1 MNLFRQ
7 QKFSIRKFNVG
18 IFSALIATV
27 TFISINPTTASAAE
41 QNQPAQNQPAQ
52 PADANAQPNANA
64 GAQANPAAQP
74 AAPANQGQPAA
85 QPANQGGQ
93 ANPAGGTAQPAGG
106 AAQPAAGT
114 AQPAGQGNQA
124 DPNNAA
130 QAQPGNQAAPANQAG
145 QGNNQATPAN
155 QTQPANA
162 PAAAQP
168 AAPVAANAQTQD
180 PNASNTGEGSI
191 NTTLTFD
198 DPAISTDENR
208 QDPTVTVTDKV
219 NGYSL
224 INNGKIGFVN
234 SELRRSDMF
243 DKNNPQNYQARGNVA
258 ALGRVNANDSTDHG
272 NFNGISKTVNVKPDS
287 ELIINFTTMQTN
299 SKQGATNLVIKDAKK
314 NTELATVNVA
324 KTGTAH
330 LFKVPTDADRL
341 DLQFIPDNTAV
352 ADASR
357 ITTNKDGYKY
367 YSFIDNVGLFSGSH
381 LYVKNRD
388 LAPKATNN
396 KEYTINTEIGNNG
409 NFGASLKSDQFKYEV
424 TLPQGVTYVND
435 SLTTTFPNGNEDSTV
450 LKNMTVNYDQNANKV
465 TFTSQGVTTARGTH
479 TKEVLFP
486 DKSLKLSYKVNVANI
501 DTPKN
506 IDFNEKLTY
515 RTASDVVINNAQ
527 PEVTLTAD
535 PFSVAVEMNKDALQ
549 QQVNSQVDN
558 SHYTTASIAEYNKLK
573 QQADTILNE
582 DANHVETANRASQ
595 TDIDGLVTKLQA
607 ALIDN
612 QAAIA
617 ELDAKAQEKVT
628 AAQQSKKVTQDEVAA
643 LVTKINN
650 DKNNAI
656 AEINKQTTSQGV
668 TTEKDNGIAVLE
680 QDVITPTVKP
690 QAKQDI
696 IQAVT
701 TRKQQIKKSNA
712 SLQDE
717 KDVANDK
724 IGKIETKA
732 IKDIGAAT
740 TNAQVEA
747 IKTKAINDINQTTP
761 ATTAKA
767 AALEEFDEVVQAQID
782 QAPLNPD
789 TTNEEV
795 AEAIERINA
804 AKVSGV
810 KAIETTMTAQDLERV
825 KNEEISK
832 IENITDSTQTKMD
845 AYNEVKQAATARKAQ
860 NATVSNATN
869 EEVAEA
875 DAAVEAAQKQ
885 GLHDIQVV
893 KSKQEVA
900 DTKSKVLD
908 KINAIQTQAKVK
920 PAADTEVENAYN
932 TRKQEI
938 QNSNASTTEEKQ
950 AAYTEL
956 DTKKQEARTNLDT
969 ANSNSEVATAKDNGI
984 AAINQVQA
992 ATTKK
997 SDAKA
1002 EIAQKASERKTAIEA
1017 MNDSTTEEQQA
1028 AKDKVDQAVVTANAD
1043 IDNAAA
1049 NADIDNAAANAD
1061 VDNAKTT
1068 NEATIAAITP
1078 DANVKPAAKQAI
1090 ADKVQAQETAINA
1103 NNGSTTEEKEAAKQ
1117 QVQTEKTTADT
1128 AIDGAHSNAEVE
1140 AAKNAEIAKI
1150 EAIQPATTT
1159 KDDAKQAIAT
1169 KANERKTAIAQTQD
1183 ITAEEIAAANADVDN
1198 AVTQANSN
1206 IEAAN
1211 SQNDVDQAKTT
1222 GETSIDQVTPTVNK
1236 KVTARNEI
1244 TAILNNKLQE
1254 IQATPDATDE
1264 EKQAADAEANTENGK
1279 ANQAI
1284 SAAIT
1289 NAQVDEAK
1297 ANAEAA
1303 INAVTPKVVKKQ
1315 AAKDEIDQLQATQ
1328 TNVIN
1333 NDQNA
1338 TTEEKEAA
1346 IQQLA
1351 TAVTDAKNNITAA
1364 TDDNGVDQA
1373 KDAGKN
1379 SIQST
1384 QPATAVKL
1392 NAKNDV
1398 DQAVTTQNQAIDNTT
1413 GATTEEKNAA
1423 KDLVLKAKEKAY
1435 LDILNAQTTNDV
1447 TQIKDQAVTDIQGIT
1462 ADTTIKD
1469 VAKDELATK
1478 ANEQKALIAQTAD
1491 ATTEEK
1497 EQANQQV
1504 DAQLTQGNQNIENA
1518 QSIDDVNTA
1527 KENAIQAIDPI
1538 QASTDVKT
1546 NARAELLTEMQNKI
1560 TEILSDNTTTN
1571 EEKGKDIEPVRAT
1584 YEEGLNNINTANTT
1598 GDVTTAK
1605 DTAVQ
1610 KVQQLHA
1617 NPVKKPAGKTALDQ
1631 AAADR
1636 KTQIEQTP
1644 NASQQEINDAK
1655 QEVDAAL
1662 NQAKTNVDQSSTNE
1676 YVDNAVKEGKAKINA
1691 VKTFSE
1697 YKKDALAKIADAY
1710 NAKVNEAD
1718 NSNASTSSE
1727 IAEAKQKLA
1736 ELKQTADQ
1744 NVNQATSKDDIEV
1757 QIHNDLDNINDYTIP
1772 TGKKESATTDLY
1784 AYADQKKNNI
1794 SADTNAT
1801 QDEKQQAI
1809 KQVDQ
1814 NVQTALESI
1823 NNGVDNG
1830 DVDDA
1835 LTQGKAAI
1843 DAIQVDATVKPKANQ
1858 AIEVKAEDTKESI
1871 DQSDQLTAEEKTEA
1885 LAMIKQITDQAKQGI
1900 TDATTTAE
1908 VEKAKAQG
1916 LEAFD
1921 NIQIDSTE
1929 KQKAIEELETALD
1942 QIEAGVNVDA
1952 DATTE
1957 EKEAFTNAL
1966 EDILSKATEDIS
1978 DQTTNAEIA
1987 TVKNSALEQL
1997 KAQRINPEVKKN
2009 ALEAIREVVNKQ
2021 IEIIKNA
2028 DADASAKEIAR
2039 TDLGRYFDR
2048 FADKLDKTQ
2057 TNAEVAEL
2065 QNVTI
2070 PAIEA
2075 IVPQND
2081 PDAND
2086 TNNGIDNNDATA
2098 NSNANA
2104 TPENTGQPNV
2114 SETTD
2119 NGKADASPTTPNN
2132 SDAATGE
2139 TTATSATDDANDKP
2153 QANNNSSV
2161 DASTNSPTMDNDV
2174 TSKPEVESTNNGTT
2188 DKPVTETDNATPAES
2203 TTNNNSTT
2211 TATNENAPT
2220 GSTATAPTTA
2230 STEAAS
2236 SADSKDN
2243 ASVNDSKQNAE
2254 VNNSAESQSTNG
2266 KVAQPKSEN
2275 KAKAEKDGRDSTNQ
2289 SMVESTT
2296 ETLPS
2301 ADITE
2306 PNVPSNTSKD
2316 KEESTTNQTDAGQL
2330 KSETNVASNEADKSP
2345 SKADTEV
2352 SNKPSTSASSEAKDK
2367 MTSTNVSQK
2376 DDTATADTNDT
2387 QTSVGPVANNKA
2399 KDMQTNDTQK
2409 SVGSVA
2415 NNKATQNDGANASPA
2430 TVSNGSNS
2438 ANQDMLN
2445 VTKPEENKVKTKSAQ
2460 QGKVN
2465 KPKQQAKT
2473 LPDTGMSHN
2482 DDLPYAELALGAGMA
2497 FLIRRF
2503 TKKDQQTEE

>member
-27 TFISINPTTASAAE
+27 TFISTNPTTASAAE

-52 PADANAQPNANA
+52 PADANTQPNANA

-74 AAPANQGQPAA
+74 A
-85 QPANQGGQ
+85 NQGGQ
-93 ANPAGGTAQPAGG
+93 ANPAGGA
-106 AAQPAAGT
+106 

-145 QGNNQATPAN
+145 QGNNQATPNNNATPAN

-243 DKNNPQNYQARGNVA
+243 DKNNPQNYQAKGNVA

-272 NFNGISKTVNVKPDS
+272 NFNGITKTVNVKPDS

-409 NFGASLKSDQFKYEV
+409 NFGASLKADQFKYEV

-450 LKNMTVNYDQNANKV
+450 LKNMTVNYDQTANKV

-595 TDIDGLVTKLQA
+595 ADIDGLVTKLQA

-617 ELDAKAQEKVT
+617 
-628 AAQQSKKVTQDEVAA
+628 
-643 LVTKINN
+643 
-650 DKNNAI
+650 
-656 AEINKQTTSQGV
+656 
-668 TTEKDNGIAVLE
+668 
-680 QDVITPTVKP
+680 
-690 QAKQDI
+690 
-696 IQAVT
+696 
-701 TRKQQIKKSNA
+701 
-712 SLQDE
+712 
-717 KDVANDK
+717 
-724 IGKIETKA
+724 
-732 IKDIGAAT
+732 
-740 TNAQVEA
+740 
-747 IKTKAINDINQTTP
+747 
-761 ATTAKA
+761 
-767 AALEEFDEVVQAQID
+767 
-782 QAPLNPD
+782 
-789 TTNEEV
+789 
-795 AEAIERINA
+795 
-804 AKVSGV
+804 
-810 KAIETTMTAQDLERV
+810 
-825 KNEEISK
+825 
-832 IENITDSTQTKMD
+832 
-845 AYNEVKQAATARKAQ
+845 
-860 NATVSNATN
+860 
-869 EEVAEA
+869 
-875 DAAVEAAQKQ
+875 
-885 GLHDIQVV
+885 
-893 KSKQEVA
+893 
-900 DTKSKVLD
+900 
-908 KINAIQTQAKVK
+908 
-920 PAADTEVENAYN
+920 
-932 TRKQEI
+932 
-938 QNSNASTTEEKQ
+938 
-950 AAYTEL
+950 
-956 DTKKQEARTNLDT
+956 
-969 ANSNSEVATAKDNGI
+969 
-984 AAINQVQA
+984 
-992 ATTKK
+992 
-997 SDAKA
+997 
-1002 EIAQKASERKTAIEA
+1002 
-1017 MNDSTTEEQQA
+1017 
-1028 AKDKVDQAVVTANAD
+1028 
-1043 IDNAAA
+1043 
-1049 NADIDNAAANAD
+1049 
-1061 VDNAKTT
+1061 
-1068 NEATIAAITP
+1068 
-1078 DANVKPAAKQAI
+1078 
-1090 ADKVQAQETAINA
+1090 DKVQAQETAIDA

-1117 QVQTEKTTADT
+1117 QVQTEKTAADA
-1128 AIDGAHSNAEVE
+1128 AIDAAHSNVEVE

-1159 KDDAKQAIAT
+1159 KDNAKQAIAT

-1236 KVTARNEI
+1236 KATARNEI

-1284 SAAIT
+1284 SAATT

-1338 TTEEKEAA
+1338 TNEEKEAA

-1364 TDDNGVDQA
+1364 TDDNGVDTA

-1384 QPATAVKL
+1384 QPATAVKS
-1392 NAKNDV
+1392 NAKNEV

-1435 LDILNAQTTNDV
+1435 QDILNAQTTNDV
-1447 TQIKDQAVTDIQGIT
+1447 TQIKDQAVADIQGIT

-1497 EQANQQV
+1497 KQANQQV

-1527 KENAIQAIDPI
+1527 KDNAIQAIDPI

-1560 TEILSDNTTTN
+1560 TEILNNNETTN
-1571 EEKGKDIEPVRAT
+1571 EEKGNDIGPVRAA
-1584 YEEGLNNINTANTT
+1584 YEEGLNNINAATTT

-1617 NPVKKPAGKTALDQ
+1617 NPVKKPAGKKELDQ
-1631 AAADR
+1631 AAADK

-1655 QEVDAAL
+1655 QEVDTEL

-1697 YKKDALAKIADAY
+1697 YKKDALAKIEDAY

-1814 NVQTALESI
+1814 NVQTALENI

-1843 DAIQVDATVKPKANQ
+1843 DTIQVDATVKPKANQ
-1858 AIEVKAEDTKESI
+1858 AIEAKAEDTKESI
-1871 DQSDQLTAEEKTEA
+1871 DHSDQLTAEEKTEA

-1997 KAQRINPEVKKN
+1997 KAQRINPVVKKN

-2057 TNAEVAEL
+2057 TNTEVAEL

-2086 TNNGIDNNDATA
+2086 TNNGTDNNDATA

-2139 TTATSATDDANDKP
+2139 TTVTSATDDAKDKP
-2153 QANNNSSV
+2153 QANNNSSA

-2243 ASVNDSKQNAE
+2243 ASVNDSKQNVE

-2387 QTSVGPVANNKA
+2387 QKSVGPVANNKA

-2409 SVGSVA
+2409 SVGSAA

-2430 TVSNGSNS
+2430 TVSNGSHS
-2438 ANQDMLN
+2438 MHQDMLN
-2445 VTKPEENKVKTKSAQ
+2445 VTKPEENKANAKSDQ

>member
-1 MNLFRQ
+1 
-7 QKFSIRKFNVG
+7 
-18 IFSALIATV
+18 
-27 TFISINPTTASAAE
+27 
-41 QNQPAQNQPAQ
+41 
-52 PADANAQPNANA
+52 
-64 GAQANPAAQP
+64 
-74 AAPANQGQPAA
+74 
-85 QPANQGGQ
+85 
-93 ANPAGGTAQPAGG
+93 
-106 AAQPAAGT
+106 
-114 AQPAGQGNQA
+114 
-124 DPNNAA
+124 
-130 QAQPGNQAAPANQAG
+130 
-145 QGNNQATPAN
+145 
-155 QTQPANA
+155 
-162 PAAAQP
+162 
-168 AAPVAANAQTQD
+168 
-180 PNASNTGEGSI
+180 
-191 NTTLTFD
+191 
-198 DPAISTDENR
+198 
-208 QDPTVTVTDKV
+208 
-219 NGYSL
+219 
-224 INNGKIGFVN
+224 
-234 SELRRSDMF
+234 
-243 DKNNPQNYQARGNVA
+243 
-258 ALGRVNANDSTDHG
+258 
-272 NFNGISKTVNVKPDS
+272 
-287 ELIINFTTMQTN
+287 
-299 SKQGATNLVIKDAKK
+299 
-314 NTELATVNVA
+314 
-324 KTGTAH
+324 
-330 LFKVPTDADRL
+330 
-341 DLQFIPDNTAV
+341 
-352 ADASR
+352 
-357 ITTNKDGYKY
+357 
-367 YSFIDNVGLFSGSH
+367 
-381 LYVKNRD
+381 
-388 LAPKATNN
+388 
-396 KEYTINTEIGNNG
+396 
-409 NFGASLKSDQFKYEV
+409 
-424 TLPQGVTYVND
+424 
-435 SLTTTFPNGNEDSTV
+435 
-450 LKNMTVNYDQNANKV
+450 
-465 TFTSQGVTTARGTH
+465 
-479 TKEVLFP
+479 
-486 DKSLKLSYKVNVANI
+486 
-501 DTPKN
+501 
-506 IDFNEKLTY
+506 
-515 RTASDVVINNAQ
+515 
-527 PEVTLTAD
+527 
-535 PFSVAVEMNKDALQ
+535 MNKDALQ
-549 QQVNSQVDN
+549 QQVNSQVDD

-595 TDIDGLVTKLQA
+595 ADIDGLVTKLQA

-612 QAAIA
+612 QAAIS

-656 AEINKQTTSQGV
+656 AEINKQTTAQGV

-732 IKDIGAAT
+732 IKDIDAAT

-747 IKTKAINDINQTTP
+747 IKTKAINDINQTAP

-810 KAIETTMTAQDLERV
+810 KAIEATTTAQDLDRV
-825 KNEEISK
+825 KNEEIFK

-860 NATVSNATN
+860 NATVSNATD

-875 DAAVEAAQKQ
+875 DAAVDAAQTE

-900 DTKSKVLD
+900 DTKAKVLD
-908 KINAIQTQAKVK
+908 KINAIQTQARVK
-920 PAADTEVENAYN
+920 PAADREVDNAYN

-938 QNSNASTTEEKQ
+938 QNSNTSTTEEKE
-950 AAYTEL
+950 AAYTQL
-956 DTKKQEARTNLDT
+956 DAKKQEARTNLDA
-969 ANSNSEVATAKDNGI
+969 ANTNSAVTTAKDNGI

-1028 AKDKVDQAVVTANAD
+1028 AKDKVDQAVVNANAD

-1049 NADIDNAAANAD
+1049 NND

-1078 DANVKPAAKQAI
+1078 DANVKPQAKQAI
-1090 ADKVQAQETAINA
+1090 ADKVQAQETAIDA
-1103 NNGSTTEEKEAAKQ
+1103 NNGATTEEKTAAKQ

-1169 KANERKTAIAQTQD
+1169 KANERKAAIAQTQE
-1183 ITAEEIAAANADVDN
+1183 ITAEEIAAANANVDN
-1198 AVTQANSN
+1198 AVTEANN
-1206 IEAAN
+1206 HIETAN
-1211 SQNDVDQAKTT
+1211 SQNEVDQAKTT
-1222 GETSIDQVTPTVNK
+1222 GEASIDQVTPTVNK
-1236 KVTARNEI
+1236 KATARNEI
-1244 TAILNNKLQE
+1244 TTILNNKLQA

-1264 EKQAADAEANTENGK
+1264 EKQAAETEANTENAK

-1284 SAAIT
+1284 TAATT
-1289 NAQVDEAK
+1289 NAEVDEAK
-1297 ANAEAA
+1297 TNAEAA
-1303 INAVTPKVVKKQ
+1303 INAVTPKVMKKQ
-1315 AAKDEIDQLQATQ
+1315 AAKDEIDQLQAAQ
-1328 TNVIN
+1328 TAVIN

-1338 TTEEKEAA
+1338 TNEEKEAA

-1364 TDDNGVDQA
+1364 TDNNGVDTA

-1384 QPATAVKL
+1384 QPATAVKS
-1392 NAKNDV
+1392 NAKNEV

-1423 KDLVLKAKEKAY
+1423 KDLVSKAKEKAY
-1435 LDILNAQTTNDV
+1435 QDILNAQTTNDV
-1447 TQIKDQAVTDIQGIT
+1447 TQIKDQAVADIQGIT

-1478 ANEQKALIAQTAD
+1478 AKEQKALIAQTAD

-1518 QSIDDVNTA
+1518 KSIDDVNTA
-1527 KENAIQAIDPI
+1527 KDNAIQAIDPI

-1546 NARAELLTEMQNKI
+1546 NARAELLNEMQNKI
-1560 TEILSDNTTTN
+1560 TEILNDNTTTN
-1571 EEKGKDIEPVRAT
+1571 EEKGKDIEPVRAA
-1584 YEEGLNNINTANTT
+1584 YEEGLNNINAATTT

-1617 NPVKKPAGKTALDQ
+1617 NPVKKPAGKTELDQ
-1631 AAADR
+1631 AAADK

-1662 NQAKTNVDQSSTNE
+1662 NQAKTNIDQSSTNE

-1794 SADTNAT
+1794 LADTNAT

-1823 NNGVDNG
+1823 NNGVDNS

-1835 LTQGKAAI
+1835 LTQGKATI
-1843 DAIQVDATVKPKANQ
+1843 DAVQVDATVKPKANQ
-1858 AIEVKAEDTKESI
+1858 AIDAKAQETKESI
-1871 DQSDQLTAEEKTEA
+1871 DQSDQLTAEEKTAA
-1885 LAMIKQITDQAKQGI
+1885 LATIKQITDQAKQGI

-1997 KAQRINPEVKKN
+1997 KAQRINPVVKKN

-2021 IEIIKNA
+2021 IEIIEN
-2028 DADASAKEIAR
+2028 ADASAKEIAR

-2057 TNAEVAEL
+2057 TNTEVDEL

-2075 IVPQND
+2075 IVPQKD
-2081 PDAND
+2081 PNAND
-2086 TNNGIDNNDATA
+2086 TNSGSDNNDATA

-2114 SETTD
+2114 TESTD
-2119 NGKADASPTTPNN
+2119 NANADTSSTTTNN
-2132 SDAATGE
+2132 HNDAATGG
-2139 TTATSATDDANDKP
+2139 TTATSTDNSATGNGTSDK
-2153 QANNNSSV
+2153 S
-2161 DASTNSPTMDNDV
+2161 
-2174 TSKPEVESTNNGTT
+2174 EVESTNNGTT
-2188 DKPVTETDNATPAES
+2188 DKSATETDNATPAES
-2203 TTNNNSTT
+2203 ARNNNST

-2220 GSTATAPTTA
+2220 GSTATVPTTNA
-2230 STEAAS
+2230 STGAAS

-2275 KAKAEKDGRDSTNQ
+2275 KAKDEKDGRDSTNQ

-2306 PNVPSNTSKD
+2306 PKVPSNTEKD
-2316 KEESTTNQTDAGQL
+2316 KKESTTNQTDAGQL
-2330 KSETNVASNEADKSP
+2330 KSETNVASNEADKSEGNV
-2345 SKADTEV
+2345 DTDV
-2352 SNKPSTSASSEAKDK
+2352 SNKPSTSKPSEAKDK
-2367 MTSTNVSQK
+2367 ATSTEDSQK
-2376 DDTATADTNDT
+2376 ADMATSDKKDNQAAIGATAD
-2387 QTSVGPVANNKA
+2387 V
-2399 KDMQTNDTQK
+2399 
-2409 SVGSVA
+2409 

-2438 ANQDMLN
+2438 ANQDMLK
-2445 VTKPEENKVKTKSAQ
+2445 VTNTDKHQAKATSAQ
-2460 QGKVN
+2460 QGKEN
-2465 KPKQQAKT
+2465 KAKQQAKT

-2482 DDLPYAELALGAGMA
+2482 DDLPYVELALGAGMA

>member
-27 TFISINPTTASAAE
+27 TFISTNPTTASAAE

-52 PADANAQPNANA
+52 PADANTQPNANA

-74 AAPANQGQPAA
+74 A
-85 QPANQGGQ
+85 NQGGQ
-93 ANPAGGTAQPAGG
+93 ANPAGGA
-106 AAQPAAGT
+106 

-145 QGNNQATPAN
+145 QGNNQATPNNNATPAN

-243 DKNNPQNYQARGNVA
+243 DKNNPQNYQAKGNVA

-272 NFNGISKTVNVKPDS
+272 NFNGITKTVNVKPDS

-409 NFGASLKSDQFKYEV
+409 NFGASLKADQFKYEV

-450 LKNMTVNYDQNANKV
+450 LKNMTVNYDQTANKV

-595 TDIDGLVTKLQA
+595 ADIDGLVTKLQA

-617 ELDAKAQEKVT
+617 ELDTKAQEKVT

-732 IKDIGAAT
+732 IKDIDAAT

-810 KAIETTMTAQDLERV
+810 KAIEATTTAQDLERV
-825 KNEEISK
+825 KNEEIFK

-845 AYNEVKQAATARKAQ
+845 AYKEVRQAATARKAQ
-860 NATVSNATN
+860 NATVSNATD

-875 DAAVEAAQKQ
+875 NAAVDAAQTE

-893 KSKQEVA
+893 KSQQEVA
-900 DTKSKVLD
+900 DTKAKVLD

-938 QNSNASTTEEKQ
+938 QNSNASTTEEKE

-956 DTKKQEARTNLDT
+956 DAKKQEARTNLDA
-969 ANSNSEVATAKDNGI
+969 ANTNSDVTTAKDNGI

-1043 IDNAAA
+1043 IDNATA
-1049 NADIDNAAANAD
+1049 NTD

-1090 ADKVQAQETAINA
+1090 ADKVQAQETAIDA

-1117 QVQTEKTTADT
+1117 QVQTEKTAADA
-1128 AIDGAHSNAEVE
+1128 AIDAAHSNVEVE

-1159 KDDAKQAIAT
+1159 KDNAKQAIAT

-1236 KVTARNEI
+1236 KATARNEI

-1284 SAAIT
+1284 SAATT

-1338 TTEEKEAA
+1338 TNEEKEAA

-1364 TDDNGVDQA
+1364 TDDNGVDTA

-1384 QPATAVKL
+1384 QPATAVKS
-1392 NAKNDV
+1392 NAKNEV

-1435 LDILNAQTTNDV
+1435 QDILNAQTTNDV
-1447 TQIKDQAVTDIQGIT
+1447 TQIKDQAVADIQGIT

-1527 KENAIQAIDPI
+1527 KDNAI

-1560 TEILSDNTTTN
+1560 TEILNNNETTN
-1571 EEKGKDIEPVRAT
+1571 EEKGNDIGPVRAA
-1584 YEEGLNNINTANTT
+1584 YEEGLNNINAATTT

-1617 NPVKKPAGKTALDQ
+1617 NPVKKPAGKKELDQ
-1631 AAADR
+1631 AAADK

-1655 QEVDAAL
+1655 QEVDTEL

-1697 YKKDALAKIADAY
+1697 YKKDALAKIEDAY

-1814 NVQTALESI
+1814 NVQTALENI

-1843 DAIQVDATVKPKANQ
+1843 DTIQVDATVKPKANQ
-1858 AIEVKAEDTKESI
+1858 AIEAKAEDTKESI
-1871 DQSDQLTAEEKTEA
+1871 DHSDQL
-1885 LAMIKQITDQAKQGI
+1885 
-1900 TDATTTAE
+1900 TAE

-1997 KAQRINPEVKKN
+1997 KAQRINPVVKKN

-2057 TNAEVAEL
+2057 TNTEVAEL

-2086 TNNGIDNNDATA
+2086 TNNGTDNNDATA

-2139 TTATSATDDANDKP
+2139 TTVTSATDDAKDKP
-2153 QANNNSSV
+2153 QANNNSSA

-2387 QTSVGPVANNKA
+2387 QKSVGPVANNKA

-2409 SVGSVA
+2409 SVGSAA

-2430 TVSNGSNS
+2430 TVSNGSHS
-2438 ANQDMLN
+2438 MHQDMLN
-2445 VTKPEENKVKTKSAQ
+2445 VTKPEENKANAKSDQ

>member
-27 TFISINPTTASAAE
+27 TFISTNPTTASAAE
-41 QNQPAQNQPAQ
+41 QNQPALNQPAQ
-52 PADANAQPNANA
+52 PADANTQPNANA

-93 ANPAGGTAQPAGG
+93 ANPAGG
-106 AAQPAAGT
+106 AAQPNT
-114 AQPAGQGNQA
+114 QPAGQGNQA

-145 QGNNQATPAN
+145 QGNNQATPNNNATPAN

-162 PAAAQP
+162 PAAVQP
-168 AAPVAANAQTQD
+168 AAPVAANVQTQD

-243 DKNNPQNYQARGNVA
+243 DKNNPQNYQAKGNVA

-409 NFGASLKSDQFKYEV
+409 NFGASLKADQFKYEL

-486 DKSLKLSYKVNVANI
+486 DKSLKLSYKVNVTNI

-595 TDIDGLVTKLQA
+595 ADIDGLVNKLQA

-656 AEINKQTTSQGV
+656 AEINKQTTAQGV

-732 IKDIGAAT
+732 IKDIDAAT
-740 TNAQVEA
+740 TNAQVEV
-747 IKTKAINDINQTTP
+747 IKTKAINDINQTAPSTS
-761 ATTAKA
+761 AKA

-810 KAIETTMTAQDLERV
+810 KAIEATTTAQDLERV
-825 KNEEISK
+825 KNEEIFK
-832 IENITDSTQTKMD
+832 IENITDSTQTKMG
-845 AYNEVKQAATARKAQ
+845 AYKEVKQAATARKTQ
-860 NATVSNATN
+860 NATVSNATD

-875 DAAVEAAQKQ
+875 DAAVDAAQKE

-893 KSKQEVA
+893 KSQQEVA
-900 DTKSKVLD
+900 ETKTKVLD
-908 KINAIQTQAKVK
+908 KINAIQTQARVK
-920 PAADTEVENAYN
+920 PAADAAVENAYN

-938 QNSNASTTEEKQ
+938 QNSNASTTEEKE
-950 AAYTEL
+950 AAYAEL
-956 DTKKQEARTNLDT
+956 DAKKQEARTNIDA
-969 ANSNSEVATAKDNGI
+969 ANSNSDVATAKDNAI

-997 SDAKA
+997 ADAKA

-1017 MNDSTTEEQQA
+1017 MNASTTEEQQA

-1049 NADIDNAAANAD
+1049 NTD

-1078 DANVKPAAKQAI
+1078 DANVKPTAKQAI
-1090 ADKVQAQETAINA
+1090 ADKVQAQETAIDA
-1103 NNGSTTEEKEAAKQ
+1103 NNGATTEEKTAAKQ
-1117 QVQTEKTTADT
+1117 QVQTEKTTADA

-1198 AVTQANSN
+1198 AATQANSN

-1211 SQNDVDQAKTT
+1211 SQNDVDQAKTN

-1236 KVTARNEI
+1236 KATARNEI
-1244 TAILNNKLQE
+1244 TTVLNNKLQE

-1264 EKQAADAEANTENGK
+1264 EKQAAETEANTENAK
-1279 ANQAI
+1279 ANQVI
-1284 SAAIT
+1284 TAATT
-1289 NAQVDEAK
+1289 NAEVDEAK
-1297 ANAEAA
+1297 TNAETA
-1303 INAVTPKVVKKQ
+1303 INAVTPKVMKKQ
-1315 AAKDEIDQLQATQ
+1315 AAKDEIDQLQAAQ
-1328 TNVIN
+1328 TAVIN

-1338 TTEEKEAA
+1338 TNEEKEAA

-1384 QPATAVKL
+1384 QPATAVKS

-1398 DQAVTTQNQAIDNTT
+1398 DQAVTAQNQAIDNTT

-1423 KDLVLKAKEKAY
+1423 KDLVSKAKEKAY
-1435 LDILNAQTTNDV
+1435 QDILNAQTTNDV
-1447 TQIKDQAVTDIQGIT
+1447 TQIKDQAVADIQGIT

-1478 ANEQKALIAQTAD
+1478 ANDQKAQIAQAAD

-1527 KENAIQAIDPI
+1527 KDNAIQAIDPI
-1538 QASTDVKT
+1538 QAATDVKT
-1546 NARAELLTEMQNKI
+1546 NARAELLNEMQNKI

-1571 EEKGKDIEPVRAT
+1571 EEKGKDIEPVRAA
-1584 YEEGLNNINTANTT
+1584 YEEGLNNINAANTT
-1598 GDVTTAK
+1598 GDVSTAK

-1617 NPVKKPAGKTALDQ
+1617 NPVKKPAGKTELDQ
-1631 AAADR
+1631 VATDK

-1697 YKKDALAKIADAY
+1697 YKKDALAKIEAAY
-1710 NAKVNEAD
+1710 NSKVNEAD

-1809 KQVDQ
+1809 NQVNQ

-1843 DAIQVDATVKPKANQ
+1843 DAVQVDATVKPKANQ
-1858 AIEVKAEDTKESI
+1858 AIDAKAEDTKDSI
-1871 DQSDQLTAEEKTEA
+1871 EHSDQLTSEEKAEA
-1885 LAMIKQITDQAKQGI
+1885 LATIKQITDQAKKGI

-1921 NIQIDSTE
+1921 NIQIDSTH
-1929 KQKAIEELETALD
+1929 KQQAIEELETALD
-1942 QIEAGVNVDA
+1942 KIEANVNA
-1952 DATTE
+1952 NTDATIE
-1957 EKEAFTNAL
+1957 EKEAFTNTL

-1978 DQTTNAEIA
+1978 DQTTNAEIE
-1987 TVKNSALEQL
+1987 TVKNNALEKL
-1997 KAQRINPEVKKN
+1997 KGQQINPEAKKN
-2009 ALEAIREVVNKQ
+2009 ALKEIENAVNKQ
-2021 IEIIKNA
+2021 KETINNA
-2028 DADASAKEIAR
+2028 DANKAAKETALN
-2039 TDLGRYFDR
+2039 DLSRSHDR
-2048 FADKLDKTQ
+2048 FVEDLVKVQ
-2057 TNAEVAEL
+2057 SNAEVAEL

-2086 TNNGIDNNDATA
+2086 TNNGTDNNDATA
-2098 NSNANA
+2098 NSNA

-2119 NGKADASPTTPNN
+2119 NGKADASPTTSNN

-2153 QANNNSSV
+2153 QANSNSSV

-2203 TTNNNSTT
+2203 TINNNSTT

-2275 KAKAEKDGRDSTNQ
+2275 KAKAEKDDRDSTNQ

-2316 KEESTTNQTDAGQL
+2316 KEESTSNQTDAGQL
-2330 KSETNVASNEADKSP
+2330 KSETNVASNETDKSP

-2387 QTSVGPVANNKA
+2387 QKSVGPVANNKA
-2399 KDMQTNDTQK
+2399 KDMQTNDM
-2409 SVGSVA
+2409 
-2415 NNKATQNDGANASPA
+2415 KASLV

-2445 VTKPEENKVKTKSAQ
+2445 VTKTEENKANAKSAQ

-2465 KPKQQAKT
+2465 KPKQQTKT

>member
-27 TFISINPTTASAAE
+27 TFISTNPTTASAAE

-52 PADANAQPNANA
+52 PADANTQPNANA
-64 GAQANPAAQP
+64 GAQANPTAQP

-93 ANPAGGTAQPAGG
+93 ANPAGGAVQPN
-106 AAQPAAGT
+106 T
-114 AQPAGQGNQA
+114 QPAGQGNQA

-145 QGNNQATPAN
+145 QGNNQATPNNNATPAN

-168 AAPVAANAQTQD
+168 AANAQTQD

-396 KEYTINTEIGNNG
+396 KEFTINTEIGNNG
-409 NFGASLKSDQFKYEV
+409 NFGASLKADQFKYEV

-573 QQADTILNE
+573 QQADNILNE

-595 TDIDGLVTKLQA
+595 AAIDGLVTKLQA

-732 IKDIGAAT
+732 IKDIDAAT

-747 IKTKAINDINQTTP
+747 IKTKAINDINQTAP

-810 KAIETTMTAQDLERV
+810 KAIEATTTAQDLERV

-845 AYNEVKQAATARKAQ
+845 AYNDVKQAATARKAQ

-956 DTKKQEARTNLDT
+956 DTKKQEARTNLDA
-969 ANSNSEVATAKDNGI
+969 ANTNSDVTTAKDNSI

-1028 AKDKVDQAVVTANAD
+1028 AKDKVDQAVVTANTD

-1049 NADIDNAAANAD
+1049 NTD

-1078 DANVKPAAKQAI
+1078 DANVKPTAKQAI
-1090 ADKVQAQETAINA
+1090 ADKVQAQETAIDA
-1103 NNGSTTEEKEAAKQ
+1103 YNGATTEEKAAAKQ
-1117 QVQTEKTTADT
+1117 QVQTEKTTADA

-1159 KDDAKQAIAT
+1159 KDDAKQAITT
-1169 KANERKTAIAQTQD
+1169 KANERKAAIAQTQD

-1236 KVTARNEI
+1236 KATARNEI
-1244 TAILNNKLQE
+1244 TTILNNKLQA

-1284 SAAIT
+1284 SAATT

-1297 ANAEAA
+1297 ANAEVA

-1315 AAKDEIDQLQATQ
+1315 AAKDEIDQLQVAQ
-1328 TNVIN
+1328 TSVIN

-1338 TTEEKEAA
+1338 TNEEKEAA

-1384 QPATAVKL
+1384 QPATAVKS
-1392 NAKNDV
+1392 NAKNEV

-1435 LDILNAQTTNDV
+1435 QDILNAQTTNDV
-1447 TQIKDQAVTDIQGIT
+1447 TQIKDQAVADVQGIT

-1527 KENAIQAIDPI
+1527 KDNAIQAIDPI

-1571 EEKGKDIEPVRAT
+1571 EEKGKDVEPVRAT

-1655 QEVDAAL
+1655 QEVDATL

-1697 YKKDALAKIADAY
+1697 YKKDALAKIEAAY
-1710 NAKVNEAD
+1710 NSKVNEAD

-1772 TGKKESATTDLY
+1772 TGKKETATTDLY

-1858 AIEVKAEDTKESI
+1858 AIEAKAEDTKESI
-1871 DQSDQLTAEEKTEA
+1871 DHSDQLTAEEKTEA
-1885 LAMIKQITDQAKQGI
+1885 LAMIKQITDQAKKGI
-1900 TDATTTAE
+1900 NDATTTAE

-2028 DADASAKEIAR
+2028 DASAKEIAR

-2048 FADKLDKTQ
+2048 FADNLDKTQ

-2086 TNNGIDNNDATA
+2086 TNNGTDNNDATA

-2139 TTATSATDDANDKP
+2139 TTATSTNNPSTDDANNKP
-2153 QANNNSSV
+2153 TANNNSSV
-2161 DASTNSPTMDNDV
+2161 DASTDNSATGNGTID
-2174 TSKPEVESTNNGTT
+2174 KPEVESTNNGTT
-2188 DKPVTETDNATPAES
+2188 DKPATETDNVTPAES
-2203 TTNNNSTT
+2203 TTNNNST

-2243 ASVNDSKQNAE
+2243 AFVNDSKQNAE

-2266 KVAQPKSEN
+2266 MVVQPKSEN

-2306 PNVPSNTSKD
+2306 PKVPSNTSKD
-2316 KEESTTNQTDAGQL
+2316 KEESTTNQTDAGHL
-2330 KSETNVASNEADKSP
+2330 KSETNVASNEVDKSEGNV
-2345 SKADTEV
+2345 DTDV
-2352 SNKPSTSASSEAKDK
+2352 SNKPSTSKPSEAKDK
-2367 MTSTNVSQK
+2367 ATSTEDSQK
-2376 DDTATADTNDT
+2376 ADMATADT
-2387 QTSVGPVANNKA
+2387 
-2399 KDMQTNDTQK
+2399 KDNQAAIGATAD
-2409 SVGSVA
+2409 V

-2438 ANQDMLN
+2438 TNQDMLN
-2445 VTKPEENKVKTKSAQ
+2445 VTKTEENKANVKSAQ

>member
-27 TFISINPTTASAAE
+27 TFISTNPTTASAAE

-52 PADANAQPNANA
+52 PADANTQPNANA
-64 GAQANPAAQP
+64 GAQANPTAQP
-74 AAPANQGQPAA
+74 AAPANQGQPAV

-93 ANPAGGTAQPAGG
+93 ANPAGG
-106 AAQPAAGT
+106 AAQPNT
-114 AQPAGQGNQA
+114 QPAGQGNQA

-130 QAQPGNQAAPANQAG
+130 QAQPGNQATPANQAG
-145 QGNNQATPAN
+145 QGNNQATPNNNATPAN

-162 PAAAQP
+162 P

-219 NGYSL
+219 NGYTL

-595 TDIDGLVTKLQA
+595 ADIDGLVTKLQA

-724 IGKIETKA
+724 IETKA
-732 IKDIGAAT
+732 IKDIDAAT

-747 IKTKAINDINQTTP
+747 IKTKAINDINQTAP

-810 KAIETTMTAQDLERV
+810 KAIEATTTAQDLERV
-825 KNEEISK
+825 KNEEIFK

-845 AYNEVKQAATARKAQ
+845 AYKEVKQAATARKAQ
-860 NATVSNATN
+860 NATVSNATD

-875 DAAVEAAQKQ
+875 NAAVDAAQTE

-893 KSKQEVA
+893 KSQQEVA
-900 DTKSKVLD
+900 DTKAKVLD
-908 KINAIQTQAKVK
+908 KINAIQTQARVK

-938 QNSNASTTEEKQ
+938 QNSNASTTEEKE

-956 DTKKQEARTNLDT
+956 DAKKQEARTNLDA
-969 ANSNSEVATAKDNGI
+969 ANTNSAVTTAKDNSI

-1017 MNDSTTEEQQA
+1017 MNASTTEEQQA
-1028 AKDKVDQAVVTANAD
+1028 AKEKVDQAVLSANAD

-1049 NADIDNAAANAD
+1049 NTD
-1061 VDNAKTT
+1061 VDNVKTT

-1078 DANVKPAAKQAI
+1078 DANVKPTAKQAI
-1090 ADKVQAQETAINA
+1090 ADKVQAQETAIDA
-1103 NNGSTTEEKEAAKQ
+1103 NNGATTEEKAAAKQ

-1183 ITAEEIAAANADVDN
+1183 ITAEEIAAANVNVDN
-1198 AVTQANSN
+1198 AVTEANSN

-1222 GETSIDQVTPTVNK
+1222 GENSIDQVTPTVNK
-1236 KVTARNEI
+1236 KATARNEI

-1284 SAAIT
+1284 SAATT

-1303 INAVTPKVVKKQ
+1303 INAVTPKVVKKK

-1384 QPATAVKL
+1384 QPATAVKS

-1435 LDILNAQTTNDV
+1435 QDILNAQTTNDV
-1447 TQIKDQAVTDIQGIT
+1447 TQIKDQAVADIQGIT

-1527 KENAIQAIDPI
+1527 KDNAIQAIDPI

-1560 TEILSDNTTTN
+1560 TEILNNNETTN
-1571 EEKGKDIEPVRAT
+1571 EEKGNDIGPVRAA
-1584 YEEGLNNINTANTT
+1584 YEEGLNNINAATTT

-1617 NPVKKPAGKTALDQ
+1617 NPVKKPAGKKELDQ
-1631 AAADR
+1631 AAADK

-1655 QEVDAAL
+1655 QEVDTEL

-1921 NIQIDSTE
+1921 YIQIDSTE

-1942 QIEAGVNVDA
+1942 QIEAGVNVNA

-2254 VNNSAESQSTNG
+2254 VNNSAESQSTND

-2345 SKADTEV
+2345 SKAVTEV

-2387 QTSVGPVANNKA
+2387 Q
-2399 KDMQTNDTQK
+2399 K
-2409 SVGSVA
+2409 SVGSAA

-2445 VTKPEENKVKTKSAQ
+2445 VTKPEENKAKAKSAQ

>member
-27 TFISINPTTASAAE
+27 TFISTNPTTASAAE

-52 PADANAQPNANA
+52 PADANTQPNANA

-74 AAPANQGQPAA
+74 A
-85 QPANQGGQ
+85 NQGGQ
-93 ANPAGGTAQPAGG
+93 ANPAGGA
-106 AAQPAAGT
+106 

-145 QGNNQATPAN
+145 QGNNQATPNNNATPAN

-243 DKNNPQNYQARGNVA
+243 DKNNPQNYQAKGNVA

-272 NFNGISKTVNVKPDS
+272 NFNGITKTVNVKPDS

-299 SKQGATNLVIKDAKK
+299 SKQGTTNLVIKDAKK

-409 NFGASLKSDQFKYEV
+409 NFGASLKADQFKYEV

-450 LKNMTVNYDQNANKV
+450 LKNMTVNYDQTANKV

-595 TDIDGLVTKLQA
+595 ADIDGLVTKLQA

-617 ELDAKAQEKVT
+617 ELDTKAQEKVT

-732 IKDIGAAT
+732 IKDIDAAT

-810 KAIETTMTAQDLERV
+810 KAIEATTTAQDLERV
-825 KNEEISK
+825 KNEEIFK

-845 AYNEVKQAATARKAQ
+845 AYKEVRQAATARKAQ
-860 NATVSNATN
+860 NATVSNATD

-875 DAAVEAAQKQ
+875 NAAVDAAQTE

-893 KSKQEVA
+893 KSQQEVA
-900 DTKSKVLD
+900 DTKAKVLD

-938 QNSNASTTEEKQ
+938 QNSNASTTEEKE

-956 DTKKQEARTNLDT
+956 DAKKQEARTNLDA
-969 ANSNSEVATAKDNGI
+969 ANTNSDVTTAKDNGI

-1043 IDNAAA
+1043 IDNATA
-1049 NADIDNAAANAD
+1049 NTD

-1090 ADKVQAQETAINA
+1090 ADKVQAQETAIDA

-1117 QVQTEKTTADT
+1117 QVQTEKTAADA
-1128 AIDGAHSNAEVE
+1128 AIDAAHSNVEVE

-1159 KDDAKQAIAT
+1159 KDNAKQAIAT

-1236 KVTARNEI
+1236 KATARNEI

-1284 SAAIT
+1284 SAATT

-1338 TTEEKEAA
+1338 TNEEKEAA

-1364 TDDNGVDQA
+1364 TDDNGVDTA

-1384 QPATAVKL
+1384 QPATAVKS
-1392 NAKNDV
+1392 NAKNEV

-1435 LDILNAQTTNDV
+1435 QDILNAQTTNDV
-1447 TQIKDQAVTDIQGIT
+1447 TQIKDQAVADIQGIT

-1527 KENAIQAIDPI
+1527 KDNAI

-1560 TEILSDNTTTN
+1560 TEILNNNETTN
-1571 EEKGKDIEPVRAT
+1571 EEKGNDIGPVRAA
-1584 YEEGLNNINTANTT
+1584 YEEGLNNINAATTT

-1617 NPVKKPAGKTALDQ
+1617 NPVKKPAGKKELDQ
-1631 AAADR
+1631 AAADK

-1655 QEVDAAL
+1655 QEVDTEL

-1697 YKKDALAKIADAY
+1697 YKKDALAKIEDAY

-1814 NVQTALESI
+1814 NVQTALENI

-1843 DAIQVDATVKPKANQ
+1843 DTIQVDATVKPKANQ
-1858 AIEVKAEDTKESI
+1858 AIEAKAEDTKESI
-1871 DQSDQLTAEEKTEA
+1871 DHSDQLTAEEKTEA

-1997 KAQRINPEVKKN
+1997 KAQRINPVVKKN

-2057 TNAEVAEL
+2057 TNTEVAEL

-2086 TNNGIDNNDATA
+2086 TNNGTDNNDATA

-2139 TTATSATDDANDKP
+2139 TTVTSATDDAKDKP
-2153 QANNNSSV
+2153 QANNNSSA

-2387 QTSVGPVANNKA
+2387 QKSVGPVANNKA

-2409 SVGSVA
+2409 SVGSAA

-2430 TVSNGSNS
+2430 TVSNGSHS
-2438 ANQDMLN
+2438 MHQDMLN
-2445 VTKPEENKVKTKSAQ
+2445 VTKPEENKANAKSDQ

>member
-7 QKFSIRKFNVG
+7 QKFSIRKFNVS

-27 TFISINPTTASAAE
+27 TFISTNPTTASAAE

-52 PADANAQPNANA
+52 PADVNTQPNANA
-64 GAQANPAAQP
+64 GAQANPTAQP

-93 ANPAGGTAQPAGG
+93 ANPAGG
-106 AAQPAAGT
+106 AAQPNT
-114 AQPAGQGNQA
+114 QPAGQGNQA

-145 QGNNQATPAN
+145 QGNNQATPNNNATPAN

-180 PNASNTGEGSI
+180 PNASNTREGSI

-396 KEYTINTEIGNNG
+396 KEFTINTEVGNNG
-409 NFGASLKSDQFKYEV
+409 NFGASLKADQFKYEV

-450 LKNMTVNYDQNANKV
+450 LKNMTVNYDQTAN
-465 TFTSQGVTTARGTH
+465 T
-479 TKEVLFP
+479 
-486 DKSLKLSYKVNVANI
+486 N
-501 DTPKN
+501 
-506 IDFNEKLTY
+506 
-515 RTASDVVINNAQ
+515 SDV
-527 PEVTLTAD
+527 T
-535 PFSVAVEMNKDALQ
+535 
-549 QQVNSQVDN
+549 
-558 SHYTTASIAEYNKLK
+558 
-573 QQADTILNE
+573 
-582 DANHVETANRASQ
+582 
-595 TDIDGLVTKLQA
+595 
-607 ALIDN
+607 
-612 QAAIA
+612 
-617 ELDAKAQEKVT
+617 
-628 AAQQSKKVTQDEVAA
+628 
-643 LVTKINN
+643 
-650 DKNNAI
+650 
-656 AEINKQTTSQGV
+656 
-668 TTEKDNGIAVLE
+668 
-680 QDVITPTVKP
+680 
-690 QAKQDI
+690 
-696 IQAVT
+696 
-701 TRKQQIKKSNA
+701 
-712 SLQDE
+712 
-717 KDVANDK
+717 
-724 IGKIETKA
+724 
-732 IKDIGAAT
+732 
-740 TNAQVEA
+740 
-747 IKTKAINDINQTTP
+747 
-761 ATTAKA
+761 
-767 AALEEFDEVVQAQID
+767 
-782 QAPLNPD
+782 
-789 TTNEEV
+789 
-795 AEAIERINA
+795 
-804 AKVSGV
+804 
-810 KAIETTMTAQDLERV
+810 
-825 KNEEISK
+825 
-832 IENITDSTQTKMD
+832 
-845 AYNEVKQAATARKAQ
+845 
-860 NATVSNATN
+860 
-869 EEVAEA
+869 
-875 DAAVEAAQKQ
+875 
-885 GLHDIQVV
+885 
-893 KSKQEVA
+893 
-900 DTKSKVLD
+900 
-908 KINAIQTQAKVK
+908 
-920 PAADTEVENAYN
+920 
-932 TRKQEI
+932 
-938 QNSNASTTEEKQ
+938 
-950 AAYTEL
+950 
-956 DTKKQEARTNLDT
+956 
-969 ANSNSEVATAKDNGI
+969 TAKDNGI

-992 ATTKK
+992 VTTKK

-1017 MNDSTTEEQQA
+1017 MNDLTTEEQQA
-1028 AKDKVDQAVVTANAD
+1028 AKDKVDQAVVTANTD

-1049 NADIDNAAANAD
+1049 NTD

-1078 DANVKPAAKQAI
+1078 DANVKPTAKQAI
-1090 ADKVQAQETAINA
+1090 ADKVQAQETAIDA
-1103 NNGSTTEEKEAAKQ
+1103 NNGATTEEKATAKQ

-1159 KDDAKQAIAT
+1159 KDDAKQAITT

-1236 KVTARNEI
+1236 KATARNEI
-1244 TAILNNKLQE
+1244 TTILNNKLQE
-1254 IQATPDATDE
+1254 IQATPDVTDE
-1264 EKQAADAEANTENGK
+1264 EKQTADAEANTENGK

-1284 SAAIT
+1284 SAATT

-1303 INAVTPKVVKKQ
+1303 INAVTSKVVKKQ
-1315 AAKDEIDQLQATQ
+1315 ATKDEIDQLQVAQ
-1328 TNVIN
+1328 TSVIN

-1364 TDDNGVDQA
+1364 TDDNGVDTA

-1384 QPATAVKL
+1384 QPATAVKS
-1392 NAKNDV
+1392 NAKNEV

-1423 KDLVLKAKEKAY
+1423 KDLVLKVKEKAY
-1435 LDILNAQTTNDV
+1435 QDILNAQTTNDV
-1447 TQIKDQAVTDIQGIT
+1447 TQIKDQAVADVQGIT

-1469 VAKDELATK
+1469 VARDELATK

-1497 EQANQQV
+1497 EQENQQV

-1527 KENAIQAIDPI
+1527 KDNAIQAIDPI

-1655 QEVDAAL
+1655 QEVDAVL

-1710 NAKVNEAD
+1710 NAKVNEED

-1772 TGKKESATTDLY
+1772 TGKKETATTDLY

-1823 NNGVDNG
+1823 NNGVDNS

-1843 DAIQVDATVKPKANQ
+1843 DTIQVDATVKPKANQ
-1858 AIEVKAEDTKESI
+1858 AIEAKAEDTKESI
-1871 DQSDQLTAEEKTEA
+1871 DHSDQLTAEEKTEA
-1885 LAMIKQITDQAKQGI
+1885 LAMIKQITDQAKKGI

-1929 KQKAIEELETALD
+1929 KQKAIEELEAALD

-1987 TVKNSALEQL
+1987 TIKNSALEQL
-1997 KAQRINPEVKKN
+1997 KAQRINPVVKKN
-2009 ALEAIREVVNKQ
+2009 TLEAIREVVNKQ

-2039 TDLGRYFDR
+2039 TDLGR
-2048 FADKLDKTQ
+2048 
-2057 TNAEVAEL
+2057 
-2065 QNVTI
+2065 
-2070 PAIEA
+2070 
-2075 IVPQND
+2075 
-2081 PDAND
+2081 
-2086 TNNGIDNNDATA
+2086 
-2098 NSNANA
+2098 
-2104 TPENTGQPNV
+2104 
-2114 SETTD
+2114 
-2119 NGKADASPTTPNN
+2119 
-2132 SDAATGE
+2132 
-2139 TTATSATDDANDKP
+2139 
-2153 QANNNSSV
+2153 
-2161 DASTNSPTMDNDV
+2161 
-2174 TSKPEVESTNNGTT
+2174 
-2188 DKPVTETDNATPAES
+2188 
-2203 TTNNNSTT
+2203 
-2211 TATNENAPT
+2211 
-2220 GSTATAPTTA
+2220 
-2230 STEAAS
+2230 
-2236 SADSKDN
+2236 
-2243 ASVNDSKQNAE
+2243 
-2254 VNNSAESQSTNG
+2254 
-2266 KVAQPKSEN
+2266 
-2275 KAKAEKDGRDSTNQ
+2275 
-2289 SMVESTT
+2289 
-2296 ETLPS
+2296 
-2301 ADITE
+2301 
-2306 PNVPSNTSKD
+2306 
-2316 KEESTTNQTDAGQL
+2316 
-2330 KSETNVASNEADKSP
+2330 
-2345 SKADTEV
+2345 
-2352 SNKPSTSASSEAKDK
+2352 
-2367 MTSTNVSQK
+2367 
-2376 DDTATADTNDT
+2376 
-2387 QTSVGPVANNKA
+2387 
-2399 KDMQTNDTQK
+2399 
-2409 SVGSVA
+2409 
-2415 NNKATQNDGANASPA
+2415 
-2430 TVSNGSNS
+2430 
-2438 ANQDMLN
+2438 
-2445 VTKPEENKVKTKSAQ
+2445 
-2460 QGKVN
+2460 
-2465 KPKQQAKT
+2465 
-2473 LPDTGMSHN
+2473 
-2482 DDLPYAELALGAGMA
+2482 
-2497 FLIRRF
+2497 
-2503 TKKDQQTEE
+2503 

>member
-93 ANPAGGTAQPAGG
+93 ANPAGGAAQPAGG

-162 PAAAQP
+162 PAAQP

-396 KEYTINTEIGNNG
+396 KEFTINTEIGNNG
-409 NFGASLKSDQFKYEV
+409 NFGASLKADQFKYEV
-424 TLPQGVTYVND
+424 TLPQGVTYIND

-450 LKNMTVNYDQNANKV
+450 LKNMTVNYDQTANKV

-595 TDIDGLVTKLQA
+595 ADIDGLVTKLQA

-617 ELDAKAQEKVT
+617 ELDTKAQEKVT

-732 IKDIGAAT
+732 IKDIDAAT

-810 KAIETTMTAQDLERV
+810 KAIEATTTAQDLERV

-956 DTKKQEARTNLDT
+956 DTKKQEARTNLDA
-969 ANSNSEVATAKDNGI
+969 ANTNSAVTTAKDNGI

-1028 AKDKVDQAVVTANAD
+1028 AKEKVDQAVLSANAD

-1049 NADIDNAAANAD
+1049 NTD

-1078 DANVKPAAKQAI
+1078 DANVKPQ
-1090 ADKVQAQETAINA
+1090 
-1103 NNGSTTEEKEAAKQ
+1103 AKQ
-1117 QVQTEKTTADT
+1117 QVQTEKTTADA
-1128 AIDGAHSNAEVE
+1128 AIDAAHTNAEVE

-1159 KDDAKQAIAT
+1159 KDNAKEAIAT

-1236 KVTARNEI
+1236 KATARNEI

-1279 ANQAI
+1279 AIQAI
-1284 SAAIT
+1284 AAATT

-1297 ANAEAA
+1297 TNAEAA

-1315 AAKDEIDQLQATQ
+1315 TAKDEIDQLQATQ

-1384 QPATAVKL
+1384 QPATSVKS

-1435 LDILNAQTTNDV
+1435 QDILNAQTTNDV
-1447 TQIKDQAVTDIQGIT
+1447 TQIKDQAVADIQGIT

-1527 KENAIQAIDPI
+1527 KDNAIQAIDPI

-1560 TEILSDNTTTN
+1560 TEILNNNETTN
-1571 EEKGKDIEPVRAT
+1571 EEKGNDIGPVRAA
-1584 YEEGLNNINTANTT
+1584 YEEGLNNINAATTT

-1617 NPVKKPAGKTALDQ
+1617 NPVKKPAGKKELDQ
-1631 AAADR
+1631 AAADK

-1655 QEVDAAL
+1655 QEVDTEL

-1697 YKKDALAKIADAY
+1697 YKKDALAKIEDAY

-1997 KAQRINPEVKKN
+1997 KAQRINPVVKKN

-2057 TNAEVAEL
+2057 TNTEVAEL

-2086 TNNGIDNNDATA
+2086 TNNGTDNNDATA

-2139 TTATSATDDANDKP
+2139 TTVTSATDDAKDKP
-2153 QANNNSSV
+2153 QANNNSSA

-2220 GSTATAPTTA
+2220 GSTTTAPTTA

-2316 KEESTTNQTDAGQL
+2316 KEESTSNQTDAGQL

-2352 SNKPSTSASSEAKDK
+2352 SNKPSTSASSEAKEK

-2376 DDTATADTNDT
+2376 DDTATADTNDM
-2387 QTSVGPVANNKA
+2387 QTSVGSVANNKA
-2399 KDMQTNDTQK
+2399 KDMQTNDTQT
-2409 SVGSVA
+2409 SVGPVA

-2430 TVSNGSNS
+2430 TVSNGSHS
-2438 ANQDMLN
+2438 MHQDMLN
-2445 VTKPEENKVKTKSAQ
+2445 VTKTEENKANAKSDQ

>member
-27 TFISINPTTASAAE
+27 TFISTNPTTASAAE

-52 PADANAQPNANA
+52 PADVNTQPNANA
-64 GAQANPAAQP
+64 GAQANPTAQP

-93 ANPAGGTAQPAGG
+93 ANPAGG
-106 AAQPAAGT
+106 AAQPNT
-114 AQPAGQGNQA
+114 QPAGQGNQA

-145 QGNNQATPAN
+145 QGNNQATPNNNATPAN

-180 PNASNTGEGSI
+180 PNASNTREGSI

-396 KEYTINTEIGNNG
+396 KEFTINTEVGNNG
-409 NFGASLKSDQFKYEV
+409 NFGASLKADQFKYEV

-450 LKNMTVNYDQNANKV
+450 LKNMTVNYDQTAN
-465 TFTSQGVTTARGTH
+465 T
-479 TKEVLFP
+479 
-486 DKSLKLSYKVNVANI
+486 N
-501 DTPKN
+501 
-506 IDFNEKLTY
+506 
-515 RTASDVVINNAQ
+515 SDV
-527 PEVTLTAD
+527 T
-535 PFSVAVEMNKDALQ
+535 
-549 QQVNSQVDN
+549 
-558 SHYTTASIAEYNKLK
+558 
-573 QQADTILNE
+573 
-582 DANHVETANRASQ
+582 
-595 TDIDGLVTKLQA
+595 
-607 ALIDN
+607 
-612 QAAIA
+612 
-617 ELDAKAQEKVT
+617 
-628 AAQQSKKVTQDEVAA
+628 
-643 LVTKINN
+643 
-650 DKNNAI
+650 
-656 AEINKQTTSQGV
+656 
-668 TTEKDNGIAVLE
+668 
-680 QDVITPTVKP
+680 
-690 QAKQDI
+690 
-696 IQAVT
+696 
-701 TRKQQIKKSNA
+701 
-712 SLQDE
+712 
-717 KDVANDK
+717 
-724 IGKIETKA
+724 
-732 IKDIGAAT
+732 
-740 TNAQVEA
+740 
-747 IKTKAINDINQTTP
+747 
-761 ATTAKA
+761 
-767 AALEEFDEVVQAQID
+767 
-782 QAPLNPD
+782 
-789 TTNEEV
+789 
-795 AEAIERINA
+795 
-804 AKVSGV
+804 
-810 KAIETTMTAQDLERV
+810 
-825 KNEEISK
+825 
-832 IENITDSTQTKMD
+832 
-845 AYNEVKQAATARKAQ
+845 
-860 NATVSNATN
+860 
-869 EEVAEA
+869 
-875 DAAVEAAQKQ
+875 
-885 GLHDIQVV
+885 
-893 KSKQEVA
+893 
-900 DTKSKVLD
+900 
-908 KINAIQTQAKVK
+908 
-920 PAADTEVENAYN
+920 
-932 TRKQEI
+932 
-938 QNSNASTTEEKQ
+938 
-950 AAYTEL
+950 
-956 DTKKQEARTNLDT
+956 
-969 ANSNSEVATAKDNGI
+969 TAKDNGI

-992 ATTKK
+992 VTTKK

-1028 AKDKVDQAVVTANAD
+1028 AKDKVDQAVVTANTD

-1049 NADIDNAAANAD
+1049 NTD

-1078 DANVKPAAKQAI
+1078 DANVKPTAKQAI
-1090 ADKVQAQETAINA
+1090 ADKVQAQETAIDA
-1103 NNGSTTEEKEAAKQ
+1103 NNGATTEEKATAKQ

-1159 KDDAKQAIAT
+1159 KDDAKQAITT

-1236 KVTARNEI
+1236 KATARNEI
-1244 TAILNNKLQE
+1244 TTILNNKLQE
-1254 IQATPDATDE
+1254 IQATPDVTDE
-1264 EKQAADAEANTENGK
+1264 EKQTADAEANTENGK

-1284 SAAIT
+1284 SAATT

-1303 INAVTPKVVKKQ
+1303 INAVTSKVVKKQ
-1315 AAKDEIDQLQATQ
+1315 AAKDEIDQLQVAQ
-1328 TNVIN
+1328 TSVIN

-1364 TDDNGVDQA
+1364 TDDNGVDTA

-1384 QPATAVKL
+1384 QPATAVKS
-1392 NAKNDV
+1392 NAKNEV

-1423 KDLVLKAKEKAY
+1423 KDLVLKVKEKAY
-1435 LDILNAQTTNDV
+1435 QDILNAQTTNDV
-1447 TQIKDQAVTDIQGIT
+1447 TQIKDQAVADVQGIT

-1469 VAKDELATK
+1469 VARDELATK

-1497 EQANQQV
+1497 EQENQQV

-1527 KENAIQAIDPI
+1527 KDNAIQAIDPI

-1655 QEVDAAL
+1655 QEVDAVL

-1710 NAKVNEAD
+1710 NAKVNEED

-1772 TGKKESATTDLY
+1772 TGKKETATTDLY

-1823 NNGVDNG
+1823 NNGVDNS

-1843 DAIQVDATVKPKANQ
+1843 DTIQVDATVKPKANQ
-1858 AIEVKAEDTKESI
+1858 AIEAKAEDTKESI
-1871 DQSDQLTAEEKTEA
+1871 DHSDQLTAEEKTEA
-1885 LAMIKQITDQAKQGI
+1885 LAMIKQITDQAKKGI

-1929 KQKAIEELETALD
+1929 KQKAIEELEAALD

-1987 TVKNSALEQL
+1987 TIKNSALEQL
-1997 KAQRINPEVKKN
+1997 KAQRINPVVKKN
-2009 ALEAIREVVNKQ
+2009 TLEAIREVVNKQ

-2028 DADASAKEIAR
+2028 DADASAKESAR

-2057 TNAEVAEL
+2057 TNTEVAEL

-2081 PDAND
+2081 PNAND
-2086 TNNGIDNNDATA
+2086 TNNGTDNNDATA

-2114 SETTD
+2114 TESTD
-2119 NGKADASPTTPNN
+2119 NANADTSSTTTNN
-2132 SDAATGE
+2132 QNDTTTGE
-2139 TTATSATDDANDKP
+2139 TTATSANSSATNDANNKP
-2153 QANNNSSV
+2153 TANNNSSV
-2161 DASTNSPTMDNDV
+2161 DASTDNSATGNGTTD
-2174 TSKPEVESTNNGTT
+2174 KPEVESTNNGTT
-2188 DKPVTETDNATPAES
+2188 DKPATETDNATPAES

-2211 TATNENAPT
+2211 TATNENVPT

-2230 STEAAS
+2230 STEATS

-2306 PNVPSNTSKD
+2306 PKVSSNTSKD
-2316 KEESTTNQTDAGQL
+2316 KEESTTNQTDAEQHN
-2330 KSETNVASNEADKSP
+2330 SDTNVTSNEVVKSP
-2345 SKADTEV
+2345 SKADTDV

-2367 MTSTNVSQK
+2367 MTSTNVSQT

-2387 QTSVGPVANNKA
+2387 QKSVGSAANNKA
-2399 KDMQTNDTQK
+2399 KDMQTNDM
-2409 SVGSVA
+2409 
-2415 NNKATQNDGANASPA
+2415 KAPLA
-2430 TVSNGSNS
+2430 TVSKGSNS

-2445 VTKPEENKVKTKSAQ
+2445 VTKTKENKANAKSVQ

-2503 TKKDQQTEE
+2503 TKKDHQTEE

>member
-1 MNLFRQ
+1 
-7 QKFSIRKFNVG
+7 
-18 IFSALIATV
+18 
-27 TFISINPTTASAAE
+27 
-41 QNQPAQNQPAQ
+41 
-52 PADANAQPNANA
+52 
-64 GAQANPAAQP
+64 
-74 AAPANQGQPAA
+74 
-85 QPANQGGQ
+85 
-93 ANPAGGTAQPAGG
+93 
-106 AAQPAAGT
+106 
-114 AQPAGQGNQA
+114 
-124 DPNNAA
+124 
-130 QAQPGNQAAPANQAG
+130 
-145 QGNNQATPAN
+145 
-155 QTQPANA
+155 
-162 PAAAQP
+162 
-168 AAPVAANAQTQD
+168 
-180 PNASNTGEGSI
+180 
-191 NTTLTFD
+191 
-198 DPAISTDENR
+198 
-208 QDPTVTVTDKV
+208 
-219 NGYSL
+219 
-224 INNGKIGFVN
+224 
-234 SELRRSDMF
+234 MF

-341 DLQFIPDNTAV
+341 DLEFIPDNTAV

-409 NFGASLKSDQFKYEV
+409 NFGASLKADQFKYEV

-549 QQVNSQVDN
+549 QQVNSQVDD

-595 TDIDGLVTKLQA
+595 ADIDGLVTKLQA

-612 QAAIA
+612 QAAIS

-656 AEINKQTTSQGV
+656 AEINKQTTAQGV

-732 IKDIGAAT
+732 IKDIDAAT

-747 IKTKAINDINQTTP
+747 IKTKAINDINQTAP

-767 AALEEFDEVVQAQID
+767 AALEEFDEVVQAQIDQAQID

-810 KAIETTMTAQDLERV
+810 KAIEATTTAQDLDRV
-825 KNEEISK
+825 KNEEIFK

-860 NATVSNATN
+860 NATVSNATD

-875 DAAVEAAQKQ
+875 DAAVDAAQTE

-900 DTKSKVLD
+900 DTKAKVLD
-908 KINAIQTQAKVK
+908 KINAIQTQARVK
-920 PAADTEVENAYN
+920 PAADREVDNAYN

-938 QNSNASTTEEKQ
+938 QNSNTSTTEEKE
-950 AAYTEL
+950 AAYTQL
-956 DTKKQEARTNLDT
+956 DAKKQEARTNLDA
-969 ANSNSEVATAKDNGI
+969 ANTNSAVTTAKDNGI

-1028 AKDKVDQAVVTANAD
+1028 AKDKVDQAVVNANAD

-1049 NADIDNAAANAD
+1049 NND

-1078 DANVKPAAKQAI
+1078 DANVKPQAKQAI
-1090 ADKVQAQETAINA
+1090 ADKVQAQETAIDA
-1103 NNGSTTEEKEAAKQ
+1103 NNGATTEEKTAAKQ

-1169 KANERKTAIAQTQD
+1169 KANERKAAIAQTQE
-1183 ITAEEIAAANADVDN
+1183 ITAEEIAAANANVDN
-1198 AVTQANSN
+1198 AVTEANN
-1206 IEAAN
+1206 HIETAN
-1211 SQNDVDQAKTT
+1211 SQNEVDQAKTT
-1222 GETSIDQVTPTVNK
+1222 GEASIDQVTPTVNK
-1236 KVTARNEI
+1236 KATARNEI
-1244 TAILNNKLQE
+1244 TTILNNKLQA

-1264 EKQAADAEANTENGK
+1264 EKQAAETEANTENAK

-1284 SAAIT
+1284 TAATT
-1289 NAQVDEAK
+1289 NAEVDEAK
-1297 ANAEAA
+1297 TNAEAA
-1303 INAVTPKVVKKQ
+1303 INAVTPKVMKKQ
-1315 AAKDEIDQLQATQ
+1315 AAKDEIDQLQAAQ
-1328 TNVIN
+1328 TAVIN

-1338 TTEEKEAA
+1338 TNEEKEAA

-1364 TDDNGVDQA
+1364 TDNNGVDTA

-1384 QPATAVKL
+1384 QPATAVKS
-1392 NAKNDV
+1392 NAKNEV

-1423 KDLVLKAKEKAY
+1423 KDLVSKAKEKAY
-1435 LDILNAQTTNDV
+1435 QDILNAQTTNDV
-1447 TQIKDQAVTDIQGIT
+1447 TQIKDQAVADIQGIT

-1478 ANEQKALIAQTAD
+1478 AKEQKALIAQTAD

-1518 QSIDDVNTA
+1518 KSIDDVNTA
-1527 KENAIQAIDPI
+1527 KDNAIQAIDPI

-1546 NARAELLTEMQNKI
+1546 NARAELLNEMQNKI
-1560 TEILSDNTTTN
+1560 TEILNDNTTTN
-1571 EEKGKDIEPVRAT
+1571 EEKGKDIEPVRAA
-1584 YEEGLNNINTANTT
+1584 YEEGLNNINAATTT

-1617 NPVKKPAGKTALDQ
+1617 NPVKKPAGKTELDQ
-1631 AAADR
+1631 AAADK

-1662 NQAKTNVDQSSTNE
+1662 NQAKTNIDQSSTNE

-1794 SADTNAT
+1794 LADTNAT

-1823 NNGVDNG
+1823 NNGVDNS

-1835 LTQGKAAI
+1835 LTQGKATI
-1843 DAIQVDATVKPKANQ
+1843 DAVQVDATVKPKANQ
-1858 AIEVKAEDTKESI
+1858 AIDAKAQETKESI
-1871 DQSDQLTAEEKTEA
+1871 DQSDQLTAEEKTAA
-1885 LAMIKQITDQAKQGI
+1885 LATIKQITDQAKQGI

-1997 KAQRINPEVKKN
+1997 KAQRINPVVKKN

-2021 IEIIKNA
+2021 IEIIEN
-2028 DADASAKEIAR
+2028 ADASAKEIAR

-2057 TNAEVAEL
+2057 TNTEVDEL

-2075 IVPQND
+2075 IVPQKD
-2081 PDAND
+2081 PNAND
-2086 TNNGIDNNDATA
+2086 TNSGSDNNDATA

-2114 SETTD
+2114 TESTD
-2119 NGKADASPTTPNN
+2119 NANADTSSTTTNN
-2132 SDAATGE
+2132 HNDAATGG
-2139 TTATSATDDANDKP
+2139 TTATSTDNSATGNGTSDK
-2153 QANNNSSV
+2153 S
-2161 DASTNSPTMDNDV
+2161 
-2174 TSKPEVESTNNGTT
+2174 EVESTNNGTT
-2188 DKPVTETDNATPAES
+2188 DKSATETDNATPAES
-2203 TTNNNSTT
+2203 ARNNNST

-2220 GSTATAPTTA
+2220 GSTATVPTTNA
-2230 STEAAS
+2230 STGAAS

-2275 KAKAEKDGRDSTNQ
+2275 KAKDEKDGRDSTNQ

-2306 PNVPSNTSKD
+2306 PKVPSNTEKD
-2316 KEESTTNQTDAGQL
+2316 KKESTTNQTDAGQL
-2330 KSETNVASNEADKSP
+2330 KSETNVASNEADKSEGNV
-2345 SKADTEV
+2345 DTDV
-2352 SNKPSTSASSEAKDK
+2352 SNKPSTSKPSEAKDK
-2367 MTSTNVSQK
+2367 ATSTEDSQK
-2376 DDTATADTNDT
+2376 ADMATSDKKDNQAAIGATAD
-2387 QTSVGPVANNKA
+2387 V
-2399 KDMQTNDTQK
+2399 
-2409 SVGSVA
+2409 

-2438 ANQDMLN
+2438 ANQDMLK
-2445 VTKPEENKVKTKSAQ
+2445 VTNTDKHQAKATSAQ
-2460 QGKVN
+2460 QGKEN
-2465 KPKQQAKT
+2465 KAKQQAKT

-2482 DDLPYAELALGAGMA
+2482 DDLPYVELALGAGMA

>member
-27 TFISINPTTASAAE
+27 TFISTNPTTASAAE

-52 PADANAQPNANA
+52 PADANTQPNANA
-64 GAQANPAAQP
+64 GAQANPTAQP
-74 AAPANQGQPAA
+74 ATPANQGQPAA
-85 QPANQGGQ
+85 QPASQGGQ
-93 ANPAGGTAQPAGG
+93 ANPAGG
-106 AAQPAAGT
+106 AAQPNT
-114 AQPAGQGNQA
+114 QPAGQGNQA

-145 QGNNQATPAN
+145 QGNNQATPNNNATPAN

-208 QDPTVTVTDKV
+208 QDPIVTVTDKV

-396 KEYTINTEIGNNG
+396 KEFTINTEIGNNG
-409 NFGASLKSDQFKYEV
+409 NFGASLKADQFKYEV

-595 TDIDGLVTKLQA
+595 ADIDGLVTKLQA

-656 AEINKQTTSQGV
+656 AEINKQTTAQGV

-732 IKDIGAAT
+732 IKDIDAAT

-747 IKTKAINDINQTTP
+747 IKTKAINDINQTAP

-795 AEAIERINA
+795 AEAIGRINA

-810 KAIETTMTAQDLERV
+810 KAIEATTTAQDLERV

-875 DAAVEAAQKQ
+875 DAAVDAAQKQ

-893 KSKQEVA
+893 KSKQDVA

-956 DTKKQEARTNLDT
+956 DTKKQEARTNLDA
-969 ANSNSEVATAKDNGI
+969 ANTNSDVTTAKDNGI

-1028 AKDKVDQAVVTANAD
+1028 AKDKVDQAVVTANTD

-1049 NADIDNAAANAD
+1049 NTD

-1078 DANVKPAAKQAI
+1078 DANVKPTAKQAI
-1090 ADKVQAQETAINA
+1090 TDKVQAQETAIDA
-1103 NNGSTTEEKEAAKQ
+1103 NNGATTEEKAAAKQ
-1117 QVQTEKTTADT
+1117 QVQTEKTTADA

-1159 KDDAKQAIAT
+1159 KDDAKQAITT
-1169 KANERKTAIAQTQD
+1169 KANERKTVIAQTQD
-1183 ITAEEIAAANADVDN
+1183 ITAEEIAAANANVDN

-1236 KVTARNEI
+1236 KATARNEI
-1244 TAILNNKLQE
+1244 TTILNNKLQA
-1254 IQATPDATDE
+1254 IQATPDAT
-1264 EKQAADAEANTENGK
+1264 N
-1279 ANQAI
+1279 
-1284 SAAIT
+1284 
-1289 NAQVDEAK
+1289 
-1297 ANAEAA
+1297 
-1303 INAVTPKVVKKQ
+1303 
-1315 AAKDEIDQLQATQ
+1315 
-1328 TNVIN
+1328 
-1333 NDQNA
+1333 
-1338 TTEEKEAA
+1338 EEKEAA

-1384 QPATAVKL
+1384 QPATAVKS

-1413 GATTEEKNAA
+1413 DATTEEKNAA

-1435 LDILNAQTTNDV
+1435 QDILNAQTTNDV
-1447 TQIKDQAVTDIQGIT
+1447 TQIKDKAVADVQGIT

-1527 KENAIQAIDPI
+1527 KDNAIQAIDPI
-1538 QASTDVKT
+1538 QASTDVKR

-1560 TEILSDNTTTN
+1560 TEILNDNTTTN
-1571 EEKGKDIEPVRAT
+1571 EEKGKDIEPVRAA

-1617 NPVKKPAGKTALDQ
+1617 NPVKKPAGKKELDQ

-1655 QEVDAAL
+1655 QEVDTEL
-1662 NQAKTNVDQSSTNE
+1662 NQAKTNVDQSSTND
-1676 YVDNAVKEGKAKINA
+1676 YVDNAVKEGKARINA

-1727 IAEAKQKLA
+1727 IAEAKQKLS

-1757 QIHNDLDNINDYTIP
+1757 QIHTDLDNINDYTIP
-1772 TGKKESATTDLY
+1772 TGKKETATTDLY

-1858 AIEVKAEDTKESI
+1858 AIEAKAEDTKESI
-1871 DQSDQLTAEEKTEA
+1871 DHSDQLTAEEKTEA
-1885 LAMIKQITDQAKQGI
+1885 LAMIKQIKDQAKQGI

-1997 KAQRINPEVKKN
+1997 KAQRINPVVKKN

-2057 TNAEVAEL
+2057 TNTEVAEL

-2081 PDAND
+2081 PNAND
-2086 TNNGIDNNDATA
+2086 TNSGSDNNDATA

-2114 SETTD
+2114 TESTD

-2132 SDAATGE
+2132 SDPATGE
-2139 TTATSATDDANDKP
+2139 TTATDDANNKP
-2153 QANNNSSV
+2153 TANNNSSV
-2161 DASTNSPTMDNDV
+2161 DESADNSATGNGTTD
-2174 TSKPEVESTNNGTT
+2174 KPEVESTNNGTT
-2188 DKPVTETDNATPAES
+2188 DKPATETDNATPAES

-2211 TATNENAPT
+2211 ATNENAPT
-2220 GSTATAPTTA
+2220 GSTATAPTTNA
-2230 STEAAS
+2230 STGAAS

-2289 SMVESTT
+2289 SMVESTA

-2306 PNVPSNTSKD
+2306 PKVSSNTSKD
-2316 KEESTTNQTDAGQL
+2316 KKESTTNQTGAGQL
-2330 KSETNVASNEADKSP
+2330 KSETNVASNEADKSEGNV
-2345 SKADTEV
+2345 DTEV
-2352 SNKPSTSASSEAKDK
+2352 SNKPSISKPSEAKDK
-2367 MTSTNVSQK
+2367 ATSTEDSQK
-2376 DDTATADTNDT
+2376 ADMSTADTKDNQASIGATAD
-2387 QTSVGPVANNKA
+2387 V
-2399 KDMQTNDTQK
+2399 
-2409 SVGSVA
+2409 

-2430 TVSNGSNS
+2430 TVSKGSNS
-2438 ANQDMLN
+2438 ANQGMLK
-2445 VTKPEENKVKTKSAQ
+2445 VTNTDKHQAKVTSAQ

>member
-27 TFISINPTTASAAE
+27 TFISTNPTTASAAE

-52 PADANAQPNANA
+52 PADVNTQPNANA
-64 GAQANPAAQP
+64 GAQANPTAQP

-93 ANPAGGTAQPAGG
+93 ANPAGG
-106 AAQPAAGT
+106 AAQPNT
-114 AQPAGQGNQA
+114 QPAGQGNQA

-145 QGNNQATPAN
+145 QGNNQATPNNNATPAN

-180 PNASNTGEGSI
+180 PNASNTREGSI

-396 KEYTINTEIGNNG
+396 KEFTINTEVGNNG
-409 NFGASLKSDQFKYEV
+409 NFGASLKAYQFKYEV

-450 LKNMTVNYDQNANKV
+450 LKNMTVNYDQTAN
-465 TFTSQGVTTARGTH
+465 T
-479 TKEVLFP
+479 
-486 DKSLKLSYKVNVANI
+486 N
-501 DTPKN
+501 
-506 IDFNEKLTY
+506 
-515 RTASDVVINNAQ
+515 SDV
-527 PEVTLTAD
+527 T
-535 PFSVAVEMNKDALQ
+535 
-549 QQVNSQVDN
+549 
-558 SHYTTASIAEYNKLK
+558 
-573 QQADTILNE
+573 
-582 DANHVETANRASQ
+582 
-595 TDIDGLVTKLQA
+595 
-607 ALIDN
+607 
-612 QAAIA
+612 
-617 ELDAKAQEKVT
+617 
-628 AAQQSKKVTQDEVAA
+628 
-643 LVTKINN
+643 
-650 DKNNAI
+650 
-656 AEINKQTTSQGV
+656 
-668 TTEKDNGIAVLE
+668 
-680 QDVITPTVKP
+680 
-690 QAKQDI
+690 
-696 IQAVT
+696 
-701 TRKQQIKKSNA
+701 
-712 SLQDE
+712 
-717 KDVANDK
+717 
-724 IGKIETKA
+724 
-732 IKDIGAAT
+732 
-740 TNAQVEA
+740 
-747 IKTKAINDINQTTP
+747 
-761 ATTAKA
+761 
-767 AALEEFDEVVQAQID
+767 
-782 QAPLNPD
+782 
-789 TTNEEV
+789 
-795 AEAIERINA
+795 
-804 AKVSGV
+804 
-810 KAIETTMTAQDLERV
+810 
-825 KNEEISK
+825 
-832 IENITDSTQTKMD
+832 
-845 AYNEVKQAATARKAQ
+845 
-860 NATVSNATN
+860 
-869 EEVAEA
+869 
-875 DAAVEAAQKQ
+875 
-885 GLHDIQVV
+885 
-893 KSKQEVA
+893 
-900 DTKSKVLD
+900 
-908 KINAIQTQAKVK
+908 
-920 PAADTEVENAYN
+920 
-932 TRKQEI
+932 
-938 QNSNASTTEEKQ
+938 
-950 AAYTEL
+950 
-956 DTKKQEARTNLDT
+956 
-969 ANSNSEVATAKDNGI
+969 TAKDNGI

-992 ATTKK
+992 VTTKK

-1028 AKDKVDQAVVTANAD
+1028 AKDKVDQAVVTANTD

-1049 NADIDNAAANAD
+1049 NTD

-1078 DANVKPAAKQAI
+1078 DANVKPTAKQAI
-1090 ADKVQAQETAINA
+1090 ADKVQAQETAIDA
-1103 NNGSTTEEKEAAKQ
+1103 NNGATTEEKATAKQ

-1159 KDDAKQAIAT
+1159 KDDAKQAITT

-1236 KVTARNEI
+1236 KATARNEI
-1244 TAILNNKLQE
+1244 TTILNNKLQE
-1254 IQATPDATDE
+1254 IQATPDVTDE
-1264 EKQAADAEANTENGK
+1264 EKQTADAEANTENGK

-1284 SAAIT
+1284 SAATT

-1303 INAVTPKVVKKQ
+1303 INAVTSKVVKKQ
-1315 AAKDEIDQLQATQ
+1315 AAKDEIDQLQVAQ
-1328 TNVIN
+1328 TSVIN

-1351 TAVTDAKNNITAA
+1351 TAVTDAKNNITAT
-1364 TDDNGVDQA
+1364 TDDNGVDTA

-1384 QPATAVKL
+1384 QPATAVKS
-1392 NAKNDV
+1392 NAKNEV

-1423 KDLVLKAKEKAY
+1423 KDLVLKVKEKAY
-1435 LDILNAQTTNDV
+1435 QDILNAQTTNDV
-1447 TQIKDQAVTDIQGIT
+1447 TQIKDQAVADVQGIT

-1469 VAKDELATK
+1469 VARDELATK

-1497 EQANQQV
+1497 EQENQQV

-1527 KENAIQAIDPI
+1527 KDNAIQAIDPI

-1655 QEVDAAL
+1655 QEVDAVL

-1710 NAKVNEAD
+1710 NAKVNEED

-1772 TGKKESATTDLY
+1772 TGKKETATTDLY

-1823 NNGVDNG
+1823 NNGVDNS

-1843 DAIQVDATVKPKANQ
+1843 DTIQVDATVKPKANQ
-1858 AIEVKAEDTKESI
+1858 AIEAKAEDTKESI
-1871 DQSDQLTAEEKTEA
+1871 DHSDQLTAEEKTEA
-1885 LAMIKQITDQAKQGI
+1885 LAMIKQITDQAKKGI

-1929 KQKAIEELETALD
+1929 KQKAIEELEAALD

-1987 TVKNSALEQL
+1987 TIKNSALEQL
-1997 KAQRINPEVKKN
+1997 KAQRINPVVKKN
-2009 ALEAIREVVNKQ
+2009 TLEAIREVVNKQ

-2057 TNAEVAEL
+2057 TNTEVAEL

-2081 PDAND
+2081 PNAND
-2086 TNNGIDNNDATA
+2086 TNNGTDNNDATA

-2114 SETTD
+2114 TESTD
-2119 NGKADASPTTPNN
+2119 NANADTSSTTTNN
-2132 SDAATGE
+2132 QNDTTTGE
-2139 TTATSATDDANDKP
+2139 TTATSANSSATNDANNKP
-2153 QANNNSSV
+2153 TANNNSSV
-2161 DASTNSPTMDNDV
+2161 DASTDNSATGNGTTD
-2174 TSKPEVESTNNGTT
+2174 KPEVESTNNGTT
-2188 DKPVTETDNATPAES
+2188 DKPATETDNATPAES

-2211 TATNENAPT
+2211 TATNENVPT

-2230 STEAAS
+2230 STEATS

-2306 PNVPSNTSKD
+2306 PKVSSNTSKD
-2316 KEESTTNQTDAGQL
+2316 KEESTTNQTDAEQHN
-2330 KSETNVASNEADKSP
+2330 SDTNVTSNEVVKSP
-2345 SKADTEV
+2345 SKADTDV

-2367 MTSTNVSQK
+2367 MTSTNVSQT

-2387 QTSVGPVANNKA
+2387 QKSVGSAANNKA
-2399 KDMQTNDTQK
+2399 KDMQTNDM
-2409 SVGSVA
+2409 
-2415 NNKATQNDGANASPA
+2415 KAPLA
-2430 TVSNGSNS
+2430 TVSKGSNS

-2445 VTKPEENKVKTKSAQ
+2445 VTKTKENKANAKSVQ

-2503 TKKDQQTEE
+2503 TKKDHQTEE

>member
-27 TFISINPTTASAAE
+27 TFISTNPTTASAAE

-52 PADANAQPNANA
+52 PADANTQPNANA
-64 GAQANPAAQP
+64 GAQANPTAQP
-74 AAPANQGQPAA
+74 AAPANQGQPAV

-93 ANPAGGTAQPAGG
+93 ANPAGG
-106 AAQPAAGT
+106 AAQPNT
-114 AQPAGQGNQA
+114 QPAGQGNQA

-130 QAQPGNQAAPANQAG
+130 QAQPGNQATPANQAG
-145 QGNNQATPAN
+145 QGNNQATPNNNATPAN

-162 PAAAQP
+162 PAAAQPAAQP

-243 DKNNPQNYQARGNVA
+243 DKNNPQNYQAKGNVA

-409 NFGASLKSDQFKYEV
+409 NFGASLKADQFKYEV

-595 TDIDGLVTKLQA
+595 ADIDGLVTKLQA

-690 QAKQDI
+690 QAKQ
-696 IQAVT
+696 
-701 TRKQQIKKSNA
+701 
-712 SLQDE
+712 
-717 KDVANDK
+717 
-724 IGKIETKA
+724 
-732 IKDIGAAT
+732 
-740 TNAQVEA
+740 
-747 IKTKAINDINQTTP
+747 
-761 ATTAKA
+761 
-767 AALEEFDEVVQAQID
+767 
-782 QAPLNPD
+782 
-789 TTNEEV
+789 
-795 AEAIERINA
+795 
-804 AKVSGV
+804 
-810 KAIETTMTAQDLERV
+810 
-825 KNEEISK
+825 
-832 IENITDSTQTKMD
+832 
-845 AYNEVKQAATARKAQ
+845 
-860 NATVSNATN
+860 
-869 EEVAEA
+869 
-875 DAAVEAAQKQ
+875 
-885 GLHDIQVV
+885 
-893 KSKQEVA
+893 
-900 DTKSKVLD
+900 
-908 KINAIQTQAKVK
+908 
-920 PAADTEVENAYN
+920 
-932 TRKQEI
+932 
-938 QNSNASTTEEKQ
+938 
-950 AAYTEL
+950 
-956 DTKKQEARTNLDT
+956 
-969 ANSNSEVATAKDNGI
+969 
-984 AAINQVQA
+984 
-992 ATTKK
+992 
-997 SDAKA
+997 
-1002 EIAQKASERKTAIEA
+1002 
-1017 MNDSTTEEQQA
+1017 
-1028 AKDKVDQAVVTANAD
+1028 
-1043 IDNAAA
+1043 
-1049 NADIDNAAANAD
+1049 
-1061 VDNAKTT
+1061 
-1068 NEATIAAITP
+1068 
-1078 DANVKPAAKQAI
+1078 AI
-1090 ADKVQAQETAINA
+1090 ADKVQAQETAIDA
-1103 NNGSTTEEKEAAKQ
+1103 NNGSTTEEKTAAKQ
-1117 QVQTEKTTADT
+1117 QAQTEKTTADA
-1128 AIDGAHSNAEVE
+1128 AIDAAHTNAEVE

-1159 KDDAKQAIAT
+1159 KDNAKEAIAT

-1236 KVTARNEI
+1236 KATARNEI
-1244 TAILNNKLQE
+1244 TTILNNKLQE

-1284 SAAIT
+1284 SAATT

-1384 QPATAVKL
+1384 QPATAVKS

-1435 LDILNAQTTNDV
+1435 QDILNAQTTNDV
-1447 TQIKDQAVTDIQGIT
+1447 TQIKDQAVADIQGIT

-1772 TGKKESATTDLY
+1772 TGKKETATTDLY

-2399 KDMQTNDTQK
+2399 KDMQTNDM
-2409 SVGSVA
+2409 
-2415 NNKATQNDGANASPA
+2415 KASLA

-2445 VTKPEENKVKTKSAQ
+2445 VTNTDDHQAKTKSAQ

-2497 FLIRRF
+2497 FLIRRS

>member
-27 TFISINPTTASAAE
+27 TFISTNPTTASAAE

-52 PADANAQPNANA
+52 PADANTQPNANA
-64 GAQANPAAQP
+64 GAQANPTAQP
-74 AAPANQGQPAA
+74 AAPANQGQPAAQPAA

-93 ANPAGGTAQPAGG
+93 ANPAGG
-106 AAQPAAGT
+106 AAQPNT
-114 AQPAGQGNQA
+114 QPAGQGNQA

-162 PAAAQP
+162 PAVAQP

-243 DKNNPQNYQARGNVA
+243 DKNNPQNYQAKGNVA

-409 NFGASLKSDQFKYEV
+409 NFGASLKADQFKYEV

-573 QQADTILNE
+573 QQADNILNE

-595 TDIDGLVTKLQA
+595 ADIDGLVTKLQA

-656 AEINKQTTSQGV
+656 AEINKQTTAQGV
-668 TTEKDNGIAVLE
+668 TTEKDNGIAVLD
-680 QDVITPTVKP
+680 QDVITPT
-690 QAKQDI
+690 
-696 IQAVT
+696 
-701 TRKQQIKKSNA
+701 
-712 SLQDE
+712 
-717 KDVANDK
+717 
-724 IGKIETKA
+724 
-732 IKDIGAAT
+732 
-740 TNAQVEA
+740 
-747 IKTKAINDINQTTP
+747 
-761 ATTAKA
+761 
-767 AALEEFDEVVQAQID
+767 
-782 QAPLNPD
+782 
-789 TTNEEV
+789 
-795 AEAIERINA
+795 
-804 AKVSGV
+804 
-810 KAIETTMTAQDLERV
+810 
-825 KNEEISK
+825 
-832 IENITDSTQTKMD
+832 
-845 AYNEVKQAATARKAQ
+845 
-860 NATVSNATN
+860 
-869 EEVAEA
+869 
-875 DAAVEAAQKQ
+875 
-885 GLHDIQVV
+885 
-893 KSKQEVA
+893 
-900 DTKSKVLD
+900 
-908 KINAIQTQAKVK
+908 VK

-956 DTKKQEARTNLDT
+956 DTKKQEARTNLDA

-984 AAINQVQA
+984 TAINQVQA

-1028 AKDKVDQAVVTANAD
+1028 AKDKVDQAVVTANTD

-1049 NADIDNAAANAD
+1049 NTD

-1078 DANVKPAAKQAI
+1078 DANVKPTAKQAI
-1090 ADKVQAQETAINA
+1090 ADKVQAQETAIDA
-1103 NNGSTTEEKEAAKQ
+1103 NNGATTEEKATAKQ

-1159 KDDAKQAIAT
+1159 KDDAKQAITT

-1183 ITAEEIAAANADVDN
+1183 ITAEEIAAANANVDN

-1211 SQNDVDQAKTT
+1211 SQNDVEQAKTT

-1236 KVTARNEI
+1236 KATARNEI
-1244 TAILNNKLQE
+1244 TTILNNKLQE

-1284 SAAIT
+1284 SAATT

-1315 AAKDEIDQLQATQ
+1315 AAKDEIDQLQVAQ
-1328 TNVIN
+1328 TSVIN

-1338 TTEEKEAA
+1338 TNEEKEAA

-1364 TDDNGVDQA
+1364 TDDNGVDTA

-1384 QPATAVKL
+1384 QPATAVKS
-1392 NAKNDV
+1392 NAKNEV

-1435 LDILNAQTTNDV
+1435 QDILNAQTTNDV
-1447 TQIKDQAVTDIQGIT
+1447 TQIKDQAVADVQGIT

-1478 ANEQKALIAQTAD
+1478 AKEQKALIAQTAD

-1504 DAQLTQGNQNIENA
+1504 DAELTQGNQNIENA

-1527 KENAIQAIDPI
+1527 KDNAIQAIDPI
-1538 QASTDVKT
+1538 LASTDVKT

-1772 TGKKESATTDLY
+1772 TGKKETATTDLY

-1858 AIEVKAEDTKESI
+1858 VIDAKAEETKESI

-1885 LAMIKQITDQAKQGI
+1885 LAMIKQITDQAKKGI

-1997 KAQRINPEVKKN
+1997 KAQRINPVVKKN

-2057 TNAEVAEL
+2057 TNTEVAEL

-2081 PDAND
+2081 PNAND
-2086 TNNGIDNNDATA
+2086 TNSGSDNNDATA

-2114 SETTD
+2114 TESTD
-2119 NGKADASPTTPNN
+2119 NANADTSSTTTNN
-2132 SDAATGE
+2132 QNDAATGG
-2139 TTATSATDDANDKP
+2139 TTATSTNNPSTDDANDKP
-2153 QANNNSSV
+2153 QANNNSSA

-2188 DKPVTETDNATPAES
+2188 DKPATETDNATPAES
-2203 TTNNNSTT
+2203 TINNNSTT

-2243 ASVNDSKQNAE
+2243 AAVNDSKQNAE

-2306 PNVPSNTSKD
+2306 PKVSSNTEKD
-2316 KEESTTNQTDAGQL
+2316 KKESTTNQTDAEQHN
-2330 KSETNVASNEADKSP
+2330 SDTNVTSNEVVKSP
-2345 SKADTEV
+2345 SKADTDV
-2352 SNKPSTSASSEAKDK
+2352 SNKPSTSKPSEAKDK
-2367 MTSTNVSQK
+2367 MTSTNVSQT

-2387 QTSVGPVANNKA
+2387 QKSVGSAANNKV
-2399 KDMQTNDTQK
+2399 KDMQTNDM
-2409 SVGSVA
+2409 
-2415 NNKATQNDGANASPA
+2415 KAPLA
-2430 TVSNGSNS
+2430 TVSKGSNS
-2438 ANQDMLN
+2438 ANQDMLK
-2445 VTKPEENKVKTKSAQ
+2445 VTNTDKHQAKATSAQ

>member
-27 TFISINPTTASAAE
+27 TFISTNPTTASAAE

-52 PADANAQPNANA
+52 PADANTQPNANA
-64 GAQANPAAQP
+64 GAQANPTAQP
-74 AAPANQGQPAA
+74 AAPANQGQPAV

-93 ANPAGGTAQPAGG
+93 ANPAGG
-106 AAQPAAGT
+106 AAQPNT
-114 AQPAGQGNQA
+114 QPAGQGNQA

-145 QGNNQATPAN
+145 QGNNQATPNNNATPAN

-162 PAAAQP
+162 PAAVQP

-180 PNASNTGEGSI
+180 PNASNTGEDSI

-243 DKNNPQNYQARGNVA
+243 DKNNPQNYQAKGNVA

-409 NFGASLKSDQFKYEV
+409 NFGASLKADQFKYEV

-486 DKSLKLSYKVNVANI
+486 DKSLKLSYKVNIANI

-617 ELDAKAQEKVT
+617 ELDTKAQEKIA

-656 AEINKQTTSQGV
+656 AEINKQTTAQGV
-668 TTEKDNGIAVLE
+668 TTEKDNGIVVLE

-732 IKDIGAAT
+732 IKDIDAAT

-747 IKTKAINDINQTTP
+747 IKTKAINDINQTKP

-810 KAIETTMTAQDLERV
+810 KAIEATTTAQDLERV

-860 NATVSNATN
+860 NATVSNATD

-875 DAAVEAAQKQ
+875 NAAVDAAQTE

-893 KSKQEVA
+893 KSQQEVA
-900 DTKSKVLD
+900 DTKAKVLD
-908 KINAIQTQAKVK
+908 KINAIQTQARVK
-920 PAADTEVENAYN
+920 PAADTEVDNAYN

-938 QNSNASTTEEKQ
+938 QNSNASTTEEKE

-956 DTKKQEARTNLDT
+956 DAKKQEARTNLDA
-969 ANSNSEVATAKDNGI
+969 ANTNSDVTTAKDNGI

-1049 NADIDNAAANAD
+1049 NAD

-1068 NEATIAAITP
+1068 NEATIASITP

-1090 ADKVQAQETAINA
+1090 ADKVQAQETAIDA

-1117 QVQTEKTTADT
+1117 QVQTEKTAADA
-1128 AIDGAHSNAEVE
+1128 AIDAAHSNAEVE

-1159 KDDAKQAIAT
+1159 KDNAKEAIAT

-1236 KVTARNEI
+1236 KATARNEI
-1244 TAILNNKLQE
+1244 TTILNNKLQE

-1284 SAAIT
+1284 SAATT

-1384 QPATAVKL
+1384 QPATAVKS

-1772 TGKKESATTDLY
+1772 TGKKETATTDLY

-2086 TNNGIDNNDATA
+2086 TNNGIDNNDATG

-2139 TTATSATDDANDKP
+2139 TTATSATDKP

-2275 KAKAEKDGRDSTNQ
+2275 NAKAEKDGRDSTNQ

-2316 KEESTTNQTDAGQL
+2316 KEESTTNQTDAGQP

-2399 KDMQTNDTQK
+2399 KDMQTNDM
-2409 SVGSVA
+2409 
-2415 NNKATQNDGANASPA
+2415 KASLA

-2445 VTKPEENKVKTKSAQ
+2445 VTKPEENKAKAKSAQ

>member
-27 TFISINPTTASAAE
+27 TFISTNPTTASAAE

-52 PADANAQPNANA
+52 PADVNTQPNANA
-64 GAQANPAAQP
+64 GAQANPTAQP

-93 ANPAGGTAQPAGG
+93 ANPAGG
-106 AAQPAAGT
+106 AAQPNT
-114 AQPAGQGNQA
+114 QPAGQGNQA

-145 QGNNQATPAN
+145 QGNNQATPNNNATPAN

-180 PNASNTGEGSI
+180 PNASNTREGSI

-396 KEYTINTEIGNNG
+396 KEFTINTEVGNNG
-409 NFGASLKSDQFKYEV
+409 NFGASLKADQFKYEV

-450 LKNMTVNYDQNANKV
+450 LKNMTVNYDQTAN
-465 TFTSQGVTTARGTH
+465 T
-479 TKEVLFP
+479 
-486 DKSLKLSYKVNVANI
+486 N
-501 DTPKN
+501 
-506 IDFNEKLTY
+506 
-515 RTASDVVINNAQ
+515 SDV
-527 PEVTLTAD
+527 T
-535 PFSVAVEMNKDALQ
+535 
-549 QQVNSQVDN
+549 
-558 SHYTTASIAEYNKLK
+558 
-573 QQADTILNE
+573 
-582 DANHVETANRASQ
+582 
-595 TDIDGLVTKLQA
+595 
-607 ALIDN
+607 
-612 QAAIA
+612 
-617 ELDAKAQEKVT
+617 
-628 AAQQSKKVTQDEVAA
+628 
-643 LVTKINN
+643 
-650 DKNNAI
+650 
-656 AEINKQTTSQGV
+656 
-668 TTEKDNGIAVLE
+668 
-680 QDVITPTVKP
+680 
-690 QAKQDI
+690 
-696 IQAVT
+696 
-701 TRKQQIKKSNA
+701 
-712 SLQDE
+712 
-717 KDVANDK
+717 
-724 IGKIETKA
+724 
-732 IKDIGAAT
+732 
-740 TNAQVEA
+740 
-747 IKTKAINDINQTTP
+747 
-761 ATTAKA
+761 
-767 AALEEFDEVVQAQID
+767 
-782 QAPLNPD
+782 
-789 TTNEEV
+789 
-795 AEAIERINA
+795 
-804 AKVSGV
+804 
-810 KAIETTMTAQDLERV
+810 
-825 KNEEISK
+825 
-832 IENITDSTQTKMD
+832 
-845 AYNEVKQAATARKAQ
+845 
-860 NATVSNATN
+860 
-869 EEVAEA
+869 
-875 DAAVEAAQKQ
+875 
-885 GLHDIQVV
+885 
-893 KSKQEVA
+893 
-900 DTKSKVLD
+900 
-908 KINAIQTQAKVK
+908 
-920 PAADTEVENAYN
+920 
-932 TRKQEI
+932 
-938 QNSNASTTEEKQ
+938 
-950 AAYTEL
+950 
-956 DTKKQEARTNLDT
+956 
-969 ANSNSEVATAKDNGI
+969 TAKDNGI

-992 ATTKK
+992 VTTKK

-1028 AKDKVDQAVVTANAD
+1028 AKDKVDQAVVTANTD

-1049 NADIDNAAANAD
+1049 NTD

-1078 DANVKPAAKQAI
+1078 DANVKPTAKQAI
-1090 ADKVQAQETAINA
+1090 ADKVQAQETAIDA
-1103 NNGSTTEEKEAAKQ
+1103 NNGATTEEKATAKQ

-1159 KDDAKQAIAT
+1159 KDDAKQAITT

-1236 KVTARNEI
+1236 KATARNEI
-1244 TAILNNKLQE
+1244 TTILNNKLQE
-1254 IQATPDATDE
+1254 IQATPDVTDE
-1264 EKQAADAEANTENGK
+1264 EKQTADAEANTENGK

-1284 SAAIT
+1284 SAATT

-1303 INAVTPKVVKKQ
+1303 INAVTSKVVKKQ
-1315 AAKDEIDQLQATQ
+1315 AAKDEIDQLQVAQ
-1328 TNVIN
+1328 TSVIN

-1364 TDDNGVDQA
+1364 TDDNGVDTA

-1384 QPATAVKL
+1384 QPATAVKS
-1392 NAKNDV
+1392 NAKNEV

-1423 KDLVLKAKEKAY
+1423 KDLVLKVKEKAY
-1435 LDILNAQTTNDV
+1435 QDILNAQTTNDV
-1447 TQIKDQAVTDIQGIT
+1447 TQIKDQAVADVQGIT

-1469 VAKDELATK
+1469 VARDELATK

-1497 EQANQQV
+1497 EQENQQV

-1527 KENAIQAIDPI
+1527 KDNAIQAIDPI

-1655 QEVDAAL
+1655 QEVDAVL

-1710 NAKVNEAD
+1710 NAKVNEED

-1772 TGKKESATTDLY
+1772 TGKKETATTDLY

-1823 NNGVDNG
+1823 NNGVDNS

-1843 DAIQVDATVKPKANQ
+1843 DTIQVDATVKPKANQ
-1858 AIEVKAEDTKESI
+1858 AIEAKAEDTKESI
-1871 DQSDQLTAEEKTEA
+1871 DHSDQLTAEEKTEA
-1885 LAMIKQITDQAKQGI
+1885 LAMIKQITDQAKKGI

-1929 KQKAIEELETALD
+1929 KQKAIEELEAALD

-1987 TVKNSALEQL
+1987 TIKNSALEQL
-1997 KAQRINPEVKKN
+1997 KAQRINPVVKKN
-2009 ALEAIREVVNKQ
+2009 TLEAIREVVNKQ

-2057 TNAEVAEL
+2057 TNTEVAEL

-2081 PDAND
+2081 PNAND
-2086 TNNGIDNNDATA
+2086 TNNGTDNNDATA

-2114 SETTD
+2114 TESTD
-2119 NGKADASPTTPNN
+2119 NANADTSSTTTNN
-2132 SDAATGE
+2132 QNDTTTGE
-2139 TTATSATDDANDKP
+2139 TTATSANSSATNDANNKP
-2153 QANNNSSV
+2153 TANNNSSV
-2161 DASTNSPTMDNDV
+2161 DASTDNSATGNGTTD
-2174 TSKPEVESTNNGTT
+2174 KPEVESTNNGTT
-2188 DKPVTETDNATPAES
+2188 DKPATETDNATPAES

-2211 TATNENAPT
+2211 TATNENVPT

-2230 STEAAS
+2230 STEATS

-2306 PNVPSNTSKD
+2306 PKVSSNTSKD
-2316 KEESTTNQTDAGQL
+2316 KEESTTNQTDAEQHN
-2330 KSETNVASNEADKSP
+2330 SDTNVTSNEVVKSP
-2345 SKADTEV
+2345 SKADTDV

-2367 MTSTNVSQK
+2367 MTSTNVSQT

-2387 QTSVGPVANNKA
+2387 QKSVGSAANNKA
-2399 KDMQTNDTQK
+2399 KDMQTNDM
-2409 SVGSVA
+2409 
-2415 NNKATQNDGANASPA
+2415 KAPLA
-2430 TVSNGSNS
+2430 TVSKGSNS

-2445 VTKPEENKVKTKSAQ
+2445 VTKTKENKANAKSVQ
-2460 QGKVN
+2460 QGKLISLNN
-2465 KPKQQAKT
+2465 KLKLYQILVCHIMT
-2473 LPDTGMSHN
+2473 IYHMLN
-2482 DDLPYAELALGAGMA
+2482 
-2497 FLIRRF
+2497 
-2503 TKKDQQTEE
+2503 

>member
-1 MNLFRQ
+1 
-7 QKFSIRKFNVG
+7 
-18 IFSALIATV
+18 
-27 TFISINPTTASAAE
+27 
-41 QNQPAQNQPAQ
+41 
-52 PADANAQPNANA
+52 
-64 GAQANPAAQP
+64 
-74 AAPANQGQPAA
+74 
-85 QPANQGGQ
+85 
-93 ANPAGGTAQPAGG
+93 
-106 AAQPAAGT
+106 
-114 AQPAGQGNQA
+114 
-124 DPNNAA
+124 
-130 QAQPGNQAAPANQAG
+130 
-145 QGNNQATPAN
+145 
-155 QTQPANA
+155 
-162 PAAAQP
+162 
-168 AAPVAANAQTQD
+168 
-180 PNASNTGEGSI
+180 
-191 NTTLTFD
+191 
-198 DPAISTDENR
+198 
-208 QDPTVTVTDKV
+208 
-219 NGYSL
+219 
-224 INNGKIGFVN
+224 
-234 SELRRSDMF
+234 
-243 DKNNPQNYQARGNVA
+243 
-258 ALGRVNANDSTDHG
+258 
-272 NFNGISKTVNVKPDS
+272 
-287 ELIINFTTMQTN
+287 
-299 SKQGATNLVIKDAKK
+299 
-314 NTELATVNVA
+314 
-324 KTGTAH
+324 
-330 LFKVPTDADRL
+330 
-341 DLQFIPDNTAV
+341 
-352 ADASR
+352 
-357 ITTNKDGYKY
+357 
-367 YSFIDNVGLFSGSH
+367 
-381 LYVKNRD
+381 
-388 LAPKATNN
+388 
-396 KEYTINTEIGNNG
+396 
-409 NFGASLKSDQFKYEV
+409 
-424 TLPQGVTYVND
+424 
-435 SLTTTFPNGNEDSTV
+435 
-450 LKNMTVNYDQNANKV
+450 
-465 TFTSQGVTTARGTH
+465 
-479 TKEVLFP
+479 
-486 DKSLKLSYKVNVANI
+486 
-501 DTPKN
+501 
-506 IDFNEKLTY
+506 
-515 RTASDVVINNAQ
+515 
-527 PEVTLTAD
+527 
-535 PFSVAVEMNKDALQ
+535 
-549 QQVNSQVDN
+549 
-558 SHYTTASIAEYNKLK
+558 
-573 QQADTILNE
+573 
-582 DANHVETANRASQ
+582 
-595 TDIDGLVTKLQA
+595 
-607 ALIDN
+607 
-612 QAAIA
+612 
-617 ELDAKAQEKVT
+617 
-628 AAQQSKKVTQDEVAA
+628 
-643 LVTKINN
+643 
-650 DKNNAI
+650 
-656 AEINKQTTSQGV
+656 
-668 TTEKDNGIAVLE
+668 
-680 QDVITPTVKP
+680 
-690 QAKQDI
+690 
-696 IQAVT
+696 
-701 TRKQQIKKSNA
+701 
-712 SLQDE
+712 
-717 KDVANDK
+717 
-724 IGKIETKA
+724 
-732 IKDIGAAT
+732 
-740 TNAQVEA
+740 
-747 IKTKAINDINQTTP
+747 
-761 ATTAKA
+761 
-767 AALEEFDEVVQAQID
+767 
-782 QAPLNPD
+782 
-789 TTNEEV
+789 
-795 AEAIERINA
+795 
-804 AKVSGV
+804 
-810 KAIETTMTAQDLERV
+810 
-825 KNEEISK
+825 
-832 IENITDSTQTKMD
+832 
-845 AYNEVKQAATARKAQ
+845 
-860 NATVSNATN
+860 
-869 EEVAEA
+869 
-875 DAAVEAAQKQ
+875 
-885 GLHDIQVV
+885 
-893 KSKQEVA
+893 
-900 DTKSKVLD
+900 
-908 KINAIQTQAKVK
+908 
-920 PAADTEVENAYN
+920 
-932 TRKQEI
+932 
-938 QNSNASTTEEKQ
+938 
-950 AAYTEL
+950 
-956 DTKKQEARTNLDT
+956 
-969 ANSNSEVATAKDNGI
+969 
-984 AAINQVQA
+984 
-992 ATTKK
+992 
-997 SDAKA
+997 
-1002 EIAQKASERKTAIEA
+1002 

-1028 AKDKVDQAVVTANAD
+1028 AKDKVDQAVVNANAD

-1049 NADIDNAAANAD
+1049 NND

-1078 DANVKPAAKQAI
+1078 DANVKPQAKQAI
-1090 ADKVQAQETAINA
+1090 EDKVQAQETAIDA
-1103 NNGSTTEEKEAAKQ
+1103 NNGATTEEKTAAKQ

-1169 KANERKTAIAQTQD
+1169 KANERKAAIAQTQE
-1183 ITAEEIAAANADVDN
+1183 ITAEEIAAANANVDN
-1198 AVTQANSN
+1198 AVTEANN
-1206 IEAAN
+1206 HIETAN
-1211 SQNDVDQAKTT
+1211 SQNEVDQAKTT
-1222 GETSIDQVTPTVNK
+1222 GEASIDQVTPTVNK
-1236 KVTARNEI
+1236 KATARNEI
-1244 TAILNNKLQE
+1244 TTILNNKLQA

-1264 EKQAADAEANTENGK
+1264 EKQAAETEANTENAK

-1284 SAAIT
+1284 TAATT
-1289 NAQVDEAK
+1289 NAEVDEAK
-1297 ANAEAA
+1297 TNAEAA
-1303 INAVTPKVVKKQ
+1303 INAVTPKVMKKQ
-1315 AAKDEIDQLQATQ
+1315 AAKDEIDQLQAAQ
-1328 TNVIN
+1328 TAVIN

-1338 TTEEKEAA
+1338 TNEEKEAA

-1364 TDDNGVDQA
+1364 TDNNGVDTA

-1384 QPATAVKL
+1384 QPATAVKS
-1392 NAKNDV
+1392 NAKNEV

-1423 KDLVLKAKEKAY
+1423 KDLVSKAKEKAY
-1435 LDILNAQTTNDV
+1435 QDILNAQTTNDV
-1447 TQIKDQAVTDIQGIT
+1447 TQIKDQAVADIQGIT

-1478 ANEQKALIAQTAD
+1478 AKEQKALIAQTAD

-1518 QSIDDVNTA
+1518 KSIDDVNTA
-1527 KENAIQAIDPI
+1527 KDNAIQAIDPI

-1546 NARAELLTEMQNKI
+1546 NARAELLNEMQNKI
-1560 TEILSDNTTTN
+1560 TEILNDNTTTN
-1571 EEKGKDIEPVRAT
+1571 EEKGKDIEPVRAA
-1584 YEEGLNNINTANTT
+1584 YEEGLNNINAATTT

-1617 NPVKKPAGKTALDQ
+1617 NPVKKPAGKTELDQ
-1631 AAADR
+1631 AAADK

-1662 NQAKTNVDQSSTNE
+1662 NQAKTNIDQSSTNE

-1794 SADTNAT
+1794 LADTNAT

-1823 NNGVDNG
+1823 NNGVDNS

-1835 LTQGKAAI
+1835 LTQGKATI
-1843 DAIQVDATVKPKANQ
+1843 DAVQVDATVKPKANQ
-1858 AIEVKAEDTKESI
+1858 AIDAKAQETKESI
-1871 DQSDQLTAEEKTEA
+1871 DQSDQLTAEEKTAA
-1885 LAMIKQITDQAKQGI
+1885 LATIKQITDQAKQGI

-1997 KAQRINPEVKKN
+1997 KAQRINPVVKKN

-2021 IEIIKNA
+2021 IEIIENA

-2057 TNAEVAEL
+2057 TNTEVDEL

-2075 IVPQND
+2075 IVPQKD
-2081 PDAND
+2081 PNAND
-2086 TNNGIDNNDATA
+2086 TNSGSDNNDATA

-2114 SETTD
+2114 TESTD
-2119 NGKADASPTTPNN
+2119 NANADTSSTTTNN
-2132 SDAATGE
+2132 HNDAATGG
-2139 TTATSATDDANDKP
+2139 TTATSTDNSATGNGTSDK
-2153 QANNNSSV
+2153 S
-2161 DASTNSPTMDNDV
+2161 
-2174 TSKPEVESTNNGTT
+2174 EVESTNNGTT
-2188 DKPVTETDNATPAES
+2188 DKSATETDNATPAES
-2203 TTNNNSTT
+2203 ARNNNST

-2220 GSTATAPTTA
+2220 GSTATVPTTNA
-2230 STEAAS
+2230 STGAAS

-2275 KAKAEKDGRDSTNQ
+2275 KAKDEKDGRDSTNQ

-2306 PNVPSNTSKD
+2306 PKVPSNTEKD
-2316 KEESTTNQTDAGQL
+2316 KKESTTNQTDAGQL
-2330 KSETNVASNEADKSP
+2330 KSETNVASNEADKSEGNV
-2345 SKADTEV
+2345 DTDV
-2352 SNKPSTSASSEAKDK
+2352 SNKPSTSKPSEAKDK
-2367 MTSTNVSQK
+2367 ATSTEDSQK
-2376 DDTATADTNDT
+2376 ADMATSDKKDNQAAIGATAD
-2387 QTSVGPVANNKA
+2387 V
-2399 KDMQTNDTQK
+2399 
-2409 SVGSVA
+2409 

-2438 ANQDMLN
+2438 ANQDMLK
-2445 VTKPEENKVKTKSAQ
+2445 VTNTDKHQAKATSAQ
-2460 QGKVN
+2460 QGKEN
-2465 KPKQQAKT
+2465 KAKQQAKT

-2482 DDLPYAELALGAGMA
+2482 DDLPYVELALGAGMA

>member
-27 TFISINPTTASAAE
+27 TFISTNPTTASAAE
-41 QNQPAQNQPAQ
+41 QNQPAQNQPA
-52 PADANAQPNANA
+52 DANTQPNANA
-64 GAQANPAAQP
+64 GAQANPTAQP

-93 ANPAGGTAQPAGG
+93 ANPAGG
-106 AAQPAAGT
+106 AAQPNT
-114 AQPAGQGNQA
+114 QPAGQGNQA

-145 QGNNQATPAN
+145 QGNNQATPNNNATPAN

-168 AAPVAANAQTQD
+168 AANAQTQD

-258 ALGRVNANDSTDHG
+258 ALGRVNANDSTNHG

-396 KEYTINTEIGNNG
+396 KEFTINTEIGNNG
-409 NFGASLKSDQFKYEV
+409 NFGASLKADQFKYEV

-573 QQADTILNE
+573 QQADNILNE

-595 TDIDGLVTKLQA
+595 AAIDGLVTKLQA

-732 IKDIGAAT
+732 IKDIDAAT

-747 IKTKAINDINQTTP
+747 IKTKAINDINQTAP

-810 KAIETTMTAQDLERV
+810 KAIEATTTAQDLERV

-845 AYNEVKQAATARKAQ
+845 AYNDVKQAATARKAQ

-956 DTKKQEARTNLDT
+956 DTKKQEARTNLDA
-969 ANSNSEVATAKDNGI
+969 ANTNSDVTTAKDNSI

-1028 AKDKVDQAVVTANAD
+1028 AKDKVDQAVVTANTD

-1049 NADIDNAAANAD
+1049 NTD

-1078 DANVKPAAKQAI
+1078 DANVKPTAKQAI
-1090 ADKVQAQETAINA
+1090 ADKVQAQETAIDA
-1103 NNGSTTEEKEAAKQ
+1103 YNGATTEEKAAAKQ
-1117 QVQTEKTTADT
+1117 QVQTEKTTADA

-1159 KDDAKQAIAT
+1159 KDDAKQAITT
-1169 KANERKTAIAQTQD
+1169 KANERKAAIAQTQD

-1236 KVTARNEI
+1236 KATARNEI
-1244 TAILNNKLQE
+1244 TTILNNKLQA

-1284 SAAIT
+1284 SAATT

-1297 ANAEAA
+1297 ANAEVA

-1315 AAKDEIDQLQATQ
+1315 AAKDEIDQLQVAQ
-1328 TNVIN
+1328 TSVIN

-1338 TTEEKEAA
+1338 TNEEKEAA

-1384 QPATAVKL
+1384 QPATAVKS
-1392 NAKNDV
+1392 NAKNEV

-1435 LDILNAQTTNDV
+1435 QDILNAQTTNDV
-1447 TQIKDQAVTDIQGIT
+1447 TQIKDQAVADVQGIT

-1527 KENAIQAIDPI
+1527 KDNAIQAIDPI

-1655 QEVDAAL
+1655 QEVDATL

-1697 YKKDALAKIADAY
+1697 YKKDALAKIEAVY
-1710 NAKVNEAD
+1710 NSKVNEAD

-1772 TGKKESATTDLY
+1772 TGKKETATTDLY

-1858 AIEVKAEDTKESI
+1858 AIEAKAEDTKESI
-1871 DQSDQLTAEEKTEA
+1871 DHSDQLTAEEKTEA
-1885 LAMIKQITDQAKQGI
+1885 LAMIKQITDQAKKGI
-1900 TDATTTAE
+1900 NDATTTAE

-2028 DADASAKEIAR
+2028 DASAKEIAR

-2048 FADKLDKTQ
+2048 FADNLDKTQ

-2086 TNNGIDNNDATA
+2086 TNNGTDNNDATA

-2139 TTATSATDDANDKP
+2139 TTATSTNNPSTDDANNKP
-2153 QANNNSSV
+2153 TANNNSSV
-2161 DASTNSPTMDNDV
+2161 DASTDNSATGNGTID
-2174 TSKPEVESTNNGTT
+2174 KPEVESTNNGTT
-2188 DKPVTETDNATPAES
+2188 DKPATETDNVTPAES
-2203 TTNNNSTT
+2203 TTNNNST

-2243 ASVNDSKQNAE
+2243 AFVNDSKQNAE

-2266 KVAQPKSEN
+2266 MVVQPKSEN

-2306 PNVPSNTSKD
+2306 PKVPSNTSKD
-2316 KEESTTNQTDAGQL
+2316 KEESTTNQTDAGHL
-2330 KSETNVASNEADKSP
+2330 KSETNVASNEVDKSEGNV
-2345 SKADTEV
+2345 DTDV
-2352 SNKPSTSASSEAKDK
+2352 SNKPSTSKPSEAKDK
-2367 MTSTNVSQK
+2367 ATSTEDSQK
-2376 DDTATADTNDT
+2376 ADMATADT
-2387 QTSVGPVANNKA
+2387 
-2399 KDMQTNDTQK
+2399 KDNQAAIGATAD
-2409 SVGSVA
+2409 V

-2438 ANQDMLN
+2438 TNQDMLN
-2445 VTKPEENKVKTKSAQ
+2445 VTKTEENKANVKSAQ

>member
-52 PADANAQPNANA
+52 PADASAQPNANA
-64 GAQANPAAQP
+64 GAQANPTAQP

-93 ANPAGGTAQPAGG
+93 ANPAGG

-114 AQPAGQGNQA
+114 TQPAGQGNQA

-145 QGNNQATPAN
+145 QGNNQATPNNNATPAN

-198 DPAISTDENR
+198 DPAISTNDNR
-208 QDPTVTVTDKV
+208 QDPTVTVTDHV

-409 NFGASLKSDQFKYEV
+409 NFGASLKADQFKYEV

-549 QQVNSQVDN
+549 QQVNSQVDD

-595 TDIDGLVTKLQA
+595 ADIDGLVTKLQA

-656 AEINKQTTSQGV
+656 AEINKQTTAQGV

-732 IKDIGAAT
+732 IKDIDAAT

-747 IKTKAINDINQTTP
+747 IKTKAINDINQTAP

-810 KAIETTMTAQDLERV
+810 KAIEATTTAQDLERV
-825 KNEEISK
+825 KNEEIFK

-845 AYNEVKQAATARKAQ
+845 AYKEVKQAATARKAQ
-860 NATVSNATN
+860 NATVSNATD

-875 DAAVEAAQKQ
+875 DAAVDAAQTE

-893 KSKQEVA
+893 KSQQEVA
-900 DTKSKVLD
+900 DTKAKVLD
-908 KINAIQTQAKVK
+908 KINAIQTQARVK

-969 ANSNSEVATAKDNGI
+969 ANSNSEVATAKDNSI

-1028 AKDKVDQAVVTANAD
+1028 AKD
-1043 IDNAAA
+1043 
-1049 NADIDNAAANAD
+1049 
-1061 VDNAKTT
+1061 
-1068 NEATIAAITP
+1068 
-1078 DANVKPAAKQAI
+1078 
-1090 ADKVQAQETAINA
+1090 
-1103 NNGSTTEEKEAAKQ
+1103 
-1117 QVQTEKTTADT
+1117 
-1128 AIDGAHSNAEVE
+1128 
-1140 AAKNAEIAKI
+1140 
-1150 EAIQPATTT
+1150 
-1159 KDDAKQAIAT
+1159 
-1169 KANERKTAIAQTQD
+1169 
-1183 ITAEEIAAANADVDN
+1183 
-1198 AVTQANSN
+1198 
-1206 IEAAN
+1206 
-1211 SQNDVDQAKTT
+1211 
-1222 GETSIDQVTPTVNK
+1222 
-1236 KVTARNEI
+1236 
-1244 TAILNNKLQE
+1244 
-1254 IQATPDATDE
+1254 
-1264 EKQAADAEANTENGK
+1264 
-1279 ANQAI
+1279 
-1284 SAAIT
+1284 
-1289 NAQVDEAK
+1289 
-1297 ANAEAA
+1297 
-1303 INAVTPKVVKKQ
+1303 
-1315 AAKDEIDQLQATQ
+1315 EIDQLQAAQ
-1328 TNVIN
+1328 TAVIN

-1338 TTEEKEAA
+1338 TNEEKEAA

-1364 TDDNGVDQA
+1364 TDNNGVDTA

-1384 QPATAVKL
+1384 QPATAVKS
-1392 NAKNDV
+1392 NAKNEV

-1423 KDLVLKAKEKAY
+1423 KDLVSKAKEKAY
-1435 LDILNAQTTNDV
+1435 QDILNAQTTNDV
-1447 TQIKDQAVTDIQGIT
+1447 TQIKDQAVADIQGIT

-1478 ANEQKALIAQTAD
+1478 AKEQKALIAQTAD

-1527 KENAIQAIDPI
+1527 KDNAIQAIDPI

-1546 NARAELLTEMQNKI
+1546 NARAELLNEMQNKI
-1560 TEILSDNTTTN
+1560 TEILNDNTTTN
-1571 EEKGKDIEPVRAT
+1571 EEKGKDIEPVRAA
-1584 YEEGLNNINTANTT
+1584 YEEGLNNINAATTT

-1617 NPVKKPAGKTALDQ
+1617 NPVKKPAGKTELDQ
-1631 AAADR
+1631 AAADK

-1662 NQAKTNVDQSSTNE
+1662 NQAKTNIDQSSTNE

-1794 SADTNAT
+1794 LADTNAT

-1823 NNGVDNG
+1823 NNGVDNS

-1858 AIEVKAEDTKESI
+1858 AIDDKAQETKESI
-1871 DQSDQLTAEEKTEA
+1871 DQSDQLTAEEKTAA
-1885 LAMIKQITDQAKQGI
+1885 LATIKQITDQAKQGI

-1929 KQKAIEELETALD
+1929 KQKAIEELETSLD
-1942 QIEAGVNVDA
+1942 QIEAGVNVNV

-1997 KAQRINPEVKKN
+1997 KAQRINPVVKKN

-2057 TNAEVAEL
+2057 TNAEVDEL

-2075 IVPQND
+2075 IVPQKD
-2081 PDAND
+2081 PNAND
-2086 TNNGIDNNDATA
+2086 TNSGSDNNDATA

-2114 SETTD
+2114 TESTD
-2119 NGKADASPTTPNN
+2119 NANADTSSTTTNN
-2132 SDAATGE
+2132 QNDAATGG
-2139 TTATSATDDANDKP
+2139 TTATST
-2153 QANNNSSV
+2153 NNSSV
-2161 DASTNSPTMDNDV
+2161 DASTDNSATG
-2174 TSKPEVESTNNGTT
+2174 NGTT
-2188 DKPVTETDNATPAES
+2188 DKPATETDNATPAEG
-2203 TTNNNSTT
+2203 TRNNNGTA

-2220 GSTATAPTTA
+2220 GSTATAPTTNA
-2230 STEAAS
+2230 STGAAS

-2301 ADITE
+2301 ADITG
-2306 PNVPSNTSKD
+2306 PKVPSNTEKD

-2330 KSETNVASNEADKSP
+2330 KSETNVASNEADKSEGNV
-2345 SKADTEV
+2345 DTDV
-2352 SNKPSTSASSEAKDK
+2352 SNKPSTSASSEAKEK
-2367 MTSTNVSQK
+2367 MTSINVSQK

-2399 KDMQTNDTQK
+2399 
-2409 SVGSVA
+2409 
-2415 NNKATQNDGANASPA
+2415 TQNDGTNASPA

-2445 VTKPEENKVKTKSAQ
+2445 VTNTEENKANAKSAQ

-2465 KPKQQAKT
+2465 KLKQQAKT

>member
-27 TFISINPTTASAAE
+27 TFISTNPTTASAAE

-52 PADANAQPNANA
+52 PADANTQPNANA
-64 GAQANPAAQP
+64 GAQANPTAQP
-74 AAPANQGQPAA
+74 AAPANQGQPAV

-93 ANPAGGTAQPAGG
+93 ANPAGG
-106 AAQPAAGT
+106 AAQPNT
-114 AQPAGQGNQA
+114 QPAGQGDQA

-130 QAQPGNQAAPANQAG
+130 QAQPGNQATPANQAG
-145 QGNNQATPAN
+145 QGNNQATPNNNATPAN

-243 DKNNPQNYQARGNVA
+243 DKNNPQNYQAKGNVA

-409 NFGASLKSDQFKYEV
+409 NFGASLKADQFKYEV
-424 TLPQGVTYVND
+424 TLPQGVTYVNN

-582 DANHVETANRASQ
+582 DANHVKTANRASQ
-595 TDIDGLVTKLQA
+595 ADIDGLVTKLQA

-617 ELDAKAQEKVT
+617 ELDTKAQEKVT

-656 AEINKQTTSQGV
+656 AEINKQTTAQGV

-732 IKDIGAAT
+732 IKDIDAAT

-795 AEAIERINA
+795 AEA
-804 AKVSGV
+804 
-810 KAIETTMTAQDLERV
+810 
-825 KNEEISK
+825 
-832 IENITDSTQTKMD
+832 
-845 AYNEVKQAATARKAQ
+845 
-860 NATVSNATN
+860 
-869 EEVAEA
+869 
-875 DAAVEAAQKQ
+875 DAAVDAAQKQ

-956 DTKKQEARTNLDT
+956 DTKKQEARTNLDA
-969 ANSNSEVATAKDNGI
+969 ANTNSDVTTAKDNSI

-1049 NADIDNAAANAD
+1049 NND

-1090 ADKVQAQETAINA
+1090 ADKVQAQETAIDG
-1103 NNGSTTEEKEAAKQ
+1103 NNGSTTEEKAAAKQ
-1117 QVQTEKTTADT
+1117 QVQTEKTTADA
-1128 AIDGAHSNAEVE
+1128 AIDAAHTNAEVE
-1140 AAKNAEIAKI
+1140 AAKKAAIAKI

-1159 KDDAKQAIAT
+1159 KDNAKEAIAT

-1222 GETSIDQVTPTVNK
+1222 GENSIDQVTPTVNK
-1236 KVTARNEI
+1236 KATARNEI

-1284 SAAIT
+1284 SAATT

-1384 QPATAVKL
+1384 QPATAVKS

-1435 LDILNAQTTNDV
+1435 QDILNAQTTNDV
-1447 TQIKDQAVTDIQGIT
+1447 TQIKDQAVADIQGIT

-1527 KENAIQAIDPI
+1527 KDNAIQAIDPI

-1560 TEILSDNTTTN
+1560 TEILNNNETTN
-1571 EEKGKDIEPVRAT
+1571 EEKGNDIGPVRAA
-1584 YEEGLNNINTANTT
+1584 YEEGLNNINAATTT

-1617 NPVKKPAGKTALDQ
+1617 NPVKKPAGKKELDQ
-1631 AAADR
+1631 AAADK

-1655 QEVDAAL
+1655 QEVDTEL

-1697 YKKDALAKIADAY
+1697 YKKDALAKIEDAY

-1942 QIEAGVNVDA
+1942 QIEAGVNVNA

-2114 SETTD
+2114 SETTA

-2254 VNNSAESQSTNG
+2254 VNNSAESQSTND

-2275 KAKAEKDGRDSTNQ
+2275 KAKAEKDGSDSTNQ

-2352 SNKPSTSASSEAKDK
+2352 SNKPSTSASSEAKEK

-2387 QTSVGPVANNKA
+2387 Q
-2399 KDMQTNDTQK
+2399 K
-2409 SVGSVA
+2409 SVGSAA
-2415 NNKATQNDGANASPA
+2415 NNKATQNDGANASTA

-2445 VTKPEENKVKTKSAQ
+2445 VTNTDDHQAKTKSAQ

-2465 KPKQQAKT
+2465 KAKQQAKT

>member
-1 MNLFRQ
+1 
-7 QKFSIRKFNVG
+7 
-18 IFSALIATV
+18 
-27 TFISINPTTASAAE
+27 
-41 QNQPAQNQPAQ
+41 
-52 PADANAQPNANA
+52 
-64 GAQANPAAQP
+64 
-74 AAPANQGQPAA
+74 
-85 QPANQGGQ
+85 
-93 ANPAGGTAQPAGG
+93 
-106 AAQPAAGT
+106 
-114 AQPAGQGNQA
+114 
-124 DPNNAA
+124 
-130 QAQPGNQAAPANQAG
+130 
-145 QGNNQATPAN
+145 
-155 QTQPANA
+155 
-162 PAAAQP
+162 
-168 AAPVAANAQTQD
+168 
-180 PNASNTGEGSI
+180 
-191 NTTLTFD
+191 
-198 DPAISTDENR
+198 
-208 QDPTVTVTDKV
+208 
-219 NGYSL
+219 
-224 INNGKIGFVN
+224 
-234 SELRRSDMF
+234 
-243 DKNNPQNYQARGNVA
+243 
-258 ALGRVNANDSTDHG
+258 
-272 NFNGISKTVNVKPDS
+272 
-287 ELIINFTTMQTN
+287 
-299 SKQGATNLVIKDAKK
+299 
-314 NTELATVNVA
+314 
-324 KTGTAH
+324 
-330 LFKVPTDADRL
+330 
-341 DLQFIPDNTAV
+341 
-352 ADASR
+352 
-357 ITTNKDGYKY
+357 
-367 YSFIDNVGLFSGSH
+367 
-381 LYVKNRD
+381 
-388 LAPKATNN
+388 
-396 KEYTINTEIGNNG
+396 
-409 NFGASLKSDQFKYEV
+409 
-424 TLPQGVTYVND
+424 
-435 SLTTTFPNGNEDSTV
+435 
-450 LKNMTVNYDQNANKV
+450 
-465 TFTSQGVTTARGTH
+465 
-479 TKEVLFP
+479 
-486 DKSLKLSYKVNVANI
+486 
-501 DTPKN
+501 
-506 IDFNEKLTY
+506 
-515 RTASDVVINNAQ
+515 
-527 PEVTLTAD
+527 
-535 PFSVAVEMNKDALQ
+535 
-549 QQVNSQVDN
+549 
-558 SHYTTASIAEYNKLK
+558 
-573 QQADTILNE
+573 
-582 DANHVETANRASQ
+582 
-595 TDIDGLVTKLQA
+595 
-607 ALIDN
+607 
-612 QAAIA
+612 
-617 ELDAKAQEKVT
+617 
-628 AAQQSKKVTQDEVAA
+628 
-643 LVTKINN
+643 
-650 DKNNAI
+650 
-656 AEINKQTTSQGV
+656 
-668 TTEKDNGIAVLE
+668 
-680 QDVITPTVKP
+680 
-690 QAKQDI
+690 
-696 IQAVT
+696 
-701 TRKQQIKKSNA
+701 
-712 SLQDE
+712 
-717 KDVANDK
+717 
-724 IGKIETKA
+724 
-732 IKDIGAAT
+732 
-740 TNAQVEA
+740 
-747 IKTKAINDINQTTP
+747 
-761 ATTAKA
+761 
-767 AALEEFDEVVQAQID
+767 
-782 QAPLNPD
+782 
-789 TTNEEV
+789 
-795 AEAIERINA
+795 
-804 AKVSGV
+804 
-810 KAIETTMTAQDLERV
+810 
-825 KNEEISK
+825 
-832 IENITDSTQTKMD
+832 
-845 AYNEVKQAATARKAQ
+845 
-860 NATVSNATN
+860 
-869 EEVAEA
+869 
-875 DAAVEAAQKQ
+875 
-885 GLHDIQVV
+885 
-893 KSKQEVA
+893 
-900 DTKSKVLD
+900 
-908 KINAIQTQAKVK
+908 
-920 PAADTEVENAYN
+920 
-932 TRKQEI
+932 
-938 QNSNASTTEEKQ
+938 
-950 AAYTEL
+950 
-956 DTKKQEARTNLDT
+956 
-969 ANSNSEVATAKDNGI
+969 
-984 AAINQVQA
+984 
-992 ATTKK
+992 
-997 SDAKA
+997 
-1002 EIAQKASERKTAIEA
+1002 

-1028 AKDKVDQAVVTANAD
+1028 AKDKVDQAVVTANTD

-1049 NADIDNAAANAD
+1049 NTD

-1078 DANVKPAAKQAI
+1078 DANVKPTAKQAI
-1090 ADKVQAQETAINA
+1090 TDKVQAQETAIDA
-1103 NNGSTTEEKEAAKQ
+1103 NNGATTEEKAAAKQ
-1117 QVQTEKTTADT
+1117 QVQTEKTTADE

-1159 KDDAKQAIAT
+1159 KDDAKQAITT
-1169 KANERKTAIAQTQD
+1169 KANERKTVIAQTQD
-1183 ITAEEIAAANADVDN
+1183 ITAEEIAAANANVDN

-1236 KVTARNEI
+1236 KATARNEI
-1244 TAILNNKLQE
+1244 TTILNNKLQA
-1254 IQATPDATDE
+1254 IQATPDATNE

-1279 ANQAI
+1279 AIQAI
-1284 SAAIT
+1284 AAATT
-1289 NAQVDEAK
+1289 NADVDEAK

-1315 AAKDEIDQLQATQ
+1315 AAKDEIDQLQVAQ
-1328 TNVIN
+1328 TSVIN

-1338 TTEEKEAA
+1338 TNEEKEAA

-1384 QPATAVKL
+1384 QPATAVKS

-1413 GATTEEKNAA
+1413 DATTEEKNAA

-1435 LDILNAQTTNDV
+1435 QDILNAQTTNDV
-1447 TQIKDQAVTDIQGIT
+1447 TQIKDKAVADVQGIT

-1527 KENAIQAIDPI
+1527 KDNAIQAIDPI
-1538 QASTDVKT
+1538 QASTDVKR

-1560 TEILSDNTTTN
+1560 TEILNDNTTTN
-1571 EEKGKDIEPVRAT
+1571 EEKGKDIEPVRAA

-1617 NPVKKPAGKTALDQ
+1617 NPVKKPAGKKELDQ

-1655 QEVDAAL
+1655 QEVDTEL
-1662 NQAKTNVDQSSTNE
+1662 NQAKTNVDQSSTND
-1676 YVDNAVKEGKAKINA
+1676 YVDNAVKEGKARINA

-1727 IAEAKQKLA
+1727 IAEAKQKLS

-1757 QIHNDLDNINDYTIP
+1757 QIHTDLDNINDYTIP
-1772 TGKKESATTDLY
+1772 TGKKETATTDLY

-1858 AIEVKAEDTKESI
+1858 AIEAKAEDTKESI
-1871 DQSDQLTAEEKTEA
+1871 DHSDQLTAEEKTEA
-1885 LAMIKQITDQAKQGI
+1885 LAMIKQIKDQAKQGI

-1997 KAQRINPEVKKN
+1997 KAQRINPVVKKN

-2057 TNAEVAEL
+2057 TNTEVAEL

-2081 PDAND
+2081 PNAND
-2086 TNNGIDNNDATA
+2086 TNSGSDNNDATA

-2114 SETTD
+2114 TESTD

-2132 SDAATGE
+2132 SDPATGE
-2139 TTATSATDDANDKP
+2139 TTATDDANNKP
-2153 QANNNSSV
+2153 TANNNSSV
-2161 DASTNSPTMDNDV
+2161 DESADNSATGNGTTD
-2174 TSKPEVESTNNGTT
+2174 KPEVESTNNGTT
-2188 DKPVTETDNATPAES
+2188 DKPATETDNATPAES

-2211 TATNENAPT
+2211 ATNENAPT
-2220 GSTATAPTTA
+2220 GSTATAPTTNA
-2230 STEAAS
+2230 STGAAS

-2289 SMVESTT
+2289 SMVESTA

-2306 PNVPSNTSKD
+2306 PKVSSNTSKD
-2316 KEESTTNQTDAGQL
+2316 KKESTTNQTGAGQL
-2330 KSETNVASNEADKSP
+2330 KSETNVASNEADKSEGNV
-2345 SKADTEV
+2345 DTEV
-2352 SNKPSTSASSEAKDK
+2352 SNKPSISKPSEAKDK
-2367 MTSTNVSQK
+2367 ATSTEDSQK
-2376 DDTATADTNDT
+2376 ADMSTADTKDNQASIGATAD
-2387 QTSVGPVANNKA
+2387 V
-2399 KDMQTNDTQK
+2399 
-2409 SVGSVA
+2409 

-2430 TVSNGSNS
+2430 TVSKGSNS
-2438 ANQDMLN
+2438 ANQGMLK
-2445 VTKPEENKVKTKSAQ
+2445 VTNTDKHQAKVTSAQ

>member
-27 TFISINPTTASAAE
+27 TFISTNPTTASAAE

-52 PADANAQPNANA
+52 PADANTQPNANA

-74 AAPANQGQPAA
+74 A
-85 QPANQGGQ
+85 NQGGQ
-93 ANPAGGTAQPAGG
+93 ANPAGGA
-106 AAQPAAGT
+106 

-145 QGNNQATPAN
+145 QGNNQATPNNNATPAN

-243 DKNNPQNYQARGNVA
+243 DKNNPQNYQAKGNMA

-272 NFNGISKTVNVKPDS
+272 NFNGITKTVNVKPDS

-409 NFGASLKSDQFKYEV
+409 NFGASLKADQFKYEV

-450 LKNMTVNYDQNANKV
+450 LKNMTVNYDQTANKV

-595 TDIDGLVTKLQA
+595 ADIDGLVTKLQA

-617 ELDAKAQEKVT
+617 ELDTKAQEKVT

-732 IKDIGAAT
+732 IKDIDAAT

-810 KAIETTMTAQDLERV
+810 KAIEATTTAQDLERV
-825 KNEEISK
+825 KNEEIFK

-845 AYNEVKQAATARKAQ
+845 AYKEVRQAATARKAQ
-860 NATVSNATN
+860 NATVSNATD

-875 DAAVEAAQKQ
+875 NAAVDAAQTE

-893 KSKQEVA
+893 KSQQEVA
-900 DTKSKVLD
+900 DTKAKVLD

-938 QNSNASTTEEKQ
+938 QNSNASTTEEKE

-956 DTKKQEARTNLDT
+956 DAKKQEARTNLDA
-969 ANSNSEVATAKDNGI
+969 ANTNSDVTTAKDNGI

-1043 IDNAAA
+1043 IDNATA
-1049 NADIDNAAANAD
+1049 NTD

-1090 ADKVQAQETAINA
+1090 ADKVQAQETAIDA

-1117 QVQTEKTTADT
+1117 QVQTEKTAADA
-1128 AIDGAHSNAEVE
+1128 AIDAAHSNVEVE

-1159 KDDAKQAIAT
+1159 KDNAKQAIAT

-1236 KVTARNEI
+1236 KATARNEI

-1284 SAAIT
+1284 SAATT

-1338 TTEEKEAA
+1338 TNEEKEAA

-1364 TDDNGVDQA
+1364 TDDNGVDTA

-1384 QPATAVKL
+1384 QPATAVTD
-1392 NAKNDV
+1392 AKNEV

-1435 LDILNAQTTNDV
+1435 QDILNAQTTNDV
-1447 TQIKDQAVTDIQGIT
+1447 TQIKDQAVADIQGIT

-1527 KENAIQAIDPI
+1527 KDNAIQAIDPI

-1560 TEILSDNTTTN
+1560 TEILNNNETTN
-1571 EEKGKDIEPVRAT
+1571 EEKGNDIGPVRAA
-1584 YEEGLNNINTANTT
+1584 YEEGLNNINAATTT

-1617 NPVKKPAGKTALDQ
+1617 NPVKKPAGKKELDQ
-1631 AAADR
+1631 AAADK

-1655 QEVDAAL
+1655 QEVDTEL

-1697 YKKDALAKIADAY
+1697 YKKDALAKIEDAY

-1814 NVQTALESI
+1814 NVQTALENI

-1843 DAIQVDATVKPKANQ
+1843 DTIQVDATVKPKANQ
-1858 AIEVKAEDTKESI
+1858 AIEAKAEDTKESI
-1871 DQSDQLTAEEKTEA
+1871 DHSDQLTAEEKTEA

-1997 KAQRINPEVKKN
+1997 KAQRINPVVKKN

-2057 TNAEVAEL
+2057 TNTEVAEL

-2086 TNNGIDNNDATA
+2086 TNNGTDNNDATA

-2139 TTATSATDDANDKP
+2139 TTVTSATDDAKDKP
-2153 QANNNSSV
+2153 QANNNSSA

-2387 QTSVGPVANNKA
+2387 QKSVGPVANNKA

-2409 SVGSVA
+2409 SVGSAA

-2430 TVSNGSNS
+2430 TVSNGSHS
-2438 ANQDMLN
+2438 MHQDMLN
-2445 VTKPEENKVKTKSAQ
+2445 VTKPEENKANAKSDQ

>member
-1 MNLFRQ
+1 M
-7 QKFSIRKFNVG
+7 
-18 IFSALIATV
+18 
-27 TFISINPTTASAAE
+27 
-41 QNQPAQNQPAQ
+41 
-52 PADANAQPNANA
+52 
-64 GAQANPAAQP
+64 
-74 AAPANQGQPAA
+74 
-85 QPANQGGQ
+85 
-93 ANPAGGTAQPAGG
+93 
-106 AAQPAAGT
+106 
-114 AQPAGQGNQA
+114 
-124 DPNNAA
+124 
-130 QAQPGNQAAPANQAG
+130 
-145 QGNNQATPAN
+145 
-155 QTQPANA
+155 
-162 PAAAQP
+162 
-168 AAPVAANAQTQD
+168 
-180 PNASNTGEGSI
+180 
-191 NTTLTFD
+191 
-198 DPAISTDENR
+198 
-208 QDPTVTVTDKV
+208 
-219 NGYSL
+219 
-224 INNGKIGFVN
+224 
-234 SELRRSDMF
+234 
-243 DKNNPQNYQARGNVA
+243 
-258 ALGRVNANDSTDHG
+258 
-272 NFNGISKTVNVKPDS
+272 
-287 ELIINFTTMQTN
+287 
-299 SKQGATNLVIKDAKK
+299 
-314 NTELATVNVA
+314 
-324 KTGTAH
+324 
-330 LFKVPTDADRL
+330 
-341 DLQFIPDNTAV
+341 
-352 ADASR
+352 
-357 ITTNKDGYKY
+357 
-367 YSFIDNVGLFSGSH
+367 
-381 LYVKNRD
+381 
-388 LAPKATNN
+388 
-396 KEYTINTEIGNNG
+396 
-409 NFGASLKSDQFKYEV
+409 
-424 TLPQGVTYVND
+424 
-435 SLTTTFPNGNEDSTV
+435 
-450 LKNMTVNYDQNANKV
+450 
-465 TFTSQGVTTARGTH
+465 
-479 TKEVLFP
+479 
-486 DKSLKLSYKVNVANI
+486 
-501 DTPKN
+501 
-506 IDFNEKLTY
+506 
-515 RTASDVVINNAQ
+515 
-527 PEVTLTAD
+527 
-535 PFSVAVEMNKDALQ
+535 
-549 QQVNSQVDN
+549 
-558 SHYTTASIAEYNKLK
+558 
-573 QQADTILNE
+573 
-582 DANHVETANRASQ
+582 
-595 TDIDGLVTKLQA
+595 
-607 ALIDN
+607 
-612 QAAIA
+612 
-617 ELDAKAQEKVT
+617 
-628 AAQQSKKVTQDEVAA
+628 
-643 LVTKINN
+643 
-650 DKNNAI
+650 
-656 AEINKQTTSQGV
+656 
-668 TTEKDNGIAVLE
+668 
-680 QDVITPTVKP
+680 
-690 QAKQDI
+690 
-696 IQAVT
+696 
-701 TRKQQIKKSNA
+701 
-712 SLQDE
+712 
-717 KDVANDK
+717 
-724 IGKIETKA
+724 
-732 IKDIGAAT
+732 
-740 TNAQVEA
+740 
-747 IKTKAINDINQTTP
+747 
-761 ATTAKA
+761 
-767 AALEEFDEVVQAQID
+767 
-782 QAPLNPD
+782 
-789 TTNEEV
+789 
-795 AEAIERINA
+795 
-804 AKVSGV
+804 
-810 KAIETTMTAQDLERV
+810 
-825 KNEEISK
+825 
-832 IENITDSTQTKMD
+832 
-845 AYNEVKQAATARKAQ
+845 
-860 NATVSNATN
+860 
-869 EEVAEA
+869 
-875 DAAVEAAQKQ
+875 
-885 GLHDIQVV
+885 
-893 KSKQEVA
+893 
-900 DTKSKVLD
+900 
-908 KINAIQTQAKVK
+908 
-920 PAADTEVENAYN
+920 
-932 TRKQEI
+932 
-938 QNSNASTTEEKQ
+938 
-950 AAYTEL
+950 
-956 DTKKQEARTNLDT
+956 
-969 ANSNSEVATAKDNGI
+969 
-984 AAINQVQA
+984 
-992 ATTKK
+992 
-997 SDAKA
+997 
-1002 EIAQKASERKTAIEA
+1002 
-1017 MNDSTTEEQQA
+1017 
-1028 AKDKVDQAVVTANAD
+1028 
-1043 IDNAAA
+1043 
-1049 NADIDNAAANAD
+1049 
-1061 VDNAKTT
+1061 
-1068 NEATIAAITP
+1068 
-1078 DANVKPAAKQAI
+1078 
-1090 ADKVQAQETAINA
+1090 
-1103 NNGSTTEEKEAAKQ
+1103 
-1117 QVQTEKTTADT
+1117 
-1128 AIDGAHSNAEVE
+1128 
-1140 AAKNAEIAKI
+1140 
-1150 EAIQPATTT
+1150 
-1159 KDDAKQAIAT
+1159 
-1169 KANERKTAIAQTQD
+1169 
-1183 ITAEEIAAANADVDN
+1183 
-1198 AVTQANSN
+1198 TQANSN

-1236 KVTARNEI
+1236 KATARNEI
-1244 TAILNNKLQE
+1244 TTILNNKLQA
-1254 IQATPDATDE
+1254 IQATPDATNE

-1279 ANQAI
+1279 AIQAI
-1284 SAAIT
+1284 AAATT
-1289 NAQVDEAK
+1289 NADVDEAK

-1315 AAKDEIDQLQATQ
+1315 AAKDEIDQLQVAQ
-1328 TNVIN
+1328 TSVIN

-1338 TTEEKEAA
+1338 TNEEKEAA

-1384 QPATAVKL
+1384 QPATAVKS

-1413 GATTEEKNAA
+1413 DATTEEKNAA

-1435 LDILNAQTTNDV
+1435 QDILNAQTTNDV
-1447 TQIKDQAVTDIQGIT
+1447 TQIKDKAVADVQGIT

-1527 KENAIQAIDPI
+1527 KDNAIQAIDPI
-1538 QASTDVKT
+1538 QASTDVKR

-1560 TEILSDNTTTN
+1560 TEILNDNTTTN
-1571 EEKGKDIEPVRAT
+1571 EEKGKDIEPVRAA

-1617 NPVKKPAGKTALDQ
+1617 NPVKKPAGKKELDQ

-1655 QEVDAAL
+1655 QEVDTEL
-1662 NQAKTNVDQSSTNE
+1662 NQAKTNVDQSSTND
-1676 YVDNAVKEGKAKINA
+1676 YVDNAVKEGKARINA

-1727 IAEAKQKLA
+1727 IAEAKQKLS

-1757 QIHNDLDNINDYTIP
+1757 QIHTDLDNINDYTIP
-1772 TGKKESATTDLY
+1772 TGKKETATTDLY

-1858 AIEVKAEDTKESI
+1858 AIEAKAEDTKESI
-1871 DQSDQLTAEEKTEA
+1871 DHSDQLTAEEKTEA
-1885 LAMIKQITDQAKQGI
+1885 LAMIKQIKDQAKQGI

-1997 KAQRINPEVKKN
+1997 KAQRINPVVKKN

-2057 TNAEVAEL
+2057 TNTEVAEL

-2081 PDAND
+2081 PNAND
-2086 TNNGIDNNDATA
+2086 TNSVSDNNDATA

-2114 SETTD
+2114 TESTD

-2132 SDAATGE
+2132 SDPATGE
-2139 TTATSATDDANDKP
+2139 TTATDDANNKP
-2153 QANNNSSV
+2153 TANNNSSV
-2161 DASTNSPTMDNDV
+2161 DESADNSATGNGTTD
-2174 TSKPEVESTNNGTT
+2174 KPEVESTNNGTT
-2188 DKPVTETDNATPAES
+2188 DKPATETDNATPAES

-2211 TATNENAPT
+2211 ATNENAPT
-2220 GSTATAPTTA
+2220 GSTATAPTTNA
-2230 STEAAS
+2230 STGAAS

-2289 SMVESTT
+2289 SMVESTA

-2306 PNVPSNTSKD
+2306 PKVSSNTSKD
-2316 KEESTTNQTDAGQL
+2316 KKESTTNQTGAGQL
-2330 KSETNVASNEADKSP
+2330 KSETNVASNEADKSEGNV
-2345 SKADTEV
+2345 DTEV
-2352 SNKPSTSASSEAKDK
+2352 SNKPSISKPSEAKDK
-2367 MTSTNVSQK
+2367 ATSTEDSQK
-2376 DDTATADTNDT
+2376 ADMSTADTKDNQASIGATAD
-2387 QTSVGPVANNKA
+2387 V
-2399 KDMQTNDTQK
+2399 
-2409 SVGSVA
+2409 

-2430 TVSNGSNS
+2430 TVSKGSNS
-2438 ANQDMLN
+2438 ANQGMLK
-2445 VTKPEENKVKTKSAQ
+2445 VTNTDKHQAKVTSAQ

>member
-1 MNLFRQ
+1 M
-7 QKFSIRKFNVG
+7 
-18 IFSALIATV
+18 
-27 TFISINPTTASAAE
+27 
-41 QNQPAQNQPAQ
+41 
-52 PADANAQPNANA
+52 
-64 GAQANPAAQP
+64 
-74 AAPANQGQPAA
+74 
-85 QPANQGGQ
+85 
-93 ANPAGGTAQPAGG
+93 
-106 AAQPAAGT
+106 
-114 AQPAGQGNQA
+114 
-124 DPNNAA
+124 
-130 QAQPGNQAAPANQAG
+130 
-145 QGNNQATPAN
+145 
-155 QTQPANA
+155 
-162 PAAAQP
+162 QP

-180 PNASNTGEGSI
+180 SNASNTGEGSI

-243 DKNNPQNYQARGNVA
+243 DKNNPQNYQAKGNVA

-409 NFGASLKSDQFKYEV
+409 NFGASLKADQFKYEV

-595 TDIDGLVTKLQA
+595 ADIDGLVTKLQA

-732 IKDIGAAT
+732 IKDIDAAT

-747 IKTKAINDINQTTP
+747 IKTKAINDINQTAP

-810 KAIETTMTAQDLERV
+810 KAIEATTTAQDLERV

-875 DAAVEAAQKQ
+875 DAAVDAAQKQ

-956 DTKKQEARTNLDT
+956 DTKKQEARTNLDA
-969 ANSNSEVATAKDNGI
+969 ANTNSDVTTAKDNSI

-1049 NADIDNAAANAD
+1049 NND

-1090 ADKVQAQETAINA
+1090 ADKVQAQETAIDG
-1103 NNGSTTEEKEAAKQ
+1103 NNGSTTEEKAAAKQ
-1117 QVQTEKTTADT
+1117 QVQTEKTTADA
-1128 AIDGAHSNAEVE
+1128 AIDAAHTNAEVE
-1140 AAKNAEIAKI
+1140 AAKKAAIAKI

-1159 KDDAKQAIAT
+1159 KDNAKEAIAT

-1222 GETSIDQVTPTVNK
+1222 GENGIDQVTPTVNK
-1236 KVTARNEI
+1236 KATARNEI

-1284 SAAIT
+1284 SAATT

-1338 TTEEKEAA
+1338 TTEEKAAA

-1384 QPATAVKL
+1384 QPATAVKS

-1504 DAQLTQGNQNIENA
+1504 DAQLTQGNPNIENA

-1527 KENAIQAIDPI
+1527 KDNAIQAIDPI
-1538 QASTDVKT
+1538 
-1546 NARAELLTEMQNKI
+1546 
-1560 TEILSDNTTTN
+1560 
-1571 EEKGKDIEPVRAT
+1571 
-1584 YEEGLNNINTANTT
+1584 
-1598 GDVTTAK
+1598 
-1605 DTAVQ
+1605 
-1610 KVQQLHA
+1610 
-1617 NPVKKPAGKTALDQ
+1617 
-1631 AAADR
+1631 
-1636 KTQIEQTP
+1636 
-1644 NASQQEINDAK
+1644 
-1655 QEVDAAL
+1655 
-1662 NQAKTNVDQSSTNE
+1662 QSSTNE

-1697 YKKDALAKIADAY
+1697 YKKDALAKIEAAY
-1710 NAKVNEAD
+1710 NSKVNEAD

-1997 KAQRINPEVKKN
+1997 KAQRINPVVKKN

-2057 TNAEVAEL
+2057 TNTEVAEL

-2086 TNNGIDNNDATA
+2086 TNNGTDNNDATA

-2119 NGKADASPTTPNN
+2119 SGKADASPTTPNN
-2132 SDAATGE
+2132 SDAATGG
-2139 TTATSATDDANDKP
+2139 TTATTATDDANDKP
-2153 QANNNSSV
+2153 QANNNSSA

-2188 DKPVTETDNATPAES
+2188 DKPATETDNATPAES

-2211 TATNENAPT
+2211 TATNEKST

-2236 SADSKDN
+2236 SPDSKDN

-2275 KAKAEKDGRDSTNQ
+2275 KDKAEKDGRDSTNQ

-2399 KDMQTNDTQK
+2399 
-2409 SVGSVA
+2409 
-2415 NNKATQNDGANASPA
+2415 TQNDGANASPA
-2430 TVSNGSNS
+2430 TVSNGSHS
-2438 ANQDMLN
+2438 MHQDMLN
-2445 VTKPEENKVKTKSAQ
+2445 VTKPEVNKANAKSDQ

>member
-1 MNLFRQ
+1 M
-7 QKFSIRKFNVG
+7 
-18 IFSALIATV
+18 
-27 TFISINPTTASAAE
+27 
-41 QNQPAQNQPAQ
+41 
-52 PADANAQPNANA
+52 
-64 GAQANPAAQP
+64 
-74 AAPANQGQPAA
+74 
-85 QPANQGGQ
+85 
-93 ANPAGGTAQPAGG
+93 
-106 AAQPAAGT
+106 
-114 AQPAGQGNQA
+114 
-124 DPNNAA
+124 
-130 QAQPGNQAAPANQAG
+130 
-145 QGNNQATPAN
+145 
-155 QTQPANA
+155 
-162 PAAAQP
+162 
-168 AAPVAANAQTQD
+168 
-180 PNASNTGEGSI
+180 
-191 NTTLTFD
+191 
-198 DPAISTDENR
+198 
-208 QDPTVTVTDKV
+208 
-219 NGYSL
+219 
-224 INNGKIGFVN
+224 
-234 SELRRSDMF
+234 
-243 DKNNPQNYQARGNVA
+243 
-258 ALGRVNANDSTDHG
+258 
-272 NFNGISKTVNVKPDS
+272 
-287 ELIINFTTMQTN
+287 
-299 SKQGATNLVIKDAKK
+299 
-314 NTELATVNVA
+314 
-324 KTGTAH
+324 
-330 LFKVPTDADRL
+330 
-341 DLQFIPDNTAV
+341 
-352 ADASR
+352 
-357 ITTNKDGYKY
+357 
-367 YSFIDNVGLFSGSH
+367 
-381 LYVKNRD
+381 
-388 LAPKATNN
+388 KA
-396 KEYTINTEIGNNG
+396 
-409 NFGASLKSDQFKYEV
+409 DQFKYEV

-549 QQVNSQVDN
+549 QQVNSQVDD

-595 TDIDGLVTKLQA
+595 ADIDGLVTKLQA

-612 QAAIA
+612 QAAIS

-656 AEINKQTTSQGV
+656 AEINKQTTAQGV

-732 IKDIGAAT
+732 IKDIDAAT

-747 IKTKAINDINQTTP
+747 IKTKAINDINQTAP

-810 KAIETTMTAQDLERV
+810 KAIEATTTAQDLDRV
-825 KNEEISK
+825 KNEEIFK

-860 NATVSNATN
+860 NATVSNATD

-875 DAAVEAAQKQ
+875 DAAVDAAQTE

-900 DTKSKVLD
+900 DTKAKVLD
-908 KINAIQTQAKVK
+908 KINAIQTQARVK
-920 PAADTEVENAYN
+920 PAADREVDNAYN

-938 QNSNASTTEEKQ
+938 QNSNTSTTEEKE
-950 AAYTEL
+950 AAYTQL
-956 DTKKQEARTNLDT
+956 DAKKQEARTNLDA
-969 ANSNSEVATAKDNGI
+969 ANTNSAVTTAKDNGI

-1028 AKDKVDQAVVTANAD
+1028 AKDKVDQAVVNANAD

-1049 NADIDNAAANAD
+1049 NND

-1078 DANVKPAAKQAI
+1078 DANVKPQAKQAI
-1090 ADKVQAQETAINA
+1090 ADKVQAQETAIDA
-1103 NNGSTTEEKEAAKQ
+1103 NNGATTEEKTAAKQ

-1169 KANERKTAIAQTQD
+1169 KANERKAAIAQTQE
-1183 ITAEEIAAANADVDN
+1183 ITAEEIAAANANVDN
-1198 AVTQANSN
+1198 AVTEANN
-1206 IEAAN
+1206 HIETAN
-1211 SQNDVDQAKTT
+1211 SQNEVDQAKTT
-1222 GETSIDQVTPTVNK
+1222 GEASIDQVTPTVNK
-1236 KVTARNEI
+1236 KATARNEI
-1244 TAILNNKLQE
+1244 TTILNNKLQA

-1264 EKQAADAEANTENGK
+1264 EKQAAETEANTENAK

-1284 SAAIT
+1284 TAATT
-1289 NAQVDEAK
+1289 NAEVDEAK
-1297 ANAEAA
+1297 TNAEAA
-1303 INAVTPKVVKKQ
+1303 INAVTPKVMKKQ
-1315 AAKDEIDQLQATQ
+1315 AAKDEIDQLQAAQ
-1328 TNVIN
+1328 TAVIN

-1338 TTEEKEAA
+1338 TNEEKEAA

-1364 TDDNGVDQA
+1364 TDNNGVDTA

-1384 QPATAVKL
+1384 QPATAVKS
-1392 NAKNDV
+1392 NAKNEV

-1423 KDLVLKAKEKAY
+1423 KDLVSKAKEKAY
-1435 LDILNAQTTNDV
+1435 QDILNAQTTNDV
-1447 TQIKDQAVTDIQGIT
+1447 TQIKDQAVADIQGIT

-1478 ANEQKALIAQTAD
+1478 AKEQKALIAQTAD

-1518 QSIDDVNTA
+1518 KSIDDVNTA
-1527 KENAIQAIDPI
+1527 KDNAIQAIDPI

-1546 NARAELLTEMQNKI
+1546 NARAELLNEMQNKI
-1560 TEILSDNTTTN
+1560 TEILNDNTTTN
-1571 EEKGKDIEPVRAT
+1571 EEKGKDIEPVRAA
-1584 YEEGLNNINTANTT
+1584 YEEGLNNINAATTT

-1617 NPVKKPAGKTALDQ
+1617 NPVKKPAGKTELDQ
-1631 AAADR
+1631 AAADK

-1662 NQAKTNVDQSSTNE
+1662 NQAKTNIDQSSTNE

-1794 SADTNAT
+1794 LADTNAT

-1823 NNGVDNG
+1823 NNGVDNS

-1835 LTQGKAAI
+1835 LTQGKATI
-1843 DAIQVDATVKPKANQ
+1843 DAVQVDATVKPKANQ
-1858 AIEVKAEDTKESI
+1858 AIDAKAQETKESI
-1871 DQSDQLTAEEKTEA
+1871 DQSDQLTAEEKTAA
-1885 LAMIKQITDQAKQGI
+1885 LATIKQITDQAKQGI

-1997 KAQRINPEVKKN
+1997 KAQRINPVVKKN

-2021 IEIIKNA
+2021 IEIIEN
-2028 DADASAKEIAR
+2028 ADASAKEIAR

-2057 TNAEVAEL
+2057 TNTEVDEL

-2075 IVPQND
+2075 IVPQKD
-2081 PDAND
+2081 PNAND
-2086 TNNGIDNNDATA
+2086 TNSGSDNNDATA

-2114 SETTD
+2114 TESTD
-2119 NGKADASPTTPNN
+2119 NANADTSSTTTNN
-2132 SDAATGE
+2132 HNDAATGG
-2139 TTATSATDDANDKP
+2139 TTATSTDNSATGNGTSDK
-2153 QANNNSSV
+2153 S
-2161 DASTNSPTMDNDV
+2161 
-2174 TSKPEVESTNNGTT
+2174 EVESTNNGTT
-2188 DKPVTETDNATPAES
+2188 DKSATETDNATPAES
-2203 TTNNNSTT
+2203 ARNNNST

-2220 GSTATAPTTA
+2220 GSTATVPTTNA
-2230 STEAAS
+2230 STGAAS

-2275 KAKAEKDGRDSTNQ
+2275 KAKDEKDGRDSTNQ

-2306 PNVPSNTSKD
+2306 PKVPSNTEKD
-2316 KEESTTNQTDAGQL
+2316 KKESTTNQTDAGQL
-2330 KSETNVASNEADKSP
+2330 KSETNVASNEADKSEGNV
-2345 SKADTEV
+2345 DTDV
-2352 SNKPSTSASSEAKDK
+2352 SNKPSTSKPSEAKDK
-2367 MTSTNVSQK
+2367 ATSTEDSQK
-2376 DDTATADTNDT
+2376 ADMATSDKKDNQAAIGATAD
-2387 QTSVGPVANNKA
+2387 V
-2399 KDMQTNDTQK
+2399 
-2409 SVGSVA
+2409 

-2438 ANQDMLN
+2438 ANQDMLK
-2445 VTKPEENKVKTKSAQ
+2445 VTNTDKHQAKATSAQ
-2460 QGKVN
+2460 QGKEN
-2465 KPKQQAKT
+2465 KAKQQAKT

-2482 DDLPYAELALGAGMA
+2482 DDLPYVELALGAGMA

>member
-27 TFISINPTTASAAE
+27 TFISTNPTTASAAE

-52 PADANAQPNANA
+52 PADANTQPNANA
-64 GAQANPAAQP
+64 GAQANPTAQP
-74 AAPANQGQPAA
+74 ATPANQGQPAA
-85 QPANQGGQ
+85 QPASQGGQ
-93 ANPAGGTAQPAGG
+93 ANPAGG
-106 AAQPAAGT
+106 AAQPNT
-114 AQPAGQGNQA
+114 QPAGQGNQA

-145 QGNNQATPAN
+145 QGNNQATPNNNATPAN

-208 QDPTVTVTDKV
+208 QDPIVTVTDKV

-396 KEYTINTEIGNNG
+396 KEFTINTEIGNNG
-409 NFGASLKSDQFKYEV
+409 NFGASLKADQFKYEV

-573 QQADTILNE
+573 QQADNILNE

-595 TDIDGLVTKLQA
+595 ADIDGLVTKLQA

-732 IKDIGAAT
+732 IKDIDAAT

-747 IKTKAINDINQTTP
+747 IKTKAINDINQTAP

-810 KAIETTMTAQDLERV
+810 KAIEATTTAQDLERV

-875 DAAVEAAQKQ
+875 DAAVDAAQKQ

-956 DTKKQEARTNLDT
+956 DTKKQEARTNLDA
-969 ANSNSEVATAKDNGI
+969 ANTNSDVTTAKDNGI

-1028 AKDKVDQAVVTANAD
+1028 AKDKVDQAVVTANTD

-1049 NADIDNAAANAD
+1049 NTD

-1078 DANVKPAAKQAI
+1078 DANVKPTAKQAI
-1090 ADKVQAQETAINA
+1090 ADKVQAQETAIDA
-1103 NNGSTTEEKEAAKQ
+1103 NNGATTEEKATAKQ

-1159 KDDAKQAIAT
+1159 KDDAKQAITT

-1236 KVTARNEI
+1236 KATARNEI
-1244 TAILNNKLQE
+1244 ATILNNKLQA
-1254 IQATPDATDE
+1254 IQATPDATNE

-1279 ANQAI
+1279 AIQAI
-1284 SAAIT
+1284 AAATT
-1289 NAQVDEAK
+1289 NADVDEAK

-1315 AAKDEIDQLQATQ
+1315 AAKDEIDQLQVAQ
-1328 TNVIN
+1328 TSVIN

-1338 TTEEKEAA
+1338 TNEEKEAA

-1384 QPATAVKL
+1384 QPATAVKS

-1435 LDILNAQTTNDV
+1435 QDILNAQTTNDV
-1447 TQIKDQAVTDIQGIT
+1447 TQIKDQAVADLQGIT

-1478 ANEQKALIAQTAD
+1478 AREQKALIAQTAD

-1504 DAQLTQGNQNIENA
+1504 DAELTQGNQNIENA

-1527 KENAIQAIDPI
+1527 KDNAIQAIDPI

-1560 TEILSDNTTTN
+1560 TEILNDNTTTN
-1571 EEKGKDIEPVRAT
+1571 EEKGKDIEPVRAA
-1584 YEEGLNNINTANTT
+1584 YEEGLNSINTANTT

-1617 NPVKKPAGKTALDQ
+1617 NPVKKPAGKKELDQ

-1655 QEVDAAL
+1655 QEVDTEL
-1662 NQAKTNVDQSSTNE
+1662 NQAKTNVDQSSTND
-1676 YVDNAVKEGKAKINA
+1676 YVDNAVKEGKARINA

-1727 IAEAKQKLA
+1727 IAEAKQKLS

-1757 QIHNDLDNINDYTIP
+1757 QIHTDLDNINDYTIP
-1772 TGKKESATTDLY
+1772 TGKKETATTDLY

-1814 NVQTALESI
+1814 NVQTTLESI

-1858 AIEVKAEDTKESI
+1858 AIEAKAEDTKESI
-1871 DQSDQLTAEEKTEA
+1871 DHSDQLTAEEKTEA

-1957 EKEAFTNAL
+1957 EKEAFTNTL

-1997 KAQRINPEVKKN
+1997 KAQRINPVVKKN

-2021 IEIIKNA
+2021 IEIIKN
-2028 DADASAKEIAR
+2028 ADASAKEIAR

-2057 TNAEVAEL
+2057 TNPEVAEL

-2081 PDAND
+2081 PNAND
-2086 TNNGIDNNDATA
+2086 TNSGSDNNDATA

-2114 SETTD
+2114 TESTD
-2119 NGKADASPTTPNN
+2119 NTNADTSSTTTNN
-2132 SDAATGE
+2132 QNDAATGG
-2139 TTATSATDDANDKP
+2139 TTVTSTNNPSTDDANNKP
-2153 QANNNSSV
+2153 TANNNSSV
-2161 DASTNSPTMDNDV
+2161 DASADNSATGNGTTD
-2174 TSKPEVESTNNGTT
+2174 KPEVESTNNGTT
-2188 DKPVTETDNATPAES
+2188 DKPATETDNATPAES

-2211 TATNENAPT
+2211 ATNENAPI

-2230 STEAAS
+2230 STGAAS

-2306 PNVPSNTSKD
+2306 PKVSSNTSKD
-2316 KEESTTNQTDAGQL
+2316 KKESTTNQTDAGQL
-2330 KSETNVASNEADKSP
+2330 KSETNVASNEADKSS

-2352 SNKPSTSASSEAKDK
+2352 SNKTSTSASSEAKDK
-2367 MTSTNVSQK
+2367 MTSTEDSQK
-2376 DDTATADTNDT
+2376 ADMATTDTNDT
-2387 QTSVGPVANNKA
+2387 QKSVDSAANNKA
-2399 KDMQTNDTQK
+2399 KDMQTNDM
-2409 SVGSVA
+2409 
-2415 NNKATQNDGANASPA
+2415 KASLA

-2445 VTKPEENKVKTKSAQ
+2445 VTKTEENKASAKSAQ

>member
-52 PADANAQPNANA
+52 PADASAQPNANA
-64 GAQANPAAQP
+64 GAQANPTAQP
-74 AAPANQGQPAA
+74 AAPANQGGQADPA
-85 QPANQGGQ
+85 ANQGGQ
-93 ANPAGGTAQPAGG
+93 ATPAAGTTQPAVG

-114 AQPAGQGNQA
+114 TQPAAGTTQPAGQGNQA
-124 DPNNAA
+124 DPNNAV

-145 QGNNQATPAN
+145 QGNNQATPNNAAPAN

-168 AAPVAANAQTQD
+168 AAPVAANAQPQD
-180 PNASNTGEGSI
+180 PNANNTGEGSI

-198 DPAISTDENR
+198 DPAISTNDNR
-208 QDPTVTVTDKV
+208 QDPTVTVTDHV

-409 NFGASLKSDQFKYEV
+409 NFGASLKADQFKYEV

-549 QQVNSQVDN
+549 QQVNSQVDD

-595 TDIDGLVTKLQA
+595 ADIDGLVTKLQA

-656 AEINKQTTSQGV
+656 AEINKQTTAQGV

-712 SLQDE
+712 SLKDE

-732 IKDIGAAT
+732 IKDIDAAT

-747 IKTKAINDINQTTP
+747 IKTKAINDINQTAP

-795 AEAIERINA
+795 AEAIERINK

-810 KAIETTMTAQDLERV
+810 KAIEATTTAQELERV
-825 KNEEISK
+825 KNEEIFK

-845 AYNEVKQAATARKAQ
+845 AYKEVKQAATARKAQ
-860 NATVSNATN
+860 NATVSNATD

-875 DAAVEAAQKQ
+875 NAAVDAAQTE

-893 KSKQEVA
+893 KSQQEVA
-900 DTKSKVLD
+900 DTKAKVLD
-908 KINAIQTQAKVK
+908 KINAIQTQARVK
-920 PAADTEVENAYN
+920 PAADREVDNAYN

-938 QNSNASTTEEKQ
+938 QNSNAS
-950 AAYTEL
+950 
-956 DTKKQEARTNLDT
+956 
-969 ANSNSEVATAKDNGI
+969 
-984 AAINQVQA
+984 
-992 ATTKK
+992 
-997 SDAKA
+997 
-1002 EIAQKASERKTAIEA
+1002 
-1017 MNDSTTEEQQA
+1017 
-1028 AKDKVDQAVVTANAD
+1028 
-1043 IDNAAA
+1043 
-1049 NADIDNAAANAD
+1049 
-1061 VDNAKTT
+1061 
-1068 NEATIAAITP
+1068 
-1078 DANVKPAAKQAI
+1078 
-1090 ADKVQAQETAINA
+1090 
-1103 NNGSTTEEKEAAKQ
+1103 
-1117 QVQTEKTTADT
+1117 
-1128 AIDGAHSNAEVE
+1128 
-1140 AAKNAEIAKI
+1140 
-1150 EAIQPATTT
+1150 
-1159 KDDAKQAIAT
+1159 
-1169 KANERKTAIAQTQD
+1169 
-1183 ITAEEIAAANADVDN
+1183 
-1198 AVTQANSN
+1198 
-1206 IEAAN
+1206 
-1211 SQNDVDQAKTT
+1211 
-1222 GETSIDQVTPTVNK
+1222 
-1236 KVTARNEI
+1236 
-1244 TAILNNKLQE
+1244 
-1254 IQATPDATDE
+1254 
-1264 EKQAADAEANTENGK
+1264 
-1279 ANQAI
+1279 
-1284 SAAIT
+1284 
-1289 NAQVDEAK
+1289 
-1297 ANAEAA
+1297 
-1303 INAVTPKVVKKQ
+1303 
-1315 AAKDEIDQLQATQ
+1315 
-1328 TNVIN
+1328 
-1333 NDQNA
+1333 

-1364 TDDNGVDQA
+1364 TDNNGVDTA

-1384 QPATAVKL
+1384 QPATAVKS

-1413 GATTEEKNAA
+1413 DATTEEKNAA

-1435 LDILNAQTTNDV
+1435 QDILNAQTTNDV

-1469 VAKDELATK
+1469 VAKGELTAK

-1527 KENAIQAIDPI
+1527 KDNAIQAIDPI

-1546 NARAELLTEMQNKI
+1546 NARAELLNEMQNKI
-1560 TEILSDNTTTN
+1560 TEILNDNTTTN
-1571 EEKGKDIEPVRAT
+1571 EEKGKDIGPVRAA
-1584 YEEGLNNINTANTT
+1584 YEEGLNNINTSTTT

-1605 DTAVQ
+1605 DAAVQ

-1617 NPVKKPAGKTALDQ
+1617 NPVKKPSGKTALDQ
-1631 AAADR
+1631 AAADK

-1655 QEVDAAL
+1655 QEVDTVL
-1662 NQAKTNVDQSSTNE
+1662 NQAKTNIDQSSTDD
-1676 YVDNAVKEGKAKINA
+1676 YVDAAVRDGKAKINA

-1794 SADTNAT
+1794 SADTIAT

-1835 LTQGKAAI
+1835 LTQGKATI
-1843 DAIQVDATVKPKANQ
+1843 DAVQVDASVKPKANQ
-1858 AIEVKAEDTKESI
+1858 AIEAKAEETKESI

-1885 LAMIKQITDQAKQGI
+1885 LATIKQITDQAKQGI
-1900 TDATTTAE
+1900 TDAATTAE

-1942 QIEAGVNVDA
+1942 QIEAGVNVDS

-2057 TNAEVAEL
+2057 TNAEVDEL

-2075 IVPQND
+2075 IVPQKD
-2081 PDAND
+2081 PNAND
-2086 TNNGIDNNDATA
+2086 TNSGSDNNDATA
-2098 NSNANA
+2098 NSNTNA

-2114 SETTD
+2114 TESTD
-2119 NGKADASPTTPNN
+2119 NANADTSSTTTNN
-2132 SDAATGE
+2132 HNDSATGE
-2139 TTATSATDDANDKP
+2139 TTGTSTNNSSTDDANDKP
-2153 QANNNSSV
+2153 TANNNSSV
-2161 DASTNSPTMDNDV
+2161 DASTDNSATGNGTTD
-2174 TSKPEVESTNNGTT
+2174 KPAVELTNNGTT
-2188 DKPVTETDNATPAES
+2188 DKPATTESTETT
-2203 TTNNNSTT
+2203 
-2211 TATNENAPT
+2211 
-2220 GSTATAPTTA
+2220 STA
-2230 STEAAS
+2230 
-2236 SADSKDN
+2236 DRKDN
-2243 ASVNDSKQNAE
+2243 ASVNASNQNAE
-2254 VNNSAESQSTNG
+2254 VNNSAESQQING

-2275 KAKAEKDGRDSTNQ
+2275 KAKVEKDGRDSTNQ

-2296 ETLPS
+2296 EILPS

-2316 KEESTTNQTDAGQL
+2316 KEESTSNQTDAGQL

-2345 SKADTEV
+2345 SKADTAV
-2352 SNKPSTSASSEAKDK
+2352 SNKPSTSASSETKDK
-2367 MTSTNVSQK
+2367 ATSTEDSQK
-2376 DDTATADTNDT
+2376 ADMATADT
-2387 QTSVGPVANNKA
+2387 
-2399 KDMQTNDTQK
+2399 KDNQAAIGATAD
-2409 SVGSVA
+2409 V
-2415 NNKATQNDGANASPA
+2415 NNKATQNDGANASPV
-2430 TVSNGSNS
+2430 TVSNGSHS
-2438 ANQDMLN
+2438 MHHDMLK
-2445 VTKPEENKVKTKSAQ
+2445 VTNTDKHEAKATSAQ
-2460 QGKVN
+2460 QGKEN
-2465 KPKQQAKT
+2465 KAKQQAKT

>member
-52 PADANAQPNANA
+52 PADASAQPNANA
-64 GAQANPAAQP
+64 GAQANPTAQP
-74 AAPANQGQPAA
+74 AAPANQGGQADPA
-85 QPANQGGQ
+85 ANQGGQ
-93 ANPAGGTAQPAGG
+93 ATPAAGTT
-106 AAQPAAGT
+106 QPAAGT
-114 AQPAGQGNQA
+114 TQPAGQGNQA
-124 DPNNAA
+124 DPNNAV

-145 QGNNQATPAN
+145 QGNNQETPNNAAPAN

-168 AAPVAANAQTQD
+168 AAPVAANAQPQD
-180 PNASNTGEGSI
+180 PNANNTGEGSI

-198 DPAISTDENR
+198 DPAISTNDNR
-208 QDPTVTVTDKV
+208 QDPTVTVTDHV

-409 NFGASLKSDQFKYEV
+409 NFGASLKADQFKYEV

-549 QQVNSQVDN
+549 QQVNSQVDD

-595 TDIDGLVTKLQA
+595 ADIDGLVTKLQA

-656 AEINKQTTSQGV
+656 AEINKQTTAQGV

-732 IKDIGAAT
+732 IKDIDAAT

-747 IKTKAINDINQTTP
+747 IKTKAINDINQTAP

-795 AEAIERINA
+795 AEAIERINK

-810 KAIETTMTAQDLERV
+810 KAIEATTTAQELERV
-825 KNEEISK
+825 KNEEIFK

-845 AYNEVKQAATARKAQ
+845 AYKEVKQAATARKAQ
-860 NATVSNATN
+860 NATVSNATD

-875 DAAVEAAQKQ
+875 NAAVDAAQTE

-893 KSKQEVA
+893 KSQQEVA
-900 DTKSKVLD
+900 DTKAKVLD
-908 KINAIQTQAKVK
+908 KINAIQTQARVK
-920 PAADTEVENAYN
+920 PAADREVDNAYN

-938 QNSNASTTEEKQ
+938 QNSNASTTEEKE
-950 AAYTEL
+950 AAYTQL
-956 DTKKQEARTNLDT
+956 DAKKQEARTNLD
-969 ANSNSEVATAKDNGI
+969 
-984 AAINQVQA
+984 
-992 ATTKK
+992 
-997 SDAKA
+997 
-1002 EIAQKASERKTAIEA
+1002 
-1017 MNDSTTEEQQA
+1017 
-1028 AKDKVDQAVVTANAD
+1028 
-1043 IDNAAA
+1043 AA
-1049 NADIDNAAANAD
+1049 N
-1061 VDNAKTT
+1061 T
-1068 NEATIAAITP
+1068 N
-1078 DANVKPAAKQAI
+1078 
-1090 ADKVQAQETAINA
+1090 
-1103 NNGSTTEEKEAAKQ
+1103 
-1117 QVQTEKTTADT
+1117 
-1128 AIDGAHSNAEVE
+1128 
-1140 AAKNAEIAKI
+1140 
-1150 EAIQPATTT
+1150 
-1159 KDDAKQAIAT
+1159 
-1169 KANERKTAIAQTQD
+1169 
-1183 ITAEEIAAANADVDN
+1183 
-1198 AVTQANSN
+1198 
-1206 IEAAN
+1206 
-1211 SQNDVDQAKTT
+1211 
-1222 GETSIDQVTPTVNK
+1222 
-1236 KVTARNEI
+1236 
-1244 TAILNNKLQE
+1244 
-1254 IQATPDATDE
+1254 
-1264 EKQAADAEANTENGK
+1264 
-1279 ANQAI
+1279 
-1284 SAAIT
+1284 SA
-1289 NAQVDEAK
+1289 
-1297 ANAEAA
+1297 
-1303 INAVTPKVVKKQ
+1303 
-1315 AAKDEIDQLQATQ
+1315 
-1328 TNVIN
+1328 
-1333 NDQNA
+1333 
-1338 TTEEKEAA
+1338 
-1346 IQQLA
+1346 
-1351 TAVTDAKNNITAA
+1351 
-1364 TDDNGVDQA
+1364 
-1373 KDAGKN
+1373 
-1379 SIQST
+1379 
-1384 QPATAVKL
+1384 
-1392 NAKNDV
+1392 
-1398 DQAVTTQNQAIDNTT
+1398 
-1413 GATTEEKNAA
+1413 
-1423 KDLVLKAKEKAY
+1423 
-1435 LDILNAQTTNDV
+1435 
-1447 TQIKDQAVTDIQGIT
+1447 
-1462 ADTTIKD
+1462 
-1469 VAKDELATK
+1469 
-1478 ANEQKALIAQTAD
+1478 
-1491 ATTEEK
+1491 
-1497 EQANQQV
+1497 
-1504 DAQLTQGNQNIENA
+1504 
-1518 QSIDDVNTA
+1518 
-1527 KENAIQAIDPI
+1527 
-1538 QASTDVKT
+1538 
-1546 NARAELLTEMQNKI
+1546 
-1560 TEILSDNTTTN
+1560 
-1571 EEKGKDIEPVRAT
+1571 
-1584 YEEGLNNINTANTT
+1584 
-1598 GDVTTAK
+1598 VTTAK
-1605 DTAVQ
+1605 DAAVQ

-1617 NPVKKPAGKTALDQ
+1617 NPVKKPSGKTALDQ
-1631 AAADR
+1631 AAADK

-1655 QEVDAAL
+1655 QEVDTVL
-1662 NQAKTNVDQSSTNE
+1662 NQAKTNIDQSSTDD
-1676 YVDNAVKEGKAKINA
+1676 YVDAAVRDGKAKINA

-1794 SADTNAT
+1794 SADTIAT

-1835 LTQGKAAI
+1835 LTQGKVTI
-1843 DAIQVDATVKPKANQ
+1843 DAVQVDASVKPKANQ
-1858 AIEVKAEDTKESI
+1858 AIEAKAEETKESI

-1885 LAMIKQITDQAKQGI
+1885 LATIKQITDQAKQGI
-1900 TDATTTAE
+1900 TDAATTAE

-1942 QIEAGVNVDA
+1942 QIEAGVNVDS

-2057 TNAEVAEL
+2057 TNAEVDEL

-2075 IVPQND
+2075 IVPQKD
-2081 PDAND
+2081 PNAND
-2086 TNNGIDNNDATA
+2086 TNSGSDNNDATA
-2098 NSNANA
+2098 NSNTNA

-2114 SETTD
+2114 TESTD
-2119 NGKADASPTTPNN
+2119 NANADTSSTTTNN
-2132 SDAATGE
+2132 HNDSATGE
-2139 TTATSATDDANDKP
+2139 TTGTSTNNSSTDDANDKP
-2153 QANNNSSV
+2153 TANNNSSV
-2161 DASTNSPTMDNDV
+2161 DASTDNSATGNGTTD
-2174 TSKPEVESTNNGTT
+2174 KPAVELTNNGTT
-2188 DKPVTETDNATPAES
+2188 DKPATTESTETT
-2203 TTNNNSTT
+2203 
-2211 TATNENAPT
+2211 
-2220 GSTATAPTTA
+2220 STA
-2230 STEAAS
+2230 
-2236 SADSKDN
+2236 DRKDN
-2243 ASVNDSKQNAE
+2243 ASVNASNQNAE
-2254 VNNSAESQSTNG
+2254 VNNSAESQPING

-2275 KAKAEKDGRDSTNQ
+2275 KAKVEKDGRDSTNQ

-2316 KEESTTNQTDAGQL
+2316 KEESTSNQTDAGQL

-2345 SKADTEV
+2345 SKADTAV
-2352 SNKPSTSASSEAKDK
+2352 SNKPSTSASSETKDK
-2367 MTSTNVSQK
+2367 ATSTEDSQK
-2376 DDTATADTNDT
+2376 ADMATADT
-2387 QTSVGPVANNKA
+2387 
-2399 KDMQTNDTQK
+2399 KDNQAAIGATAD
-2409 SVGSVA
+2409 V
-2415 NNKATQNDGANASPA
+2415 NNKATQNDGANASPV
-2430 TVSNGSNS
+2430 TVSNGSHS
-2438 ANQDMLN
+2438 MHHDMLK
-2445 VTKPEENKVKTKSAQ
+2445 VTNTDKHEAKATSAQ
-2460 QGKVN
+2460 QGKEN
-2465 KPKQQAKT
+2465 KAKQQAKT

>member
-27 TFISINPTTASAAE
+27 TFISTNPTTASAAE
-41 QNQPAQNQPAQ
+41 QNQPALNQPAQ
-52 PADANAQPNANA
+52 PADANTQPNANA

-93 ANPAGGTAQPAGG
+93 ANPAGG
-106 AAQPAAGT
+106 AAQPNT
-114 AQPAGQGNQA
+114 QPAGQGNQA

-145 QGNNQATPAN
+145 QGNNQATPNNNATPAN

-162 PAAAQP
+162 PAAVQP
-168 AAPVAANAQTQD
+168 AAPVAANVQTQD

-243 DKNNPQNYQARGNVA
+243 DKNNPQNYQAKGNVA

-409 NFGASLKSDQFKYEV
+409 NFGASLKADQFKYEV

-486 DKSLKLSYKVNVANI
+486 DKSLKLSYKVNVTNI

-595 TDIDGLVTKLQA
+595 ADIDGLVNKLQA

-656 AEINKQTTSQGV
+656 AEINKQTTAQGV

-732 IKDIGAAT
+732 IKDIDAAT
-740 TNAQVEA
+740 TNAQVEV
-747 IKTKAINDINQTTP
+747 IKTKAINDINQTAPSTS
-761 ATTAKA
+761 AKA

-810 KAIETTMTAQDLERV
+810 KAIEATTTAQDLERV
-825 KNEEISK
+825 KNEEIFK
-832 IENITDSTQTKMD
+832 IENITDSTQTKMG
-845 AYNEVKQAATARKAQ
+845 AYKEVKQAATARKTQ
-860 NATVSNATN
+860 NATVSNATD

-875 DAAVEAAQKQ
+875 DAAVDAAQKE

-893 KSKQEVA
+893 KSQQEVA
-900 DTKSKVLD
+900 ETKTKVLD
-908 KINAIQTQAKVK
+908 KINAIQTQARVK
-920 PAADTEVENAYN
+920 PAADAAVENAYN

-938 QNSNASTTEEKQ
+938 QNSNASTTEEKE
-950 AAYTEL
+950 AAYAEL
-956 DTKKQEARTNLDT
+956 DAKKQEARTNIDA
-969 ANSNSEVATAKDNGI
+969 ANSNSDVATAKDNAI

-997 SDAKA
+997 ADAKA

-1017 MNDSTTEEQQA
+1017 MNASTTEEQQA

-1049 NADIDNAAANAD
+1049 NTD

-1078 DANVKPAAKQAI
+1078 DANVKPTAKQAI
-1090 ADKVQAQETAINA
+1090 ADKVQAQETAIDA
-1103 NNGSTTEEKEAAKQ
+1103 NNGATTEEKTAAKQ
-1117 QVQTEKTTADT
+1117 QVQTEKTTADA

-1198 AVTQANSN
+1198 AATQANSN

-1211 SQNDVDQAKTT
+1211 SQNDVDQAKTN

-1236 KVTARNEI
+1236 KATARNEI
-1244 TAILNNKLQE
+1244 TTVLNNKLQE

-1264 EKQAADAEANTENGK
+1264 EKQAAETEANTENAK
-1279 ANQAI
+1279 ANQVI
-1284 SAAIT
+1284 TAATT
-1289 NAQVDEAK
+1289 NAEVDEAK
-1297 ANAEAA
+1297 TNAETA
-1303 INAVTPKVVKKQ
+1303 INAVTPKVMKKQ
-1315 AAKDEIDQLQATQ
+1315 AAKDEIDQLQAAQ
-1328 TNVIN
+1328 TAVIN

-1338 TTEEKEAA
+1338 TNEEKEAA

-1384 QPATAVKL
+1384 QPATAVKS

-1398 DQAVTTQNQAIDNTT
+1398 DQAVTAQNQAIDNTT

-1423 KDLVLKAKEKAY
+1423 KDLVSKAKEKAY
-1435 LDILNAQTTNDV
+1435 QDILNAQTTNDV
-1447 TQIKDQAVTDIQGIT
+1447 TQIKDQAVADIQGIT

-1478 ANEQKALIAQTAD
+1478 ANDQKAQIAQAAD

-1527 KENAIQAIDPI
+1527 KDNAIQAIDPI
-1538 QASTDVKT
+1538 QAATDVKT
-1546 NARAELLTEMQNKI
+1546 NARAELLNEMQNKI

-1571 EEKGKDIEPVRAT
+1571 EEKGKDIEPVRAA
-1584 YEEGLNNINTANTT
+1584 YEEGLNNINAANTT
-1598 GDVTTAK
+1598 GDVSTAK

-1617 NPVKKPAGKTALDQ
+1617 NPVKKPAGKTELDQ
-1631 AAADR
+1631 VATDK

-1697 YKKDALAKIADAY
+1697 YKKDALAKIEAAY
-1710 NAKVNEAD
+1710 NSKVNEAD

-1809 KQVDQ
+1809 NQVNQ

-1843 DAIQVDATVKPKANQ
+1843 DAVQVDATVKPKANQ
-1858 AIEVKAEDTKESI
+1858 AIDAKAEDTKDSI
-1871 DQSDQLTAEEKTEA
+1871 EHSDQLTSEEKAEA
-1885 LAMIKQITDQAKQGI
+1885 LATIKQITDQAKKGI

-1921 NIQIDSTE
+1921 NIQIDSTH
-1929 KQKAIEELETALD
+1929 KQQAIEELETALD
-1942 QIEAGVNVDA
+1942 KIEANVNA
-1952 DATTE
+1952 NTDATIE
-1957 EKEAFTNAL
+1957 EKEAFTNTL

-1978 DQTTNAEIA
+1978 DQTTNAEIE
-1987 TVKNSALEQL
+1987 TVKNNALEKL
-1997 KAQRINPEVKKN
+1997 KGQQINPEAKKN
-2009 ALEAIREVVNKQ
+2009 ALKEIENAVNKQ
-2021 IEIIKNA
+2021 KETINNA
-2028 DADASAKEIAR
+2028 DANKAAKETALN
-2039 TDLGRYFDR
+2039 DLSRSHDR
-2048 FADKLDKTQ
+2048 FVEDLVKVQ
-2057 TNAEVAEL
+2057 SNAEVAEL

-2086 TNNGIDNNDATA
+2086 TNNGTDNNDATA
-2098 NSNANA
+2098 NSNA

-2119 NGKADASPTTPNN
+2119 NGKADASPTTSNN

-2153 QANNNSSV
+2153 QANSNSSV

-2203 TTNNNSTT
+2203 TINNNSTT

-2275 KAKAEKDGRDSTNQ
+2275 KAKAEKDDRDSTNQ

-2316 KEESTTNQTDAGQL
+2316 KEESTSNQTDAGQL
-2330 KSETNVASNEADKSP
+2330 KSETNVASNETDKSP

-2387 QTSVGPVANNKA
+2387 QKSVGPVANNKA
-2399 KDMQTNDTQK
+2399 KDMQTNDM
-2409 SVGSVA
+2409 
-2415 NNKATQNDGANASPA
+2415 KASLV

-2445 VTKPEENKVKTKSAQ
+2445 VTKTEENKANAKSAQ

-2465 KPKQQAKT
+2465 KSKQQTKT

>member
-27 TFISINPTTASAAE
+27 TFISTNPTTASAAE
-41 QNQPAQNQPAQ
+41 QNQPALNQPAQ
-52 PADANAQPNANA
+52 PADANTQPNANA

-93 ANPAGGTAQPAGG
+93 ANPAGG
-106 AAQPAAGT
+106 AAQPNT
-114 AQPAGQGNQA
+114 QPAGQGNQA

-145 QGNNQATPAN
+145 QGNNQATPNNNATPAN

-162 PAAAQP
+162 PAAVQP
-168 AAPVAANAQTQD
+168 AAPVAANVQTQD

-243 DKNNPQNYQARGNVA
+243 DKNNPQNYQAKGNVA

-409 NFGASLKSDQFKYEV
+409 NFGASLKADQFKYEV

-486 DKSLKLSYKVNVANI
+486 DKSLKLSYKVNVTNI

-582 DANHVETANRASQ
+582 DTNHVETANRASQ
-595 TDIDGLVTKLQA
+595 ADIDGLVNKLQA

-656 AEINKQTTSQGV
+656 AEINKQTTAQGV

-732 IKDIGAAT
+732 IKDIDAAT
-740 TNAQVEA
+740 TNAQVEV
-747 IKTKAINDINQTTP
+747 IKTKAINDINQTAPSTS
-761 ATTAKA
+761 AKA

-810 KAIETTMTAQDLERV
+810 KAIEATTTAQDLERV
-825 KNEEISK
+825 KNEEIFK
-832 IENITDSTQTKMD
+832 IENITDSTQTKMG
-845 AYNEVKQAATARKAQ
+845 AYKEVKQAATARKTQ
-860 NATVSNATN
+860 NATVSNATD

-875 DAAVEAAQKQ
+875 DAAVDAAQKE

-893 KSKQEVA
+893 KSQQEVA
-900 DTKSKVLD
+900 ETKTKVLD
-908 KINAIQTQAKVK
+908 KINAIQTQARVK
-920 PAADTEVENAYN
+920 PAADAAVENAYN

-938 QNSNASTTEEKQ
+938 QNSNASTTEEKE
-950 AAYTEL
+950 AAYAEL
-956 DTKKQEARTNLDT
+956 DAKKQEARTNIDA
-969 ANSNSEVATAKDNGI
+969 ANSNSDVATAKDNAI

-997 SDAKA
+997 ADAKA

-1017 MNDSTTEEQQA
+1017 MNASTTEEQQA

-1049 NADIDNAAANAD
+1049 NTD

-1078 DANVKPAAKQAI
+1078 DANVKPTAKQAI
-1090 ADKVQAQETAINA
+1090 ADKVQAQETAIDA
-1103 NNGSTTEEKEAAKQ
+1103 NNGATTEEKTAAKQ
-1117 QVQTEKTTADT
+1117 QVQTEKTTADA

-1198 AVTQANSN
+1198 AATQANSN

-1211 SQNDVDQAKTT
+1211 SQNDVDQAKTN

-1236 KVTARNEI
+1236 KATARNEI
-1244 TAILNNKLQE
+1244 TTVLNNKLQE

-1264 EKQAADAEANTENGK
+1264 EKQAAETEANTENAK
-1279 ANQAI
+1279 ANQVI
-1284 SAAIT
+1284 TAATT
-1289 NAQVDEAK
+1289 NAEVDEAK
-1297 ANAEAA
+1297 TNAETA
-1303 INAVTPKVVKKQ
+1303 INAVTPKVMKKQ
-1315 AAKDEIDQLQATQ
+1315 AAKDEIDQLQAAQ
-1328 TNVIN
+1328 TAVIN

-1338 TTEEKEAA
+1338 TNEEKEAA

-1384 QPATAVKL
+1384 QPATAVKS

-1398 DQAVTTQNQAIDNTT
+1398 DQAVTAQNQAIDNTT

-1423 KDLVLKAKEKAY
+1423 KDLVSKAKEKAY
-1435 LDILNAQTTNDV
+1435 QDILNAQTTNDV
-1447 TQIKDQAVTDIQGIT
+1447 TQIKDQAVADIQGIT

-1469 VAKDELATK
+1469 VAKGELATK
-1478 ANEQKALIAQTAD
+1478 ANDQKAQIAQAAD

-1527 KENAIQAIDPI
+1527 KDNAIQAIDPI
-1538 QASTDVKT
+1538 QAATDVKT
-1546 NARAELLTEMQNKI
+1546 NARAELLNEMQNKI

-1571 EEKGKDIEPVRAT
+1571 EEKGKDIEPVRAA
-1584 YEEGLNNINTANTT
+1584 YEEGLNNINAANTT
-1598 GDVTTAK
+1598 GDVSTAK

-1617 NPVKKPAGKTALDQ
+1617 NPVKKPAGKTELDQ
-1631 AAADR
+1631 VATDK

-1697 YKKDALAKIADAY
+1697 YKKDALAKIEAAY
-1710 NAKVNEAD
+1710 NSKVNEAD

-1809 KQVDQ
+1809 NQVNQ

-1843 DAIQVDATVKPKANQ
+1843 DAVQVDATVKPKANQ
-1858 AIEVKAEDTKESI
+1858 AIDAKAEDTKDSI
-1871 DQSDQLTAEEKTEA
+1871 EHSDQLTSEEKAEA
-1885 LAMIKQITDQAKQGI
+1885 LATIKQITDQAKKGI

-1921 NIQIDSTE
+1921 NIQIDSTH
-1929 KQKAIEELETALD
+1929 KQQAIEELETALD
-1942 QIEAGVNVDA
+1942 KIEANVNA
-1952 DATTE
+1952 NTDATIE
-1957 EKEAFTNAL
+1957 EKEAFTNTL

-1978 DQTTNAEIA
+1978 DQTTNAEIE
-1987 TVKNSALEQL
+1987 TVKNNALEKL
-1997 KAQRINPEVKKN
+1997 KGQQINPEAKKN
-2009 ALEAIREVVNKQ
+2009 ALKEIENAVNKQ
-2021 IEIIKNA
+2021 KETINNA
-2028 DADASAKEIAR
+2028 DANKAAKETALN
-2039 TDLGRYFDR
+2039 DLSRSHDR
-2048 FADKLDKTQ
+2048 FVEDLVKVQ
-2057 TNAEVAEL
+2057 SNAEVAEL

-2086 TNNGIDNNDATA
+2086 TNNGTDNNDATA
-2098 NSNANA
+2098 NSNA

-2119 NGKADASPTTPNN
+2119 NGKADASPTTSNN

-2153 QANNNSSV
+2153 QANSNSSV

-2203 TTNNNSTT
+2203 TINNNSTT

-2275 KAKAEKDGRDSTNQ
+2275 KAKAEKDDRDSTNQ

-2316 KEESTTNQTDAGQL
+2316 KEESTSNQTDAGQL
-2330 KSETNVASNEADKSP
+2330 KSETNVASNETDKSP

-2387 QTSVGPVANNKA
+2387 QKSVGPVANNKA
-2399 KDMQTNDTQK
+2399 KDMQTNDM
-2409 SVGSVA
+2409 
-2415 NNKATQNDGANASPA
+2415 KASLV

-2445 VTKPEENKVKTKSAQ
+2445 VTKTEENKANAKSAQ

-2465 KPKQQAKT
+2465 KPKQQTKT

>member
-27 TFISINPTTASAAE
+27 TFISTNPTTASAAE

-52 PADANAQPNANA
+52 PADANTQPNANA
-64 GAQANPAAQP
+64 GAQANPTAQP

-93 ANPAGGTAQPAGG
+93 ANPAGG
-106 AAQPAAGT
+106 AAQPNT
-114 AQPAGQGNQA
+114 QPAGQGNQA

-145 QGNNQATPAN
+145 QGNNQATPNNNATPAN

-168 AAPVAANAQTQD
+168 AANAQTQD

-396 KEYTINTEIGNNG
+396 KEFTINTEIGNNG
-409 NFGASLKSDQFKYEV
+409 NFGASLKADQFKYEV

-573 QQADTILNE
+573 QQADNILNE

-595 TDIDGLVTKLQA
+595 AAIDGLVTKLQA

-732 IKDIGAAT
+732 IKDIDAAT

-747 IKTKAINDINQTTP
+747 IKTKAINDINQTAP

-810 KAIETTMTAQDLERV
+810 KAIEATTTAQDLERV

-845 AYNEVKQAATARKAQ
+845 AYNDVKQAATARKAQ

-956 DTKKQEARTNLDT
+956 DTKKQEARTNLDA
-969 ANSNSEVATAKDNGI
+969 ANTNSDVTTAKDNSI

-1028 AKDKVDQAVVTANAD
+1028 AKDKVDQAVVTANTD

-1049 NADIDNAAANAD
+1049 NTD

-1078 DANVKPAAKQAI
+1078 DANVKPTAKQAI
-1090 ADKVQAQETAINA
+1090 ADKVQAQETAIDA
-1103 NNGSTTEEKEAAKQ
+1103 YNGATTEEKAAAKQ
-1117 QVQTEKTTADT
+1117 QVQTEKTTADA

-1159 KDDAKQAIAT
+1159 KDDAKQAITT
-1169 KANERKTAIAQTQD
+1169 KANERKAVIAQTQD

-1236 KVTARNEI
+1236 KATARNEI
-1244 TAILNNKLQE
+1244 TTILNNKLQA

-1284 SAAIT
+1284 SAATT

-1297 ANAEAA
+1297 ANAEVA

-1315 AAKDEIDQLQATQ
+1315 AAKDEIDQLQVAQ
-1328 TNVIN
+1328 TSVIN

-1338 TTEEKEAA
+1338 TNEEKEAA

-1384 QPATAVKL
+1384 QPATAVKS
-1392 NAKNDV
+1392 NAKNEV

-1435 LDILNAQTTNDV
+1435 QDILNAQTTNDV
-1447 TQIKDQAVTDIQGIT
+1447 TQIKDQAVADVQGIT

-1527 KENAIQAIDPI
+1527 KDNAIQAIDPI

-1655 QEVDAAL
+1655 QEVDATL

-1697 YKKDALAKIADAY
+1697 YKKDALAKIEAAY
-1710 NAKVNEAD
+1710 NSKVNEAD

-1772 TGKKESATTDLY
+1772 TGKKETATTDLY

-1858 AIEVKAEDTKESI
+1858 AIEAKAEDTKESI
-1871 DQSDQLTAEEKTEA
+1871 DHSDQLTAEEKTEA
-1885 LAMIKQITDQAKQGI
+1885 LAMIKQITDQAKKGI
-1900 TDATTTAE
+1900 NDATTTAE

-2028 DADASAKEIAR
+2028 DASAKEIAR

-2048 FADKLDKTQ
+2048 FADNLDKTQ

-2086 TNNGIDNNDATA
+2086 TNNGTDNNDATA

-2139 TTATSATDDANDKP
+2139 TTATSTNNPSTDDANNKP
-2153 QANNNSSV
+2153 TANNNSSV
-2161 DASTNSPTMDNDV
+2161 DASTDNSATGNGTID
-2174 TSKPEVESTNNGTT
+2174 KPEVESTNNGTT
-2188 DKPVTETDNATPAES
+2188 DKPATETDNVTPAES
-2203 TTNNNSTT
+2203 TTNNNST

-2243 ASVNDSKQNAE
+2243 AFVNDSKQNAE

-2266 KVAQPKSEN
+2266 MVVQPKSEN

-2306 PNVPSNTSKD
+2306 PKVPSNTSKD
-2316 KEESTTNQTDAGQL
+2316 KEESTTNQTDAGHL
-2330 KSETNVASNEADKSP
+2330 KSETNVASNEVDKSEGNV
-2345 SKADTEV
+2345 DTDV
-2352 SNKPSTSASSEAKDK
+2352 SNKPSTSKPSEAKDK
-2367 MTSTNVSQK
+2367 ATSTEDSQK
-2376 DDTATADTNDT
+2376 ADMATADT
-2387 QTSVGPVANNKA
+2387 
-2399 KDMQTNDTQK
+2399 KDNQAAIGATAD
-2409 SVGSVA
+2409 V

-2438 ANQDMLN
+2438 TNQDMLN
-2445 VTKPEENKVKTKSAQ
+2445 VTKTEENKANVKSAQ